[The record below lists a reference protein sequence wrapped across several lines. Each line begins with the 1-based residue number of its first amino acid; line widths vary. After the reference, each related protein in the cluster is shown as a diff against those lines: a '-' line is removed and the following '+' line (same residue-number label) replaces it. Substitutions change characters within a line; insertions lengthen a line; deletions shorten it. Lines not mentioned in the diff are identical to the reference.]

1 MGNKSIQKFFA
12 DQNSV
17 IDLSSLG
24 NAKGAKVSLSG
35 PDMNITTPRGSV
47 IIVNGALYSSIKGNN
62 LAVKFKDKTIT
73 GAKILGSVDLKDIQL
88 ERIDSSLVDSA
99 QVEKKGNGKRRNKKE
114 EEELK
119 KQLDDAENAKKEA
132 DKAKEEAEKAKEAAE
147 KALNEAFEVQ
157 NSSKQIEEMLQNFL
171 ADNVAKDNLA
181 QQSDAS
187 QQNTQAKATQAS
199 KQNDAEKVLPQPINK
214 NTSTGKSNSSKNE
227 ENKLDAESVKEPLK
241 VTLALAAESNSGSK
255 DDSITNFTKPQF
267 VGSTAPNATVII
279 KINGIAVGQAVADS
293 LGNFTF
299 TAPETLTDGTYN
311 LEAEAKTADGSG
323 SAKLVITIDSVT
335 DKPTFEL
342 SPESS
347 VSGHK
352 GLTPTLTPSI
362 VGTAEEN
369 AKVDIYVDNKLVA
382 SVDVDKDGNWSY
394 EFKDNE
400 LSEGEN
406 SIKVVA
412 VDKAGN
418 KNETTDSIITDTIAP
433 EKPTIELDD
442 SSDSGI
448 KNDNITNSTLPT
460 FIGVA
465 EPGSTV
471 SIYLGLKHLGEVI
484 VAKDGTW
491 SYTLTTPLKDG
502 EYNITATATDI
513 AGHTSA
519 TANLPFTIDTRISYF
534 SAEIET
540 TNDSGIVGDNVTNNT
555 RPTFTGKTEP
565 NAIISVINSET
576 GEEVIFKANDKGE
589 WTFNFTSDSVEGINN
604 LTFTVEDVA
613 GNKKDFSFSY
623 VIDTIA
629 PVPPTV
635 SLEDYVVLPNG
646 IILSGNDLPALVGT
660 AEPKSTILLMR
671 DGKLYDSIEVDSN
684 GTWNYQ
690 FSNKFLQGAYDI
702 EIISQDAAGNK
713 SSTVKYSFT
722 IQTEVVPPKA
732 ELDASD
738 DSGAKGDWITN
749 KHNAL
754 TLLGTADRFAT
765 VNILIDGKTIGVT
778 TADADGNWNFDISRN
793 LSDNV
798 YKITVESIDPL
809 GRTSSVDYQLT
820 IDSFT
825 PIPTVMLH
833 DSADSGVKGDM
844 ITKINTPLFTG
855 MAEANAK
862 VSIYVD
868 GVLSGEA
875 IAGDDGVWNF
885 QFTTALSDGSHD
897 VTVKVEDIAGNTA
910 SSSAYN
916 FQIVTQTQKPTIEL
930 VNDTG
935 VDNTDHIIN
944 EKNPALTGTAAPY
957 STVKLYIDGALIA
970 EVRTNKDG
978 RWEYTLK
985 ADQGLV
991 DGDHRITASVEDIA
1005 GNIAHSDPFL
1015 ISVDTAIS
1023 IPIVSLSPDSDSGI
1037 SDDNLTNIVKPT
1049 LHLKDIDPDIISVQV
1064 WDAMS
1069 DTQIGVATQQPDGSW
1084 AYTFTSDLTEGLH
1097 QVYVK
1102 VEDIAG
1108 NKANSAIFDFT
1119 IDTTVSTPVISLLSK
1134 DDTGVTGDN
1143 LTNINK
1149 PGFAISGVD
1158 ADAHRVVVQVMHNG
1172 VSEEIELSHL
1182 NGSWLFIPGNTW
1194 ADGSYTLTVKVED
1207 KAGNTNYS
1215 APLTVVIDTQ
1225 IAIDGV
1231 ELVNDSG
1238 VKGDN
1243 MTNDDR
1249 PHFRVT
1255 VPTDVNEVRLSIDGG
1270 NSWVQ
1275 ATPGVAG
1282 SWEYIWPT
1290 DLADGQYTLTVE
1302 ATDKAGNTVTKT
1314 IDFAVDTTL
1323 SVPVIVLD
1331 SADDTGIQGDNM
1343 TNSTQPTFAL
1353 QHIDDDAVRVT
1364 VSVEHGGVTT
1374 TFDATKGTGGWTFTP
1389 PTSWA
1394 DGDYTLSVS
1403 VEDKAGNTSHSAS
1416 LTVTVDTQIAI
1427 NNIELVNDSGI
1438 PDDNLTNNVRPHF
1451 QVTVPTDV
1459 NVVRLSIDGGKT
1471 WFNATQ
1477 SATPGVWDYIWPDDV
1492 ADGGYTLTVEA
1503 TDEAGN
1509 KATQTLDFT
1518 IDTTLSVPT
1527 LSLDSADDSGIAGDN
1542 ITNVKTPGFTL
1553 NNIDT
1558 DVSRVIV
1565 EVMHN
1570 GIKQEVPLVQT
1581 GGQWRFAPTSD
1592 WADGDYILT
1601 VKVEDRAGNVKQSAP
1616 LTVTVDTHIAIDRIE
1631 LVNDSGIPGDN
1642 LTNEARPHFQV
1653 TVPADVNGVR
1663 LSIDGGKTWFD
1674 ATQSATSGVWDY
1686 TWLTNV
1692 ANGPH
1697 TLMVEASDKAGNKT
1711 TQKLDFTIDTIL
1723 SEPTITLDSAD
1734 DSAAGDNITNV
1745 KMPGFTLGNIDADV
1759 TKVVVT
1765 VAHDGKNQ
1773 QIELIK
1779 NGGVWRFTPG
1789 AAWTDGDYT
1798 LTVKVEDKAGNTN
1811 YSAPLT
1817 VTIDT
1822 QTSIDRIELLNDT
1835 GIVGDNLT
1843 NEARPQFHITVPTDV
1858 NSVQLSLDGGINWVN
1873 ATLTSDGV
1881 WEYIWPTD
1889 LVENTYTLT
1898 VKATDVAGN
1907 TATETLNFIID
1918 TTLSTP
1924 TITLD
1929 SADDSGTAN
1938 DNKTNVKTPGFIIG
1952 GIDSDVT
1959 QVVVQ
1964 VMRDG
1969 HSEEV
1974 ELTQTNGQWRF
1985 VPGSAWTD
1993 GDYTLTVTV
2002 KDEAGNIRHSAPL
2015 TVTIDTQITIDH
2027 IELVNDS
2034 GIPDDNLTNN
2044 VRPHFQ
2050 VTVPTDVNVVRLSI
2064 DGGKTWFN
2072 ATQSATPG
2080 VWDYTWLADVGEGK
2094 HTLTV
2099 EATDKAGNK
2108 TTQQLDF
2115 IIDTL
2120 LSEPTI
2126 VLDNTDDSGTKGD
2139 HLTNV
2144 NKPTFLLGNIDA
2156 DARYVTVEVQHGG
2169 TKEVL
2174 TATKDATGNWSVT
2187 PTGTWADGDYTLT
2200 VRVEDEAGNEKH
2212 SASLT
2217 VTVDTQIT
2225 IDVIELVNDNGIPGD
2240 NMTNDAHP
2248 QFRVTV
2254 PGDVNEVSLSIDGG
2268 VTWVKATQ
2276 SATPGVWNYTWPG
2289 TVPDG
2294 DYTLN
2299 VKATDNAG
2307 NTVTET
2313 LHFTIDTTLSTPVIV
2328 LDSADDS
2335 GVHGDNMTNH
2345 TQPTFALQHIDDDA
2359 VRVTVSVEHGGVTTT
2374 FDATKDAGGWT
2385 FTPTGAWADG
2395 DYTLSVSVEDKA
2407 GNTSHSASLT
2417 VTVDTQIA
2425 INNIELVNDSG
2436 IPDDNLTNNV
2446 RPHFQVTVPTDVNVV
2461 RLSID
2466 GGKTWFNATQ
2476 SATPGVWDYIWPDD
2490 VADGGYTLTV
2500 EATDEAGN
2508 KATQTLDFTIDTTL
2522 SVPTL
2527 SLDSADD
2534 SGIAGDNIT
2543 NVKTPGFTLN
2553 NIDTDVSRVIV
2564 EVMHNGIKQE
2574 VPLVQT
2580 GGQWRFAPTSDW
2592 ADGDYILTVKVED
2605 RAGNVKQ
2612 SAPLTVTVDTHIAID
2627 RIELVND
2634 SGIPGDNL
2642 TNEARPHFQVTV
2654 PADVN
2659 GVRLSIDGGKTWF
2672 DATQSATS
2680 GVWDYTW
2687 LTNVANGPHTL
2698 MVEAS
2703 DKAGNKTTQKL
2714 DFTIDTILSEP
2725 TITLDSADDSAAGD
2739 NITNVKMPGFTLG
2752 NIDADVTKV
2761 VVTVAHD
2768 GKNQQIELIKNGGV
2782 WRFTPGAAWTDG
2794 DYTLT
2799 VKVED
2804 KAGNTNYSAPLT
2816 VTIDTQ
2822 TSIDRIELLNDTG
2835 IVGDNLT
2842 NEARPQFHI
2851 TVPTDVN
2858 SVQLSLDGG
2867 INWVNATL
2875 TSDGVWEYI
2884 WPTDLVENTYTLT
2897 VKATDVAGNTAT
2909 ETLNFIIDTT
2919 LSTPTITLDSADDSG
2934 TANDNKTNVKTPGF
2948 IIGGIDSD
2956 VTQVVVQ
2963 VMRDGHS
2970 EEVELT
2976 QTNGQWR
2983 FVPGSAWTDGDY
2995 TLTVTV
3001 KDEAGNIRHSAPLT
3015 VTIDTQITID
3025 HIELVNDSGIPDDN
3039 LTNNVRPHFQ
3049 VTVPTDV
3056 NVVRL
3061 SIDGGKTWFNATQ
3074 SATPG
3079 VWDYTWLADV
3089 GEGKHTLTVEATDK
3103 AGNKTTQQLD
3113 FIIDTLLSEPT
3124 IVLDNTDDSGTKG
3137 DNLTNVNKP
3146 TFLLGNIDADARYV
3160 TVEVQ
3165 HGGTKEVLTATKG
3178 ATGIWS
3184 VTPTGTWADG
3194 DYTLTVRVEDDAG
3207 NVKYSAPLTVT
3218 VDTQITIDVI
3228 ELVNDNGIP
3237 GDNLTNDVRPHFR
3250 VTVPGD
3256 VNEVRLSIDGG
3267 NTWVRATQGTAG
3279 IWDYTWPKD
3288 VTDGLHTL
3296 TVEATDKAG
3305 NKTTQTLDF
3314 TIDTRLS
3321 TPTIAMDSRDDTG
3334 AIGDHITSVKRPGF
3348 TIGNIDADAHS
3359 VILRI
3364 TQGGN
3369 SQEVTLTQVGGQW
3382 RFTPDADWADGSYT
3396 LTVEVTDN
3404 AGNVRQ
3410 STPLVVTVDT
3420 QTSITDITLVN
3431 DHGVPDDNLTN
3442 STRPQFEITVPAD
3455 VNSVQLSI
3463 DGGANWVSATQ
3474 GIEGVWGYTWP
3485 TDMGDGK
3492 HTLTVMVTDRAGNTA
3507 TQTLEFFIDT
3517 RLSTPTIA
3525 LDSTDDTGTPGDDMT
3540 NRTRPT
3546 FILQNIDSDVINVTV
3561 SVTHN
3566 GTTTSFTATQG
3577 AGGWSFTPPAPWGDG
3592 DYTLTVTVED
3602 RAGNTRP
3609 STPLTVTVDTQI
3621 AIDRIELVNDSGVP
3635 GDNVTKHVRPQFQI
3649 SVPDDVEKVLL
3660 SIDGGTTWVTA
3671 IKSSTAG
3678 IWDYT
3683 WPTDMPEGQ
3692 HTLTV
3697 EVTDGAGNKM
3707 TETLNF
3713 TIDITLLTPTI
3724 ELAPDQDTG
3733 QNKNDNL
3740 TSVTQPVFVL
3750 GSIDKDVR
3758 HVELSIEHN
3767 GTFKTVVLTESADG
3781 WRYRPD
3787 SALADG
3793 SYTFTVTVTDVAG
3806 NQQTS
3811 APLKVTIDGTLT
3823 TPVIELAAGEDSGTV
3838 GDRLTNHDRPVFDIH
3853 QVDSDVTRVMVKV
3866 TYNGKTHEE
3875 AAVFTNGQWRF
3886 TPSASWA
3893 DGSYQLAVVVEDLA
3907 GNVKESAP
3915 FEVRIDTTTT
3925 INNIVLLNDTGV
3937 QNDQLTNVAKPSFR
3951 IDVPGDVVQVRVT
3964 LDGGANWN
3972 VIRKN
3977 ADGQWIFDS
3986 PNTLVDGTY
3995 TLRVEA
4001 TDEAG
4006 NIANK
4011 DLVFN
4016 IDTNIQVPT
4025 IALDAGQDTGA
4036 NTADNITNISRP
4048 TFTIGNVDPDVI
4060 KVVVTID
4067 GHDYNATKVG
4077 AGWQF
4082 TPGNAIPDGSYNIT
4096 VTVEDKA
4103 GNTATSKP
4111 LPVVIDTT
4119 AEIES
4124 VTLVTDSGD
4133 SDVDNITKVDKPQF
4147 SIVTADDITHVRVK
4161 IDNAANWIELTKGGD
4176 GRWIF
4181 NVGSALPD
4189 GQHTLLVDVTDIA
4202 GNVAQETL
4210 QFTID
4215 TTLREPT
4222 IVLDPT
4228 HDTGDDTNDNLTR
4241 INKPVFI
4248 IGNVDN
4254 DVSHIVVHIDGRDYT
4269 IENTGGNLTFTPDQ
4283 PLSDGQHTISVTV
4296 TDIAGNTKTSAELRI
4311 EIDTQVQIDS
4321 VTLTTDSG
4329 VNDHDNVTNATRPSF
4344 EIATPDDVTSV
4355 LVSFDGVNWTPISK
4369 NAAGQW
4375 EFTAG
4380 SALPDGHY
4388 TLHVQATDRAG
4399 NTANSTLGFT
4409 VDTQIDGLSVVM
4421 LDDAG
4426 KDSTDG
4432 ITNITSPRFEI
4443 SAREPLQSVTVIL
4456 NGKSSTLTQGAGNKW
4471 LFTPD
4476 TPLVD
4481 GTYKI
4486 EIVAED
4492 IAGNKISKEVSF
4504 TIDTIVS
4511 DPSIDLLD
4519 ADDTGE
4525 SAVDNITSV
4534 TTPRFVIGNV
4544 PADIDTVVIRINGVS
4559 YSVTANGNNLWEF
4572 QVPVALN
4579 DGVYEAVVVFRDIAG
4594 NTSETKLPF
4603 TIDTTTS
4610 VSVRMEPA
4618 SDTGNSNSDNLT
4630 NKQNPK
4636 FEGTAEPNAKLV
4648 ITIVD
4653 DKSGREVLKQ
4663 TITVGADGNWS
4674 VTPNILPD
4682 GMYTINVVATDVA
4695 GNTAQTQERFTID
4708 TVTID
4713 PTIRLSDPSIDDQHE
4728 ATSLRPEFKGFA
4740 EAFSTIMI
4748 QWDGKVVGSANANAN
4763 GEWSWTPPSVLAPGS
4778 YVVSIVAKDKAGN
4791 ESSQVDFPVV
4801 IPVIDVT
4808 PPTIKLSEESD
4819 SGALGD
4825 FTTNNKTPTLIGS
4838 TLPNTIVSIY
4848 VDGVKVGEATADTA
4862 GRYTFQLSEMKDGH
4876 YVVQVGIVNP
4886 RDNSELRST
4895 AVDVT
4900 IDTEVAELVWNI
4912 SGMHEGGYIN
4922 TVTPEIGGTSE
4933 PNSKITI
4940 FVNGVEKA
4948 IAYTTGA
4955 GHWGVVLPALGND
4968 GNYELTFKVEDV
4980 AGNIREFGP
4989 QNVILDTVISPL
5001 TVVLREADD
5010 SGKVGDWITNKS
5022 HVTIDGT
5029 AEAGSTLTIRNPQG
5043 VVIAT
5048 LVVGNDGRWSA
5059 ELDLREGSNAFV
5071 VVSEDKAGNSQ
5082 QKEILIEHDTQ
5093 IEISDISL
5101 SRDTNSGD
5109 KYDLITNNKSPVLV
5123 AMTDPGATVQVY
5135 INGVLQGTVE
5145 ASSSGN
5151 ISYTMPANSADG
5163 EYQVQFVATDTAGN
5177 RVESAITTVTIDS
5190 QIAVFDIDE
5199 DSLPALSNNRA
5210 LSVSGVGEAGSQVS
5224 IFVDGKL
5231 VNVVMVE
5238 ADGTWRAPILLQDD
5252 GTFNIHFSIT
5262 DVAGNTEV
5270 SKDYSV
5276 DVDSSTDFPTL
5287 NLEDASNSGS
5297 LDDLITNHNKPVLVG
5312 TAEAGA
5318 TIHIY
5323 VDEKIVANVLVL
5335 EDGTWSYQFDNAL
5348 KDGEYSIRVVAED
5361 PAGNTAESPRL
5372 LVTIDT
5378 STFIDNPAMVAGSD
5392 NGIFS
5397 NDSITSQ
5404 TRPTFSIFG
5413 EMNQS
5418 VQIFIDGVL
5427 VDTITVTDRNQ
5438 VYRPESP
5445 LGDGSHS
5452 IYYVI
5457 TDKAGNTATSK
5468 TLNFTI
5474 DTFNT
5479 TPVAIDS
5486 IGGQTLAEMTGSDG
5500 KIYITDTT
5508 RNLLFSGSA
5517 EPNSK
5522 IEIIING
5529 LNVGEVWVNEKGHWQ
5544 MPVNPLYFTEGQLDI
5559 TVKSTDRAGN
5569 VNQEKYSIWVDTH
5582 IKVFTSEL
5590 DDNKSSSKTEWWSNS
5605 DLITMRGTGEIGATV
5620 SLIVA
5625 GVTLA
5630 TAVVAATGRWELST
5644 DKLPEGTYDISL
5656 VIEDSA
5662 GNRWEDVREIFIDR
5676 TPPNAPVVTYSDIVN
5691 DLIIMQGT
5699 AEAKSQ
5705 LIITDSEGNTYTLT
5719 VPDNGKWSMAI
5730 PYPSEG
5736 KFTITSVDAIGN
5748 RSDDVP
5754 LDIMKEV
5761 PVISLSPDSDSG
5773 TVGDNITRD
5782 KQPTFII
5789 GNLES
5794 DVVVVQV
5801 DINGT
5806 VYNAEKNADGVW
5818 FFTPGTPLADGSYTI
5833 SVIASDAA
5841 GNQKNSLP
5849 ITVTIDSTLTVPEI
5863 ALAAGEDN
5871 GASDSDNVTNHTQ
5884 PKFTLQHID
5893 ADVTGVTVNVT
5904 HNGVTDIYQATQ
5916 GADGWTFT
5924 PPAAWNDGNYTLS
5937 VTVVDR
5943 AGNSQQSASLA
5954 VTVDSTVTVT
5964 ADSQH
5969 DDASDDATATAVT
5982 PPESETVNAESAT
5995 HLRTEPSAAEESV
6008 VKVTAYSITLLNAD
6022 SGDEIDRSISQ
6033 TPSFEISVP
6042 ENIVNVS
6049 IMFEGEEFTLPIT
6062 NQKAIFEVP
6071 LSLEDGEYTM
6081 DVKFIDK
6088 DNDFL
6093 IKEKTFSVD
6102 HSSADIV
6109 NAMNVRGKTEDD
6121 INDSPSTSSVGH
6133 NNNGAID
6140 VFAVNEVTLPV
6151 DNQEEHA

>member
-448 KNDNITNSTLPT
+448 KNDSITNSTLPT

-540 TNDSGIVGDNVTNNT
+540 TDDSGIVGDNVTNNT

-635 SLEDYVVLPNG
+635 SLEDFVVLPNG

-1064 WDAMS
+1064 WDAAS

-1108 NKANSAIFDFT
+1108 NKANSAVFDFT

-1182 NGSWLFIPGNTW
+1182 NGSWLFTPGNTW

-1207 KAGNTNYS
+1207 KAGNTSYS

-1323 SVPVIVLD
+1323 SVPVIVLN
-1331 SADDTGIQGDNM
+1331 SADDTGVQGDNM
-1343 TNSTQPTFAL
+1343 TNRTQPTFAL

-1438 PDDNLTNNVRPHF
+1438 PNDNLTNNVRPHF

-1477 SATPGVWDYIWPDDV
+1477 SATTGVWDYIWPDDV

-1697 TLMVEASDKAGNKT
+1697 TLMVEATDKAGNKT

-2126 VLDNTDDSGTKGD
+2126 VLDSTDDSGTKGD
-2139 HLTNV
+2139 NLTNV

-2313 LHFTIDTTLSTPVIV
+2313 LHFTIDTTLSVPVIV
-2328 LDSADDS
+2328 LNSADDT
-2335 GVHGDNMTNH
+2335 GVQGDNMTNS

-2374 FDATKDAGGWT
+2374 FDATKGTGGWS

-2436 IPDDNLTNNV
+2436 IPN
-2446 RPHFQVTVPTDVNVV
+2446 
-2461 RLSID
+2461 
-2466 GGKTWFNATQ
+2466 
-2476 SATPGVWDYIWPDD
+2476 
-2490 VADGGYTLTV
+2490 
-2500 EATDEAGN
+2500 
-2508 KATQTLDFTIDTTL
+2508 
-2522 SVPTL
+2522 
-2527 SLDSADD
+2527 
-2534 SGIAGDNIT
+2534 
-2543 NVKTPGFTLN
+2543 
-2553 NIDTDVSRVIV
+2553 
-2564 EVMHNGIKQE
+2564 
-2574 VPLVQT
+2574 
-2580 GGQWRFAPTSDW
+2580 
-2592 ADGDYILTVKVED
+2592 
-2605 RAGNVKQ
+2605 
-2612 SAPLTVTVDTHIAID
+2612 
-2627 RIELVND
+2627 
-2634 SGIPGDNL
+2634 
-2642 TNEARPHFQVTV
+2642 
-2654 PADVN
+2654 
-2659 GVRLSIDGGKTWF
+2659 
-2672 DATQSATS
+2672 
-2680 GVWDYTW
+2680 
-2687 LTNVANGPHTL
+2687 
-2698 MVEAS
+2698 
-2703 DKAGNKTTQKL
+2703 
-2714 DFTIDTILSEP
+2714 
-2725 TITLDSADDSAAGD
+2725 
-2739 NITNVKMPGFTLG
+2739 
-2752 NIDADVTKV
+2752 
-2761 VVTVAHD
+2761 
-2768 GKNQQIELIKNGGV
+2768 
-2782 WRFTPGAAWTDG
+2782 
-2794 DYTLT
+2794 
-2799 VKVED
+2799 
-2804 KAGNTNYSAPLT
+2804 
-2816 VTIDTQ
+2816 
-2822 TSIDRIELLNDTG
+2822 
-2835 IVGDNLT
+2835 
-2842 NEARPQFHI
+2842 
-2851 TVPTDVN
+2851 
-2858 SVQLSLDGG
+2858 
-2867 INWVNATL
+2867 
-2875 TSDGVWEYI
+2875 
-2884 WPTDLVENTYTLT
+2884 
-2897 VKATDVAGNTAT
+2897 
-2909 ETLNFIIDTT
+2909 
-2919 LSTPTITLDSADDSG
+2919 
-2934 TANDNKTNVKTPGF
+2934 
-2948 IIGGIDSD
+2948 
-2956 VTQVVVQ
+2956 
-2963 VMRDGHS
+2963 
-2970 EEVELT
+2970 
-2976 QTNGQWR
+2976 
-2983 FVPGSAWTDGDY
+2983 
-2995 TLTVTV
+2995 
-3001 KDEAGNIRHSAPLT
+3001 
-3015 VTIDTQITID
+3015 
-3025 HIELVNDSGIPDDN
+3025 DN

-3103 AGNKTTQQLD
+3103 AGNQTTQKLD
-3113 FIIDTLLSEPT
+3113 FIIDTMLSEPT
-3124 IVLDNTDDSGTKG
+3124 IVLDSTDDSGTKG
-3137 DNLTNVNKP
+3137 DNLTNANKP
-3146 TFLLGNIDADARYV
+3146 TFILGNIDADARYV

-3165 HGGTKEVLTATKG
+3165 YGGTKEVLTATKG

-3321 TPTIAMDSRDDTG
+3321 TPTITMDSRDDTG

-3348 TIGNIDADAHS
+3348 TIGNIDSDAQS

-3410 STPLVVTVDT
+3410 STPLIVTVDT

-3463 DGGANWVSATQ
+3463 DGGANWVSAAQ

-3621 AIDRIELVNDSGVP
+3621 AIDHIELVNDSGVP

-3713 TIDITLLTPTI
+3713 TIDITLMTPTI

-4534 TTPRFVIGNV
+4534 TKPRFVIGNV

-4559 YSVTANGNNLWEF
+4559 YPVTANGNNLWEF

-4825 FTTNNKTPTLIGS
+4825 FTTNNKTPTLVGN
-4838 TLPNTIVSIY
+4838 TLPNAIVSIY

-4968 GNYELTFKVEDV
+4968 GNYVLTFKVEDV

-5029 AEAGSTLTIRNPQG
+5029 AEAGSTLTIRSPQG

-5082 QKEILIEHDTQ
+5082 QKDILIEHDTQ

-5404 TRPTFSIFG
+5404 TRPTFSISG

-5582 IKVFTSEL
+5582 IQVFTSEL
-5590 DDNKSSSKTEWWSNS
+5590 DDNKSSSKTDWWSNS
-5605 DLITMRGTGEIGATV
+5605 STITMRGMGEIGATV

-5630 TAVVAATGRWELST
+5630 TAVVAANGQWELST
-5644 DKLPEGTYDISL
+5644 DQLPEGKYDITLS
-5656 VIEDSA
+5656 IEDNA
-5662 GNRWEDVREIFIDR
+5662 GNRKEEVHEIFIDR

-5705 LIITDSEGNTYTLT
+5705 LIITDSNGNTYTLT

-5748 RSDDVP
+5748 RSDDVS

-5871 GASDSDNVTNHTQ
+5871 GVSDSDNVTNHTQ

-5904 HNGVTDIYQATQ
+5904 HNGVTDTYQATQ

-5924 PPAAWNDGNYTLS
+5924 PPAAWNDGTYTLS

-5995 HLRTEPSAAEESV
+5995 HLRTVPSAAEESV
-6008 VKVTAYSITLLNAD
+6008 VKETAYSITLLNAD

-6088 DNDFL
+6088 DDDFL

-6109 NAMNVRGKTEDD
+6109 NAMNARGKTEDD

>member
-119 KQLDDAENAKKEA
+119 KQLDEAENAKKEA

-157 NSSKQIEEMLQNFL
+157 NSSKQMEEMLQEFL

-448 KNDNITNSTLPT
+448 KNDSITNSTLPT

-540 TNDSGIVGDNVTNNT
+540 TDDSGIVGDNVTNNT

-589 WTFNFTSDSVEGINN
+589 WTFNFTSDSVEGVNN

-623 VIDTIA
+623 VIDTVA

-635 SLEDYVVLPNG
+635 SLEDFVVLPNG

-1037 SDDNLTNIVKPT
+1037 ADDNLTNIVKPT

-1108 NKANSAIFDFT
+1108 NKANSAVFDFT

-1182 NGSWLFIPGNTW
+1182 NGSWLFTPGNTW

-1374 TFDATKGTGGWTFTP
+1374 TFDATKGTGGWSFTP
-1389 PTSWA
+1389 TGAWA

-1438 PDDNLTNNVRPHF
+1438 PNDNLTNNVRPHF

-1477 SATPGVWDYIWPDDV
+1477 SATPGAWDYIWPDDV

-1503 TDEAGN
+1503 TDKAGN
-1509 KATQTLDFT
+1509 KTTQELDFT

-1558 DVSRVIV
+1558 DVSRVTV

-1674 ATQSATSGVWDY
+1674 ATQSATPGVWDY

-1711 TQKLDFTIDTIL
+1711 TQKLDFIIDTML

-2015 TVTIDTQITIDH
+2015 TVTIDTQIAIDH

-2034 GIPDDNLTNN
+2034 GIPDDNLTN
-2044 VRPHFQ
+2044 
-2050 VTVPTDVNVVRLSI
+2050 
-2064 DGGKTWFN
+2064 
-2072 ATQSATPG
+2072 
-2080 VWDYTWLADVGEGK
+2080 
-2094 HTLTV
+2094 
-2099 EATDKAGNK
+2099 EA
-2108 TTQQLDF
+2108 
-2115 IIDTL
+2115 
-2120 LSEPTI
+2120 
-2126 VLDNTDDSGTKGD
+2126 
-2139 HLTNV
+2139 
-2144 NKPTFLLGNIDA
+2144 
-2156 DARYVTVEVQHGG
+2156 
-2169 TKEVL
+2169 
-2174 TATKDATGNWSVT
+2174 
-2187 PTGTWADGDYTLT
+2187 
-2200 VRVEDEAGNEKH
+2200 
-2212 SASLT
+2212 
-2217 VTVDTQIT
+2217 
-2225 IDVIELVNDNGIPGD
+2225 
-2240 NMTNDAHP
+2240 
-2248 QFRVTV
+2248 
-2254 PGDVNEVSLSIDGG
+2254 
-2268 VTWVKATQ
+2268 
-2276 SATPGVWNYTWPG
+2276 
-2289 TVPDG
+2289 
-2294 DYTLN
+2294 
-2299 VKATDNAG
+2299 
-2307 NTVTET
+2307 
-2313 LHFTIDTTLSTPVIV
+2313 
-2328 LDSADDS
+2328 
-2335 GVHGDNMTNH
+2335 
-2345 TQPTFALQHIDDDA
+2345 
-2359 VRVTVSVEHGGVTTT
+2359 
-2374 FDATKDAGGWT
+2374 
-2385 FTPTGAWADG
+2385 
-2395 DYTLSVSVEDKA
+2395 
-2407 GNTSHSASLT
+2407 
-2417 VTVDTQIA
+2417 
-2425 INNIELVNDSG
+2425 
-2436 IPDDNLTNNV
+2436 
-2446 RPHFQVTVPTDVNVV
+2446 
-2461 RLSID
+2461 
-2466 GGKTWFNATQ
+2466 
-2476 SATPGVWDYIWPDD
+2476 
-2490 VADGGYTLTV
+2490 
-2500 EATDEAGN
+2500 
-2508 KATQTLDFTIDTTL
+2508 
-2522 SVPTL
+2522 
-2527 SLDSADD
+2527 
-2534 SGIAGDNIT
+2534 
-2543 NVKTPGFTLN
+2543 
-2553 NIDTDVSRVIV
+2553 
-2564 EVMHNGIKQE
+2564 
-2574 VPLVQT
+2574 
-2580 GGQWRFAPTSDW
+2580 
-2592 ADGDYILTVKVED
+2592 
-2605 RAGNVKQ
+2605 
-2612 SAPLTVTVDTHIAID
+2612 
-2627 RIELVND
+2627 
-2634 SGIPGDNL
+2634 
-2642 TNEARPHFQVTV
+2642 
-2654 PADVN
+2654 
-2659 GVRLSIDGGKTWF
+2659 
-2672 DATQSATS
+2672 
-2680 GVWDYTW
+2680 
-2687 LTNVANGPHTL
+2687 
-2698 MVEAS
+2698 
-2703 DKAGNKTTQKL
+2703 
-2714 DFTIDTILSEP
+2714 
-2725 TITLDSADDSAAGD
+2725 
-2739 NITNVKMPGFTLG
+2739 
-2752 NIDADVTKV
+2752 
-2761 VVTVAHD
+2761 
-2768 GKNQQIELIKNGGV
+2768 
-2782 WRFTPGAAWTDG
+2782 
-2794 DYTLT
+2794 
-2799 VKVED
+2799 
-2804 KAGNTNYSAPLT
+2804 
-2816 VTIDTQ
+2816 
-2822 TSIDRIELLNDTG
+2822 
-2835 IVGDNLT
+2835 
-2842 NEARPQFHI
+2842 
-2851 TVPTDVN
+2851 
-2858 SVQLSLDGG
+2858 
-2867 INWVNATL
+2867 
-2875 TSDGVWEYI
+2875 
-2884 WPTDLVENTYTLT
+2884 
-2897 VKATDVAGNTAT
+2897 
-2909 ETLNFIIDTT
+2909 
-2919 LSTPTITLDSADDSG
+2919 
-2934 TANDNKTNVKTPGF
+2934 
-2948 IIGGIDSD
+2948 
-2956 VTQVVVQ
+2956 
-2963 VMRDGHS
+2963 
-2970 EEVELT
+2970 
-2976 QTNGQWR
+2976 
-2983 FVPGSAWTDGDY
+2983 
-2995 TLTVTV
+2995 
-3001 KDEAGNIRHSAPLT
+3001 
-3015 VTIDTQITID
+3015 
-3025 HIELVNDSGIPDDN
+3025 
-3039 LTNNVRPHFQ
+3039 RPHFQ

-3165 HGGTKEVLTATKG
+3165 HGGTKEVLTATKDATGNWSVTPTGTWADGDYTLTVRVEDEAGNEKHSASLTVTVDTQITIDAIELVNDNGIPGDNMTNDAHPQFRVTVPGDVNEVSLSIDGGVTWVKATQSATPGVWNYTWPGTVPDGDYTLNVKATDNAGNTVTETLHFTIDTTLSTPVIVLDSADDTGIQGDNMTNRTQPTFNLQHIDDDAVRVTVSVEHGGVTTTFDATKGVGGWTFTPPTSWGAGDYTLSVSVEDKAGNTSHSASLTVTVDTQIAINNIELVNDSGIPDDNLTNNVRPQFQVKVPTDVNEVRLSIDGGKTWFNATQSATPGVWDYTWLADVGEGKHTLTVEATDKAGNQTTQKLDFIIDTLLSEPTIVLDSTDDSGTKGDNLTNANKPTFLLGNIDADARYVTVEVQHGSTKEVLTATKG

-3194 DYTLTVRVEDDAG
+3194 DYTLTVRVEDEAG

-3218 VDTQITIDVI
+3218 VDTQITIDAI

-3321 TPTIAMDSRDDTG
+3321 TPTITMDSRDDTG

-3348 TIGNIDADAHS
+3348 TIGNIDSDAQS

-3410 STPLVVTVDT
+3410 STPLIVTVDT

-3463 DGGANWVSATQ
+3463 DGGANWVSAAQ

-3492 HTLTVMVTDRAGNTA
+3492 HILTVMVTDRAGNTA

-3621 AIDRIELVNDSGVP
+3621 AIDHIELVNDSGVP

-3692 HTLTV
+3692 HTLIV

-3707 TETLNF
+3707 TGTLDF

-3740 TSVTQPVFVL
+3740 TSVTQPIFVL

-3838 GDRLTNHDRPVFDIH
+3838 GDRLTNHDRPVFDIR

-3951 IDVPGDVVQVRVT
+3951 IDVPGDVIQVRVT

-4001 TDEAG
+4001 TDQAG

-4189 GQHTLLVDVTDIA
+4189 GKHTLLVDVTDIA

-4296 TDIAGNTKTSAELRI
+4296 TDIAGNTKTSAELQI

-4534 TTPRFVIGNV
+4534 TKPRFVIGNV
-4544 PADIDTVVIRINGVS
+4544 PADIDTV
-4559 YSVTANGNNLWEF
+4559 
-4572 QVPVALN
+4572 
-4579 DGVYEAVVVFRDIAG
+4579 
-4594 NTSETKLPF
+4594 
-4603 TIDTTTS
+4603 
-4610 VSVRMEPA
+4610 
-4618 SDTGNSNSDNLT
+4618 
-4630 NKQNPK
+4630 
-4636 FEGTAEPNAKLV
+4636 
-4648 ITIVD
+4648 
-4653 DKSGREVLKQ
+4653 
-4663 TITVGADGNWS
+4663 
-4674 VTPNILPD
+4674 
-4682 GMYTINVVATDVA
+4682 
-4695 GNTAQTQERFTID
+4695 
-4708 TVTID
+4708 
-4713 PTIRLSDPSIDDQHE
+4713 
-4728 ATSLRPEFKGFA
+4728 
-4740 EAFSTIMI
+4740 
-4748 QWDGKVVGSANANAN
+4748 
-4763 GEWSWTPPSVLAPGS
+4763 
-4778 YVVSIVAKDKAGN
+4778 
-4791 ESSQVDFPVV
+4791 
-4801 IPVIDVT
+4801 
-4808 PPTIKLSEESD
+4808 
-4819 SGALGD
+4819 
-4825 FTTNNKTPTLIGS
+4825 
-4838 TLPNTIVSIY
+4838 
-4848 VDGVKVGEATADTA
+4848 
-4862 GRYTFQLSEMKDGH
+4862 
-4876 YVVQVGIVNP
+4876 
-4886 RDNSELRST
+4886 
-4895 AVDVT
+4895 
-4900 IDTEVAELVWNI
+4900 
-4912 SGMHEGGYIN
+4912 
-4922 TVTPEIGGTSE
+4922 
-4933 PNSKITI
+4933 
-4940 FVNGVEKA
+4940 
-4948 IAYTTGA
+4948 
-4955 GHWGVVLPALGND
+4955 
-4968 GNYELTFKVEDV
+4968 
-4980 AGNIREFGP
+4980 
-4989 QNVILDTVISPL
+4989 
-5001 TVVLREADD
+5001 
-5010 SGKVGDWITNKS
+5010 
-5022 HVTIDGT
+5022 
-5029 AEAGSTLTIRNPQG
+5029 
-5043 VVIAT
+5043 
-5048 LVVGNDGRWSA
+5048 
-5059 ELDLREGSNAFV
+5059 
-5071 VVSEDKAGNSQ
+5071 
-5082 QKEILIEHDTQ
+5082 
-5093 IEISDISL
+5093 
-5101 SRDTNSGD
+5101 
-5109 KYDLITNNKSPVLV
+5109 
-5123 AMTDPGATVQVY
+5123 
-5135 INGVLQGTVE
+5135 
-5145 ASSSGN
+5145 
-5151 ISYTMPANSADG
+5151 
-5163 EYQVQFVATDTAGN
+5163 
-5177 RVESAITTVTIDS
+5177 
-5190 QIAVFDIDE
+5190 
-5199 DSLPALSNNRA
+5199 
-5210 LSVSGVGEAGSQVS
+5210 
-5224 IFVDGKL
+5224 
-5231 VNVVMVE
+5231 
-5238 ADGTWRAPILLQDD
+5238 
-5252 GTFNIHFSIT
+5252 
-5262 DVAGNTEV
+5262 
-5270 SKDYSV
+5270 
-5276 DVDSSTDFPTL
+5276 
-5287 NLEDASNSGS
+5287 
-5297 LDDLITNHNKPVLVG
+5297 
-5312 TAEAGA
+5312 
-5318 TIHIY
+5318 
-5323 VDEKIVANVLVL
+5323 
-5335 EDGTWSYQFDNAL
+5335 
-5348 KDGEYSIRVVAED
+5348 
-5361 PAGNTAESPRL
+5361 
-5372 LVTIDT
+5372 
-5378 STFIDNPAMVAGSD
+5378 
-5392 NGIFS
+5392 
-5397 NDSITSQ
+5397 
-5404 TRPTFSIFG
+5404 
-5413 EMNQS
+5413 
-5418 VQIFIDGVL
+5418 
-5427 VDTITVTDRNQ
+5427 
-5438 VYRPESP
+5438 
-5445 LGDGSHS
+5445 
-5452 IYYVI
+5452 
-5457 TDKAGNTATSK
+5457 
-5468 TLNFTI
+5468 
-5474 DTFNT
+5474 
-5479 TPVAIDS
+5479 
-5486 IGGQTLAEMTGSDG
+5486 
-5500 KIYITDTT
+5500 
-5508 RNLLFSGSA
+5508 
-5517 EPNSK
+5517 
-5522 IEIIING
+5522 
-5529 LNVGEVWVNEKGHWQ
+5529 
-5544 MPVNPLYFTEGQLDI
+5544 
-5559 TVKSTDRAGN
+5559 
-5569 VNQEKYSIWVDTH
+5569 
-5582 IKVFTSEL
+5582 
-5590 DDNKSSSKTEWWSNS
+5590 
-5605 DLITMRGTGEIGATV
+5605 
-5620 SLIVA
+5620 
-5625 GVTLA
+5625 
-5630 TAVVAATGRWELST
+5630 
-5644 DKLPEGTYDISL
+5644 
-5656 VIEDSA
+5656 
-5662 GNRWEDVREIFIDR
+5662 
-5676 TPPNAPVVTYSDIVN
+5676 
-5691 DLIIMQGT
+5691 
-5699 AEAKSQ
+5699 
-5705 LIITDSEGNTYTLT
+5705 
-5719 VPDNGKWSMAI
+5719 
-5730 PYPSEG
+5730 
-5736 KFTITSVDAIGN
+5736 
-5748 RSDDVP
+5748 
-5754 LDIMKEV
+5754 
-5761 PVISLSPDSDSG
+5761 
-5773 TVGDNITRD
+5773 
-5782 KQPTFII
+5782 
-5789 GNLES
+5789 
-5794 DVVVVQV
+5794 
-5801 DINGT
+5801 
-5806 VYNAEKNADGVW
+5806 
-5818 FFTPGTPLADGSYTI
+5818 
-5833 SVIASDAA
+5833 
-5841 GNQKNSLP
+5841 
-5849 ITVTIDSTLTVPEI
+5849 
-5863 ALAAGEDN
+5863 
-5871 GASDSDNVTNHTQ
+5871 
-5884 PKFTLQHID
+5884 
-5893 ADVTGVTVNVT
+5893 
-5904 HNGVTDIYQATQ
+5904 
-5916 GADGWTFT
+5916 
-5924 PPAAWNDGNYTLS
+5924 
-5937 VTVVDR
+5937 
-5943 AGNSQQSASLA
+5943 
-5954 VTVDSTVTVT
+5954 
-5964 ADSQH
+5964 
-5969 DDASDDATATAVT
+5969 
-5982 PPESETVNAESAT
+5982 
-5995 HLRTEPSAAEESV
+5995 
-6008 VKVTAYSITLLNAD
+6008 
-6022 SGDEIDRSISQ
+6022 
-6033 TPSFEISVP
+6033 
-6042 ENIVNVS
+6042 
-6049 IMFEGEEFTLPIT
+6049 
-6062 NQKAIFEVP
+6062 
-6071 LSLEDGEYTM
+6071 
-6081 DVKFIDK
+6081 
-6088 DNDFL
+6088 
-6093 IKEKTFSVD
+6093 
-6102 HSSADIV
+6102 
-6109 NAMNVRGKTEDD
+6109 
-6121 INDSPSTSSVGH
+6121 
-6133 NNNGAID
+6133 
-6140 VFAVNEVTLPV
+6140 
-6151 DNQEEHA
+6151 

>member
-820 IDSFT
+820 IDSFM

-2126 VLDNTDDSGTKGD
+2126 VLDSTDDSGTKGD

-2425 INNIELVNDSG
+2425 INN
-2436 IPDDNLTNNV
+2436 
-2446 RPHFQVTVPTDVNVV
+2446 
-2461 RLSID
+2461 
-2466 GGKTWFNATQ
+2466 
-2476 SATPGVWDYIWPDD
+2476 
-2490 VADGGYTLTV
+2490 
-2500 EATDEAGN
+2500 
-2508 KATQTLDFTIDTTL
+2508 
-2522 SVPTL
+2522 
-2527 SLDSADD
+2527 
-2534 SGIAGDNIT
+2534 
-2543 NVKTPGFTLN
+2543 
-2553 NIDTDVSRVIV
+2553 
-2564 EVMHNGIKQE
+2564 
-2574 VPLVQT
+2574 
-2580 GGQWRFAPTSDW
+2580 
-2592 ADGDYILTVKVED
+2592 
-2605 RAGNVKQ
+2605 
-2612 SAPLTVTVDTHIAID
+2612 
-2627 RIELVND
+2627 
-2634 SGIPGDNL
+2634 
-2642 TNEARPHFQVTV
+2642 
-2654 PADVN
+2654 
-2659 GVRLSIDGGKTWF
+2659 
-2672 DATQSATS
+2672 
-2680 GVWDYTW
+2680 
-2687 LTNVANGPHTL
+2687 
-2698 MVEAS
+2698 
-2703 DKAGNKTTQKL
+2703 
-2714 DFTIDTILSEP
+2714 
-2725 TITLDSADDSAAGD
+2725 
-2739 NITNVKMPGFTLG
+2739 
-2752 NIDADVTKV
+2752 
-2761 VVTVAHD
+2761 
-2768 GKNQQIELIKNGGV
+2768 
-2782 WRFTPGAAWTDG
+2782 
-2794 DYTLT
+2794 
-2799 VKVED
+2799 
-2804 KAGNTNYSAPLT
+2804 
-2816 VTIDTQ
+2816 
-2822 TSIDRIELLNDTG
+2822 
-2835 IVGDNLT
+2835 
-2842 NEARPQFHI
+2842 
-2851 TVPTDVN
+2851 
-2858 SVQLSLDGG
+2858 
-2867 INWVNATL
+2867 
-2875 TSDGVWEYI
+2875 
-2884 WPTDLVENTYTLT
+2884 
-2897 VKATDVAGNTAT
+2897 
-2909 ETLNFIIDTT
+2909 
-2919 LSTPTITLDSADDSG
+2919 
-2934 TANDNKTNVKTPGF
+2934 
-2948 IIGGIDSD
+2948 
-2956 VTQVVVQ
+2956 
-2963 VMRDGHS
+2963 
-2970 EEVELT
+2970 
-2976 QTNGQWR
+2976 
-2983 FVPGSAWTDGDY
+2983 
-2995 TLTVTV
+2995 
-3001 KDEAGNIRHSAPLT
+3001 
-3015 VTIDTQITID
+3015 
-3025 HIELVNDSGIPDDN
+3025 IELVNDSGIPDDN

-4559 YSVTANGNNLWEF
+4559 YPVTANGNNLWEF

>member
-35 PDMNITTPRGSV
+35 PDMNITTPHGSV

-448 KNDNITNSTLPT
+448 KNDSITNSTLPT

-589 WTFNFTSDSVEGINN
+589 WTFKFTSDSVEGINN

-623 VIDTIA
+623 VIDTVA

-635 SLEDYVVLPNG
+635 SLEDFVVLPNG

-1037 SDDNLTNIVKPT
+1037 ADDNLTNIVKPT

-1064 WDAMS
+1064 WDAVS

-1108 NKANSAIFDFT
+1108 NKAHSAVFDFT

-1374 TFDATKGTGGWTFTP
+1374 TFDATKGTGGWSFTP
-1389 PTSWA
+1389 TGAWA

-1438 PDDNLTNNVRPHF
+1438 PNDNLTNNVRPHF

-1477 SATPGVWDYIWPDDV
+1477 SATPGAWDYIWPDDV

-1503 TDEAGN
+1503 TDKAGN
-1509 KATQTLDFT
+1509 KTTQELDFT

-1631 LVNDSGIPGDN
+1631 LVNDSGIPDDN

-2015 TVTIDTQITIDH
+2015 TVTIDTQIAIDH

-2034 GIPDDNLTNN
+2034 GIPDDNLTNEA
-2044 VRPHFQ
+2044 RPHFQ
-2050 VTVPTDVNVVRLSI
+2050 VMVPTDVNVVRLSI

-2099 EATDKAGNK
+2099 EVTDKAGNK

-2115 IIDTL
+2115 IIDTM

-2139 HLTNV
+2139 NLTNV

-2225 IDVIELVNDNGIPGD
+2225 IDAIELVNDNGIPGD

-2328 LDSADDS
+2328 LDSADDT
-2335 GVHGDNMTNH
+2335 GIQGDNMTNR
-2345 TQPTFALQHIDDDA
+2345 TQPTFNLQHIDDDA

-2374 FDATKDAGGWT
+2374 FDATKGVGGWT
-2385 FTPTGAWADG
+2385 FTPPTSWGAG

-2446 RPHFQVTVPTDVNVV
+2446 RPHFQVKVPTDVN
-2461 RLSID
+2461 
-2466 GGKTWFNATQ
+2466 
-2476 SATPGVWDYIWPDD
+2476 
-2490 VADGGYTLTV
+2490 
-2500 EATDEAGN
+2500 E
-2508 KATQTLDFTIDTTL
+2508 
-2522 SVPTL
+2522 
-2527 SLDSADD
+2527 
-2534 SGIAGDNIT
+2534 
-2543 NVKTPGFTLN
+2543 
-2553 NIDTDVSRVIV
+2553 
-2564 EVMHNGIKQE
+2564 
-2574 VPLVQT
+2574 
-2580 GGQWRFAPTSDW
+2580 
-2592 ADGDYILTVKVED
+2592 
-2605 RAGNVKQ
+2605 
-2612 SAPLTVTVDTHIAID
+2612 
-2627 RIELVND
+2627 
-2634 SGIPGDNL
+2634 
-2642 TNEARPHFQVTV
+2642 
-2654 PADVN
+2654 
-2659 GVRLSIDGGKTWF
+2659 
-2672 DATQSATS
+2672 
-2680 GVWDYTW
+2680 
-2687 LTNVANGPHTL
+2687 
-2698 MVEAS
+2698 
-2703 DKAGNKTTQKL
+2703 
-2714 DFTIDTILSEP
+2714 
-2725 TITLDSADDSAAGD
+2725 
-2739 NITNVKMPGFTLG
+2739 
-2752 NIDADVTKV
+2752 
-2761 VVTVAHD
+2761 
-2768 GKNQQIELIKNGGV
+2768 
-2782 WRFTPGAAWTDG
+2782 
-2794 DYTLT
+2794 
-2799 VKVED
+2799 
-2804 KAGNTNYSAPLT
+2804 
-2816 VTIDTQ
+2816 
-2822 TSIDRIELLNDTG
+2822 
-2835 IVGDNLT
+2835 
-2842 NEARPQFHI
+2842 
-2851 TVPTDVN
+2851 
-2858 SVQLSLDGG
+2858 
-2867 INWVNATL
+2867 
-2875 TSDGVWEYI
+2875 
-2884 WPTDLVENTYTLT
+2884 
-2897 VKATDVAGNTAT
+2897 
-2909 ETLNFIIDTT
+2909 
-2919 LSTPTITLDSADDSG
+2919 
-2934 TANDNKTNVKTPGF
+2934 
-2948 IIGGIDSD
+2948 
-2956 VTQVVVQ
+2956 
-2963 VMRDGHS
+2963 
-2970 EEVELT
+2970 
-2976 QTNGQWR
+2976 
-2983 FVPGSAWTDGDY
+2983 
-2995 TLTVTV
+2995 
-3001 KDEAGNIRHSAPLT
+3001 
-3015 VTIDTQITID
+3015 
-3025 HIELVNDSGIPDDN
+3025 
-3039 LTNNVRPHFQ
+3039 
-3049 VTVPTDV
+3049 
-3056 NVVRL
+3056 VRL

-3103 AGNKTTQQLD
+3103 AGNQTTQKLD

-3124 IVLDNTDDSGTKG
+3124 IVLDSTDDSGTKG
-3137 DNLTNVNKP
+3137 DNLTNANKP
-3146 TFLLGNIDADARYV
+3146 TFILGNIDADARYV

-3296 TVEATDKAG
+3296 TVEVTDKAG

-3410 STPLVVTVDT
+3410 STPLIVTVDT

-3463 DGGANWVSATQ
+3463 DGGANWVSAAQ

-3621 AIDRIELVNDSGVP
+3621 AIDHIELVNDSGVP
-3635 GDNVTKHVRPQFQI
+3635 GDNITKHVRPQFQI

-3692 HTLTV
+3692 HTLIV

-3707 TETLNF
+3707 TGTLDF

-3838 GDRLTNHDRPVFDIH
+3838 GDRLTNHDRPVFDIR

-4296 TDIAGNTKTSAELRI
+4296 TDIAGNTKTSAELQI

-4534 TTPRFVIGNV
+4534 TKPRFVIGNV

-4559 YSVTANGNNLWEF
+4559 YPVTANGNNLWEF

-5082 QKEILIEHDTQ
+5082 QKDILIEHDTQ

-5297 LDDLITNHNKPVLVG
+5297 LDDLITSHNKPVLVG

-5378 STFIDNPAMVAGSD
+5378 STFIDNPVMMAGSD

-5404 TRPTFSIFG
+5404 TRPAFSIYG

-5474 DTFNT
+5474 DTLNT

-5529 LNVGEVWVNEKGHWQ
+5529 LNVGEVWVNDKGHWQ

-5582 IKVFTSEL
+5582 IQVFTSEL
-5590 DDNKSSSKTEWWSNS
+5590 DDNKSSSKTDWWSNS
-5605 DLITMRGTGEIGATV
+5605 STITMRGMGEIGATV

-5630 TAVVAATGRWELST
+5630 TAVVAANGQWELST
-5644 DKLPEGTYDISL
+5644 DQLPEGKYDITLS
-5656 VIEDSA
+5656 IEDNA
-5662 GNRWEDVREIFIDR
+5662 GNRKEEVHEIFIDR

-5705 LIITDSEGNTYTLT
+5705 LIITDSNGNTYTLT

-5924 PPAAWNDGNYTLS
+5924 PPAAWNDGTYTLS

-5964 ADSQH
+5964 ADSQRN
-5969 DDASDDATATAVT
+5969 DASDDATATAVT

-5995 HLRTEPSAAEESV
+5995 HLRTVPSVAEESV
-6008 VKVTAYSITLLNAD
+6008 VKETAYSITLLNAD

-6049 IMFEGEEFTLPIT
+6049 VMFEGEEFTLPIT

-6088 DNDFL
+6088 DDDFL

-6109 NAMNVRGKTEDD
+6109 NAMNARGKTEDD

>member
-448 KNDNITNSTLPT
+448 KNDSITNSTLPT

-540 TNDSGIVGDNVTNNT
+540 TDDSGIVGDNVTNNT

-635 SLEDYVVLPNG
+635 SLEDFVVLPNG

-1064 WDAMS
+1064 WDAAS

-1108 NKANSAIFDFT
+1108 NKANSAVFDFT

-1182 NGSWLFIPGNTW
+1182 NGSWLFTPGNTW

-1207 KAGNTNYS
+1207 KAGNTSYS

-1323 SVPVIVLD
+1323 SVPVIVLN
-1331 SADDTGIQGDNM
+1331 SADDTGVQGDNM
-1343 TNSTQPTFAL
+1343 TNRTQPTFAL

-1477 SATPGVWDYIWPDDV
+1477 SATPGVWDY
-1492 ADGGYTLTVEA
+1492 
-1503 TDEAGN
+1503 
-1509 KATQTLDFT
+1509 
-1518 IDTTLSVPT
+1518 
-1527 LSLDSADDSGIAGDN
+1527 
-1542 ITNVKTPGFTL
+1542 
-1553 NNIDT
+1553 
-1558 DVSRVIV
+1558 
-1565 EVMHN
+1565 
-1570 GIKQEVPLVQT
+1570 
-1581 GGQWRFAPTSD
+1581 
-1592 WADGDYILT
+1592 
-1601 VKVEDRAGNVKQSAP
+1601 
-1616 LTVTVDTHIAIDRIE
+1616 
-1631 LVNDSGIPGDN
+1631 
-1642 LTNEARPHFQV
+1642 
-1653 TVPADVNGVR
+1653 
-1663 LSIDGGKTWFD
+1663 
-1674 ATQSATSGVWDY
+1674 
-1686 TWLTNV
+1686 
-1692 ANGPH
+1692 
-1697 TLMVEASDKAGNKT
+1697 
-1711 TQKLDFTIDTIL
+1711 
-1723 SEPTITLDSAD
+1723 
-1734 DSAAGDNITNV
+1734 
-1745 KMPGFTLGNIDADV
+1745 
-1759 TKVVVT
+1759 
-1765 VAHDGKNQ
+1765 
-1773 QIELIK
+1773 
-1779 NGGVWRFTPG
+1779 
-1789 AAWTDGDYT
+1789 
-1798 LTVKVEDKAGNTN
+1798 
-1811 YSAPLT
+1811 
-1817 VTIDT
+1817 
-1822 QTSIDRIELLNDT
+1822 
-1835 GIVGDNLT
+1835 
-1843 NEARPQFHITVPTDV
+1843 
-1858 NSVQLSLDGGINWVN
+1858 
-1873 ATLTSDGV
+1873 
-1881 WEYIWPTD
+1881 
-1889 LVENTYTLT
+1889 
-1898 VKATDVAGN
+1898 
-1907 TATETLNFIID
+1907 
-1918 TTLSTP
+1918 
-1924 TITLD
+1924 
-1929 SADDSGTAN
+1929 
-1938 DNKTNVKTPGFIIG
+1938 
-1952 GIDSDVT
+1952 
-1959 QVVVQ
+1959 
-1964 VMRDG
+1964 
-1969 HSEEV
+1969 
-1974 ELTQTNGQWRF
+1974 
-1985 VPGSAWTD
+1985 
-1993 GDYTLTVTV
+1993 
-2002 KDEAGNIRHSAPL
+2002 
-2015 TVTIDTQITIDH
+2015 
-2027 IELVNDS
+2027 
-2034 GIPDDNLTNN
+2034 
-2044 VRPHFQ
+2044 
-2050 VTVPTDVNVVRLSI
+2050 
-2064 DGGKTWFN
+2064 
-2072 ATQSATPG
+2072 
-2080 VWDYTWLADVGEGK
+2080 TWLADVGEGK

-2099 EATDKAGNK
+2099 EATDKAGN
-2108 TTQQLDF
+2108 Q
-2115 IIDTL
+2115 
-2120 LSEPTI
+2120 
-2126 VLDNTDDSGTKGD
+2126 
-2139 HLTNV
+2139 
-2144 NKPTFLLGNIDA
+2144 
-2156 DARYVTVEVQHGG
+2156 
-2169 TKEVL
+2169 
-2174 TATKDATGNWSVT
+2174 
-2187 PTGTWADGDYTLT
+2187 
-2200 VRVEDEAGNEKH
+2200 
-2212 SASLT
+2212 
-2217 VTVDTQIT
+2217 
-2225 IDVIELVNDNGIPGD
+2225 
-2240 NMTNDAHP
+2240 
-2248 QFRVTV
+2248 
-2254 PGDVNEVSLSIDGG
+2254 
-2268 VTWVKATQ
+2268 
-2276 SATPGVWNYTWPG
+2276 
-2289 TVPDG
+2289 
-2294 DYTLN
+2294 
-2299 VKATDNAG
+2299 
-2307 NTVTET
+2307 
-2313 LHFTIDTTLSTPVIV
+2313 
-2328 LDSADDS
+2328 
-2335 GVHGDNMTNH
+2335 
-2345 TQPTFALQHIDDDA
+2345 
-2359 VRVTVSVEHGGVTTT
+2359 
-2374 FDATKDAGGWT
+2374 
-2385 FTPTGAWADG
+2385 
-2395 DYTLSVSVEDKA
+2395 
-2407 GNTSHSASLT
+2407 
-2417 VTVDTQIA
+2417 
-2425 INNIELVNDSG
+2425 
-2436 IPDDNLTNNV
+2436 
-2446 RPHFQVTVPTDVNVV
+2446 
-2461 RLSID
+2461 
-2466 GGKTWFNATQ
+2466 
-2476 SATPGVWDYIWPDD
+2476 
-2490 VADGGYTLTV
+2490 
-2500 EATDEAGN
+2500 
-2508 KATQTLDFTIDTTL
+2508 
-2522 SVPTL
+2522 
-2527 SLDSADD
+2527 
-2534 SGIAGDNIT
+2534 
-2543 NVKTPGFTLN
+2543 
-2553 NIDTDVSRVIV
+2553 
-2564 EVMHNGIKQE
+2564 
-2574 VPLVQT
+2574 
-2580 GGQWRFAPTSDW
+2580 
-2592 ADGDYILTVKVED
+2592 
-2605 RAGNVKQ
+2605 
-2612 SAPLTVTVDTHIAID
+2612 
-2627 RIELVND
+2627 
-2634 SGIPGDNL
+2634 
-2642 TNEARPHFQVTV
+2642 
-2654 PADVN
+2654 
-2659 GVRLSIDGGKTWF
+2659 
-2672 DATQSATS
+2672 
-2680 GVWDYTW
+2680 
-2687 LTNVANGPHTL
+2687 
-2698 MVEAS
+2698 
-2703 DKAGNKTTQKL
+2703 
-2714 DFTIDTILSEP
+2714 
-2725 TITLDSADDSAAGD
+2725 
-2739 NITNVKMPGFTLG
+2739 
-2752 NIDADVTKV
+2752 
-2761 VVTVAHD
+2761 
-2768 GKNQQIELIKNGGV
+2768 
-2782 WRFTPGAAWTDG
+2782 
-2794 DYTLT
+2794 
-2799 VKVED
+2799 
-2804 KAGNTNYSAPLT
+2804 
-2816 VTIDTQ
+2816 
-2822 TSIDRIELLNDTG
+2822 
-2835 IVGDNLT
+2835 
-2842 NEARPQFHI
+2842 
-2851 TVPTDVN
+2851 
-2858 SVQLSLDGG
+2858 
-2867 INWVNATL
+2867 
-2875 TSDGVWEYI
+2875 
-2884 WPTDLVENTYTLT
+2884 
-2897 VKATDVAGNTAT
+2897 
-2909 ETLNFIIDTT
+2909 
-2919 LSTPTITLDSADDSG
+2919 
-2934 TANDNKTNVKTPGF
+2934 
-2948 IIGGIDSD
+2948 
-2956 VTQVVVQ
+2956 
-2963 VMRDGHS
+2963 
-2970 EEVELT
+2970 
-2976 QTNGQWR
+2976 
-2983 FVPGSAWTDGDY
+2983 
-2995 TLTVTV
+2995 
-3001 KDEAGNIRHSAPLT
+3001 
-3015 VTIDTQITID
+3015 
-3025 HIELVNDSGIPDDN
+3025 
-3039 LTNNVRPHFQ
+3039 
-3049 VTVPTDV
+3049 
-3056 NVVRL
+3056 
-3061 SIDGGKTWFNATQ
+3061 
-3074 SATPG
+3074 
-3079 VWDYTWLADV
+3079 
-3089 GEGKHTLTVEATDK
+3089 
-3103 AGNKTTQQLD
+3103 TTQQLD

-3160 TVEVQ
+3160 MVEVQ

-3279 IWDYTWPKD
+3279 TWDYTWPKD

-3396 LTVEVTDN
+3396 LTVEVQDN

-3621 AIDRIELVNDSGVP
+3621 AIDHIELVNDSGVP

-3713 TIDITLLTPTI
+3713 TIDITLMTPTI

-3838 GDRLTNHDRPVFDIH
+3838 GDRLTNHDRPVFDIR

-4296 TDIAGNTKTSAELRI
+4296 TDIAGNTKTSAELKI

-4534 TTPRFVIGNV
+4534 TKPRFVIGNV

-4559 YSVTANGNNLWEF
+4559 YPVTANGNNLWEF

-4825 FTTNNKTPTLIGS
+4825 FTTNNKTPTLVGN
-4838 TLPNTIVSIY
+4838 TLPNAIVSIY

-4968 GNYELTFKVEDV
+4968 GNYVLTFKVEDV

-5029 AEAGSTLTIRNPQG
+5029 AEAGSTLTIRSPQG

-5082 QKEILIEHDTQ
+5082 QKDILIEHDTQ

-5404 TRPTFSIFG
+5404 TRPTFSISG

-5582 IKVFTSEL
+5582 IQVFTSEL
-5590 DDNKSSSKTEWWSNS
+5590 DDNKSSSKTDWWSNS
-5605 DLITMRGTGEIGATV
+5605 STITMRGMGEIGATV

-5630 TAVVAATGRWELST
+5630 TAVVAANGQWELST
-5644 DKLPEGTYDISL
+5644 DQLPEGKYDITLS
-5656 VIEDSA
+5656 IEDNA
-5662 GNRWEDVREIFIDR
+5662 GNRKEEVHEIFIDR

-5705 LIITDSEGNTYTLT
+5705 LIITDSNGNTYTLT

-5748 RSDDVP
+5748 RSDDVS

-5871 GASDSDNVTNHTQ
+5871 GVSDSDNVTNHTQ

-5904 HNGVTDIYQATQ
+5904 HNGVTDTYQATQ

-5924 PPAAWNDGNYTLS
+5924 PPAAWNDGTYTLS

-5995 HLRTEPSAAEESV
+5995 HLRTVPSAAEESV
-6008 VKVTAYSITLLNAD
+6008 VKETAYSITLLNAD

-6109 NAMNVRGKTEDD
+6109 NAMNARGKTEDD

>member
-114 EEELK
+114 EEELE

-2126 VLDNTDDSGTKGD
+2126 VLDSTDDSGTKGD

-2425 INNIELVNDSG
+2425 INN
-2436 IPDDNLTNNV
+2436 
-2446 RPHFQVTVPTDVNVV
+2446 
-2461 RLSID
+2461 
-2466 GGKTWFNATQ
+2466 
-2476 SATPGVWDYIWPDD
+2476 
-2490 VADGGYTLTV
+2490 
-2500 EATDEAGN
+2500 
-2508 KATQTLDFTIDTTL
+2508 
-2522 SVPTL
+2522 
-2527 SLDSADD
+2527 
-2534 SGIAGDNIT
+2534 
-2543 NVKTPGFTLN
+2543 
-2553 NIDTDVSRVIV
+2553 
-2564 EVMHNGIKQE
+2564 
-2574 VPLVQT
+2574 
-2580 GGQWRFAPTSDW
+2580 
-2592 ADGDYILTVKVED
+2592 
-2605 RAGNVKQ
+2605 
-2612 SAPLTVTVDTHIAID
+2612 
-2627 RIELVND
+2627 
-2634 SGIPGDNL
+2634 
-2642 TNEARPHFQVTV
+2642 
-2654 PADVN
+2654 
-2659 GVRLSIDGGKTWF
+2659 
-2672 DATQSATS
+2672 
-2680 GVWDYTW
+2680 
-2687 LTNVANGPHTL
+2687 
-2698 MVEAS
+2698 
-2703 DKAGNKTTQKL
+2703 
-2714 DFTIDTILSEP
+2714 
-2725 TITLDSADDSAAGD
+2725 
-2739 NITNVKMPGFTLG
+2739 
-2752 NIDADVTKV
+2752 
-2761 VVTVAHD
+2761 
-2768 GKNQQIELIKNGGV
+2768 
-2782 WRFTPGAAWTDG
+2782 
-2794 DYTLT
+2794 
-2799 VKVED
+2799 
-2804 KAGNTNYSAPLT
+2804 
-2816 VTIDTQ
+2816 
-2822 TSIDRIELLNDTG
+2822 
-2835 IVGDNLT
+2835 
-2842 NEARPQFHI
+2842 
-2851 TVPTDVN
+2851 
-2858 SVQLSLDGG
+2858 
-2867 INWVNATL
+2867 
-2875 TSDGVWEYI
+2875 
-2884 WPTDLVENTYTLT
+2884 
-2897 VKATDVAGNTAT
+2897 
-2909 ETLNFIIDTT
+2909 
-2919 LSTPTITLDSADDSG
+2919 
-2934 TANDNKTNVKTPGF
+2934 
-2948 IIGGIDSD
+2948 
-2956 VTQVVVQ
+2956 
-2963 VMRDGHS
+2963 
-2970 EEVELT
+2970 
-2976 QTNGQWR
+2976 
-2983 FVPGSAWTDGDY
+2983 
-2995 TLTVTV
+2995 
-3001 KDEAGNIRHSAPLT
+3001 
-3015 VTIDTQITID
+3015 
-3025 HIELVNDSGIPDDN
+3025 IELVNDSGIPDDN

-4269 IENTGGNLTFTPDQ
+4269 IENSGGNLTFTPDQ

-4559 YSVTANGNNLWEF
+4559 YPVTANGNNLWEF

>member
-157 NSSKQIEEMLQNFL
+157 NSSKQMEEMLQEFL

-394 EFKDNE
+394 EFRDNE

-418 KNETTDSIITDTIAP
+418 KNETTDSIITDTIPP

-442 SSDSGI
+442 NSDSGI

-540 TNDSGIVGDNVTNNT
+540 TDDSGIVGDNVTNNT

-629 PVPPTV
+629 PLPPTV

-722 IQTEVVPPKA
+722 IQTEVVSPKA

-825 PIPTVMLH
+825 PNPTVMLH

-957 STVKLYIDGALIA
+957 STVKLYVDGALIA

-1037 SDDNLTNIVKPT
+1037 ADDNLTNIVKPT

-1108 NKANSAIFDFT
+1108 NKANSAVFDFT

-1182 NGSWLFIPGNTW
+1182 NGSWLFTPGNTW

-1207 KAGNTNYS
+1207 KAGNTSYS

-1323 SVPVIVLD
+1323 SVPVIVLN
-1331 SADDTGIQGDNM
+1331 SADDTGVQGDNM
-1343 TNSTQPTFAL
+1343 TNRTQPTFAL

-1389 PTSWA
+1389 TASWT

-1438 PDDNLTNNVRPHF
+1438 PNDNLTNNVRPHF

-1471 WFNATQ
+1471 WVTAAQ
-1477 SATPGVWDYIWPDDV
+1477 KAAGVWEYIWPDDV
-1492 ADGGYTLTVEA
+1492 TDGSHTLTVEA

-1542 ITNVKTPGFTL
+1542 ITSVKTPGFTL

-1631 LVNDSGIPGDN
+1631 LVNDSGIPDDN

-1697 TLMVEASDKAGNKT
+1697 TLMVEATDKAGNKT
-1711 TQKLDFTIDTIL
+1711 TQKLDFIIDTLL

-2015 TVTIDTQITIDH
+2015 TVTIDTQIAIDH

-2034 GIPDDNLTNN
+2034 GIPNDNLTNN

-2108 TTQQLDF
+2108 TTQKLDF

-2126 VLDNTDDSGTKGD
+2126 VLDSTDDSGTKGD
-2139 HLTNV
+2139 NLTNV

-2200 VRVEDEAGNEKH
+2200 VRVEDDAGNVKY

-2225 IDVIELVNDNGIPGD
+2225 IDVIELVNDSGTRGD
-2240 NMTNDAHP
+2240 NLTNDANPH
-2248 QFRVTV
+2248 FRITV

-2276 SATPGVWNYTWPG
+2276 SVTPGVWNYTWPG

-2335 GVHGDNMTNH
+2335 GVHGDNMTNR
-2345 TQPTFALQHIDDDA
+2345 TQPTFALQQIDDDA

-2374 FDATKDAGGWT
+2374 FDATKGTGGWT

-2476 SATPGVWDYIWPDD
+2476 SATPGVWDY
-2490 VADGGYTLTV
+2490 
-2500 EATDEAGN
+2500 
-2508 KATQTLDFTIDTTL
+2508 
-2522 SVPTL
+2522 
-2527 SLDSADD
+2527 
-2534 SGIAGDNIT
+2534 
-2543 NVKTPGFTLN
+2543 
-2553 NIDTDVSRVIV
+2553 
-2564 EVMHNGIKQE
+2564 
-2574 VPLVQT
+2574 
-2580 GGQWRFAPTSDW
+2580 
-2592 ADGDYILTVKVED
+2592 
-2605 RAGNVKQ
+2605 
-2612 SAPLTVTVDTHIAID
+2612 
-2627 RIELVND
+2627 
-2634 SGIPGDNL
+2634 
-2642 TNEARPHFQVTV
+2642 
-2654 PADVN
+2654 
-2659 GVRLSIDGGKTWF
+2659 
-2672 DATQSATS
+2672 
-2680 GVWDYTW
+2680 
-2687 LTNVANGPHTL
+2687 
-2698 MVEAS
+2698 
-2703 DKAGNKTTQKL
+2703 
-2714 DFTIDTILSEP
+2714 
-2725 TITLDSADDSAAGD
+2725 
-2739 NITNVKMPGFTLG
+2739 
-2752 NIDADVTKV
+2752 
-2761 VVTVAHD
+2761 
-2768 GKNQQIELIKNGGV
+2768 
-2782 WRFTPGAAWTDG
+2782 
-2794 DYTLT
+2794 
-2799 VKVED
+2799 
-2804 KAGNTNYSAPLT
+2804 
-2816 VTIDTQ
+2816 
-2822 TSIDRIELLNDTG
+2822 
-2835 IVGDNLT
+2835 
-2842 NEARPQFHI
+2842 
-2851 TVPTDVN
+2851 
-2858 SVQLSLDGG
+2858 
-2867 INWVNATL
+2867 
-2875 TSDGVWEYI
+2875 
-2884 WPTDLVENTYTLT
+2884 
-2897 VKATDVAGNTAT
+2897 
-2909 ETLNFIIDTT
+2909 
-2919 LSTPTITLDSADDSG
+2919 
-2934 TANDNKTNVKTPGF
+2934 
-2948 IIGGIDSD
+2948 
-2956 VTQVVVQ
+2956 
-2963 VMRDGHS
+2963 
-2970 EEVELT
+2970 
-2976 QTNGQWR
+2976 
-2983 FVPGSAWTDGDY
+2983 
-2995 TLTVTV
+2995 
-3001 KDEAGNIRHSAPLT
+3001 
-3015 VTIDTQITID
+3015 
-3025 HIELVNDSGIPDDN
+3025 
-3039 LTNNVRPHFQ
+3039 
-3049 VTVPTDV
+3049 
-3056 NVVRL
+3056 
-3061 SIDGGKTWFNATQ
+3061 
-3074 SATPG
+3074 
-3079 VWDYTWLADV
+3079 TWLADV

-3103 AGNKTTQQLD
+3103 AGNQTTQQLD

-3146 TFLLGNIDADARYV
+3146 TFLLGNIDVDARYV
-3160 TVEVQ
+3160 TVEVL

-3396 LTVEVTDN
+3396 LTVEVQDN

-3410 STPLVVTVDT
+3410 STPLIVTVDT

-3463 DGGANWVSATQ
+3463 DGGANWVSAAQ

-3492 HTLTVMVTDRAGNTA
+3492 HILTVMVTDRAGNTA

-4067 GHDYNATKVG
+4067 GHDYNAIKVG

-4296 TDIAGNTKTSAELRI
+4296 TDIAGNTKTSAELQI

-4375 EFTAG
+4375 QFTAG

-4504 TIDTIVS
+4504 TIDTVVS
-4511 DPSIDLLD
+4511 DPRIDLLD

-4525 SAVDNITSV
+4525 SAVDNITSI
-4534 TTPRFVIGNV
+4534 TKPRFVIGNV

-4559 YSVTANGNNLWEF
+4559 YPVTANGNNLWEF

-4618 SDTGNSNSDNLT
+4618 SDTGSSNSDNLT

-4653 DKSGREVLKQ
+4653 DKSGREVLKH

-4713 PTIRLSDPSIDDQHE
+4713 PTIRLSDPSIDDQYE
-4728 ATSLRPEFKGFA
+4728 ATSLRPEFKGLA

-4825 FTTNNKTPTLIGS
+4825 FTTNNKTPTLVGN
-4838 TLPNTIVSIY
+4838 TLPNAIVSIY

-4948 IAYTTGA
+4948 IAYTTGT

-5082 QKEILIEHDTQ
+5082 QKDILIEHDTQ

-5252 GTFNIHFSIT
+5252 GKFNIHFSIT

-5297 LDDLITNHNKPVLVG
+5297 LDDLITSHNKPVLVG

-5378 STFIDNPAMVAGSD
+5378 STFIDNPVMMAGSD

-5404 TRPTFSIFG
+5404 TRPAFSIFG

-5529 LNVGEVWVNEKGHWQ
+5529 LNVGEVWVNDKGHWQ

-5582 IKVFTSEL
+5582 IQVFTSEL
-5590 DDNKSSSKTEWWSNS
+5590 DDNKSSSKTDWWSNS
-5605 DLITMRGTGEIGATV
+5605 STITMRGMGEIGATV

-5630 TAVVAATGRWELST
+5630 TAVVAANGQWELST
-5644 DKLPEGTYDISL
+5644 DQLPEGKYDITLS
-5656 VIEDSA
+5656 IEDNA
-5662 GNRWEDVREIFIDR
+5662 GNRKEEVHEIFIDR

-5705 LIITDSEGNTYTLT
+5705 LIITDSNGNTYTLT

-5748 RSDDVP
+5748 RSDDVS
-5754 LDIMKEV
+5754 LDIMKET

-5773 TVGDNITRD
+5773 TAGDNITRD
-5782 KQPTFII
+5782 NQPTFII

-5871 GASDSDNVTNHTQ
+5871 GASDSDNVTNHNHTQ

-5904 HNGVTDIYQATQ
+5904 HNGVTDTYQATQ

-5924 PPAAWNDGNYTLS
+5924 PPAAWNDGTYTLS

-5943 AGNSQQSASLA
+5943 AGNSLQSASLE

-5969 DDASDDATATAVT
+5969 DDASDDATPTAVT

-5995 HLRTEPSAAEESV
+5995 HLRTVASAAEESV
-6008 VKVTAYSITLLNAD
+6008 VKETAYSITLLNAD

-6049 IMFEGEEFTLPIT
+6049 VMFEGEEFTLPIT

-6088 DNDFL
+6088 DDDFL

-6109 NAMNVRGKTEDD
+6109 NAMNARGKTEDD

>member
-119 KQLDDAENAKKEA
+119 KQLDEAENAKKEA

-157 NSSKQIEEMLQNFL
+157 NSSKQMEEMLQEFL

-448 KNDNITNSTLPT
+448 KNDSITNSTLPT

-540 TNDSGIVGDNVTNNT
+540 TDDSGIVGDNVTNNT

-589 WTFNFTSDSVEGINN
+589 WTFNFTSDSVEGVNN

-623 VIDTIA
+623 VIDTVA

-635 SLEDYVVLPNG
+635 SLEDFVVLPNG

-1037 SDDNLTNIVKPT
+1037 ADDNLTNIVKPT

-1108 NKANSAIFDFT
+1108 NKANSAVFDFT

-1182 NGSWLFIPGNTW
+1182 NGSWLFTPGNTW

-1374 TFDATKGTGGWTFTP
+1374 TFDATKGTGGWSFTP
-1389 PTSWA
+1389 TGAWA

-1438 PDDNLTNNVRPHF
+1438 PNDNLTNNVRPHF

-1477 SATPGVWDYIWPDDV
+1477 SATPGAWDYIWPDDV

-1503 TDEAGN
+1503 TDKAGN
-1509 KATQTLDFT
+1509 KTTQELDFT

-1558 DVSRVIV
+1558 DVSRVTV

-1674 ATQSATSGVWDY
+1674 ATQSATPGVWDY

-1711 TQKLDFTIDTIL
+1711 TQKLDFIIDTML

-2015 TVTIDTQITIDH
+2015 TVTIDTQIAIDH

-2034 GIPDDNLTNN
+2034 GIPDDNLTN
-2044 VRPHFQ
+2044 
-2050 VTVPTDVNVVRLSI
+2050 
-2064 DGGKTWFN
+2064 
-2072 ATQSATPG
+2072 
-2080 VWDYTWLADVGEGK
+2080 
-2094 HTLTV
+2094 
-2099 EATDKAGNK
+2099 EA
-2108 TTQQLDF
+2108 
-2115 IIDTL
+2115 
-2120 LSEPTI
+2120 
-2126 VLDNTDDSGTKGD
+2126 
-2139 HLTNV
+2139 
-2144 NKPTFLLGNIDA
+2144 
-2156 DARYVTVEVQHGG
+2156 
-2169 TKEVL
+2169 
-2174 TATKDATGNWSVT
+2174 
-2187 PTGTWADGDYTLT
+2187 
-2200 VRVEDEAGNEKH
+2200 
-2212 SASLT
+2212 
-2217 VTVDTQIT
+2217 
-2225 IDVIELVNDNGIPGD
+2225 
-2240 NMTNDAHP
+2240 
-2248 QFRVTV
+2248 
-2254 PGDVNEVSLSIDGG
+2254 
-2268 VTWVKATQ
+2268 
-2276 SATPGVWNYTWPG
+2276 
-2289 TVPDG
+2289 
-2294 DYTLN
+2294 
-2299 VKATDNAG
+2299 
-2307 NTVTET
+2307 
-2313 LHFTIDTTLSTPVIV
+2313 
-2328 LDSADDS
+2328 
-2335 GVHGDNMTNH
+2335 
-2345 TQPTFALQHIDDDA
+2345 
-2359 VRVTVSVEHGGVTTT
+2359 
-2374 FDATKDAGGWT
+2374 
-2385 FTPTGAWADG
+2385 
-2395 DYTLSVSVEDKA
+2395 
-2407 GNTSHSASLT
+2407 
-2417 VTVDTQIA
+2417 
-2425 INNIELVNDSG
+2425 
-2436 IPDDNLTNNV
+2436 
-2446 RPHFQVTVPTDVNVV
+2446 
-2461 RLSID
+2461 
-2466 GGKTWFNATQ
+2466 
-2476 SATPGVWDYIWPDD
+2476 
-2490 VADGGYTLTV
+2490 
-2500 EATDEAGN
+2500 
-2508 KATQTLDFTIDTTL
+2508 
-2522 SVPTL
+2522 
-2527 SLDSADD
+2527 
-2534 SGIAGDNIT
+2534 
-2543 NVKTPGFTLN
+2543 
-2553 NIDTDVSRVIV
+2553 
-2564 EVMHNGIKQE
+2564 
-2574 VPLVQT
+2574 
-2580 GGQWRFAPTSDW
+2580 
-2592 ADGDYILTVKVED
+2592 
-2605 RAGNVKQ
+2605 
-2612 SAPLTVTVDTHIAID
+2612 
-2627 RIELVND
+2627 
-2634 SGIPGDNL
+2634 
-2642 TNEARPHFQVTV
+2642 
-2654 PADVN
+2654 
-2659 GVRLSIDGGKTWF
+2659 
-2672 DATQSATS
+2672 
-2680 GVWDYTW
+2680 
-2687 LTNVANGPHTL
+2687 
-2698 MVEAS
+2698 
-2703 DKAGNKTTQKL
+2703 
-2714 DFTIDTILSEP
+2714 
-2725 TITLDSADDSAAGD
+2725 
-2739 NITNVKMPGFTLG
+2739 
-2752 NIDADVTKV
+2752 
-2761 VVTVAHD
+2761 
-2768 GKNQQIELIKNGGV
+2768 
-2782 WRFTPGAAWTDG
+2782 
-2794 DYTLT
+2794 
-2799 VKVED
+2799 
-2804 KAGNTNYSAPLT
+2804 
-2816 VTIDTQ
+2816 
-2822 TSIDRIELLNDTG
+2822 
-2835 IVGDNLT
+2835 
-2842 NEARPQFHI
+2842 
-2851 TVPTDVN
+2851 
-2858 SVQLSLDGG
+2858 
-2867 INWVNATL
+2867 
-2875 TSDGVWEYI
+2875 
-2884 WPTDLVENTYTLT
+2884 
-2897 VKATDVAGNTAT
+2897 
-2909 ETLNFIIDTT
+2909 
-2919 LSTPTITLDSADDSG
+2919 
-2934 TANDNKTNVKTPGF
+2934 
-2948 IIGGIDSD
+2948 
-2956 VTQVVVQ
+2956 
-2963 VMRDGHS
+2963 
-2970 EEVELT
+2970 
-2976 QTNGQWR
+2976 
-2983 FVPGSAWTDGDY
+2983 
-2995 TLTVTV
+2995 
-3001 KDEAGNIRHSAPLT
+3001 
-3015 VTIDTQITID
+3015 
-3025 HIELVNDSGIPDDN
+3025 
-3039 LTNNVRPHFQ
+3039 RPHFQ

-3165 HGGTKEVLTATKG
+3165 HGGTKEVLTATKDATGNWSVTPTGTWADGDYTLTVRVEDEAGNEKHSASLTVTVDTQITIDAIELVNDNGIPGDNMTNDAHPQFRVTVPGDVNEVSLSIDGGVTWVKATQSATPGVWNYTWPGTVPDGDYTLNVKATDNAGNTVTETLHFTIDTTLSTPVIVLDSADDTGIQGDNMTNRTQPTFNLQHIDDDAVRVTVSVEHGGVTTTFDATKGVGGWTFTPPTSWGAGDYTLSVSVEDKAGNTSHSASLTVTVDTQIAINNIELVNDSGIPDDNLTNNVRPQFQVKVPTDVNEVRLSIDGGKTWFNATQSATPGVWDYTWLADVGEGKHTLTVEATDKAGNQTTQKLDFIIDTLLSEPTIVLDSTDDSGTKGDNLTNANKPTFLLGNIDADARYVTVEVQHGSTKEVLTATKG

-3194 DYTLTVRVEDDAG
+3194 DYTLTVRVEDEAG

-3218 VDTQITIDVI
+3218 VDTQITIDAI

-3321 TPTIAMDSRDDTG
+3321 TPTITMDSRDDTG

-3348 TIGNIDADAHS
+3348 TIGNIDSDAQS

-3410 STPLVVTVDT
+3410 STPLIVTVDT

-3463 DGGANWVSATQ
+3463 DGGANWVSAAQ

-3492 HTLTVMVTDRAGNTA
+3492 HILTVMVTDRAGNTA

-3621 AIDRIELVNDSGVP
+3621 AIDHIELVNDSGVP

-3692 HTLTV
+3692 HTLIV

-3707 TETLNF
+3707 TGTLDF

-3740 TSVTQPVFVL
+3740 TSVTQPIFVL

-3838 GDRLTNHDRPVFDIH
+3838 GDRLTNHDRPVFDIR

-3951 IDVPGDVVQVRVT
+3951 IDVPGDVIQVRVT

-4001 TDEAG
+4001 TDQAG

-4189 GQHTLLVDVTDIA
+4189 GKHTLLVDVTDIA

-4296 TDIAGNTKTSAELRI
+4296 TDIAGNTKTSAELQI
-4311 EIDTQVQIDS
+4311 EIDTQIQIDS

-4534 TTPRFVIGNV
+4534 TKPRFVIGNV

-4559 YSVTANGNNLWEF
+4559 YPVTANGNNLWEF

-4618 SDTGNSNSDNLT
+4618 SDTGSSNSDNLT

-4653 DKSGREVLKQ
+4653 DKSGREVLKH

-4713 PTIRLSDPSIDDQHE
+4713 PTIRLSDPSIDDQYE
-4728 ATSLRPEFKGFA
+4728 ATSLRPEFKGLA

-4825 FTTNNKTPTLIGS
+4825 FTTNNKTPTLVGN
-4838 TLPNTIVSIY
+4838 TLPNAIVSIY

-4968 GNYELTFKVEDV
+4968 GNYVLTFKVEDV

-5082 QKEILIEHDTQ
+5082 QKDILIEHDTQ

-5297 LDDLITNHNKPVLVG
+5297 LDDLITSHNKPVLVG

-5378 STFIDNPAMVAGSD
+5378 STFIDNPVMMAGSD

-5404 TRPTFSIFG
+5404 TRPAFSIYG

-5529 LNVGEVWVNEKGHWQ
+5529 LNVGEVWVNDKGHWQ

-5582 IKVFTSEL
+5582 IQVFTSEL
-5590 DDNKSSSKTEWWSNS
+5590 DDNKSSSKTDWWSNS
-5605 DLITMRGTGEIGATV
+5605 STITMRGMGEIGATV

-5630 TAVVAATGRWELST
+5630 TAVVAANGQWELST
-5644 DKLPEGTYDISL
+5644 DQLPEGKYDITLS
-5656 VIEDSA
+5656 IEDNA
-5662 GNRWEDVREIFIDR
+5662 GNRKEEVHEIFIDR

-5705 LIITDSEGNTYTLT
+5705 LIITDSNGNTYTLT

-5754 LDIMKEV
+5754 LDIMKET

-5782 KQPTFII
+5782 NQPTFII

-5863 ALAAGEDN
+5863 ALAAGEGN
-5871 GASDSDNVTNHTQ
+5871 GASDSDNVTNHNHTQ

-5924 PPAAWNDGNYTLS
+5924 PPAAWNDGTYTLS

-5943 AGNSQQSASLA
+5943 AGNSLQSASLE

-5995 HLRTEPSAAEESV
+5995 HLRTVPSAAEESV
-6008 VKVTAYSITLLNAD
+6008 VKETAYSITLLNAD

-6049 IMFEGEEFTLPIT
+6049 VMFEGEEFTLPIT

-6088 DNDFL
+6088 DDDFL

-6109 NAMNVRGKTEDD
+6109 NAMNARGKTEDD

>member
-2126 VLDNTDDSGTKGD
+2126 VLDSTDDSGTKGD

-2425 INNIELVNDSG
+2425 INN
-2436 IPDDNLTNNV
+2436 
-2446 RPHFQVTVPTDVNVV
+2446 
-2461 RLSID
+2461 
-2466 GGKTWFNATQ
+2466 
-2476 SATPGVWDYIWPDD
+2476 
-2490 VADGGYTLTV
+2490 
-2500 EATDEAGN
+2500 
-2508 KATQTLDFTIDTTL
+2508 
-2522 SVPTL
+2522 
-2527 SLDSADD
+2527 
-2534 SGIAGDNIT
+2534 
-2543 NVKTPGFTLN
+2543 
-2553 NIDTDVSRVIV
+2553 
-2564 EVMHNGIKQE
+2564 
-2574 VPLVQT
+2574 
-2580 GGQWRFAPTSDW
+2580 
-2592 ADGDYILTVKVED
+2592 
-2605 RAGNVKQ
+2605 
-2612 SAPLTVTVDTHIAID
+2612 
-2627 RIELVND
+2627 
-2634 SGIPGDNL
+2634 
-2642 TNEARPHFQVTV
+2642 
-2654 PADVN
+2654 
-2659 GVRLSIDGGKTWF
+2659 
-2672 DATQSATS
+2672 
-2680 GVWDYTW
+2680 
-2687 LTNVANGPHTL
+2687 
-2698 MVEAS
+2698 
-2703 DKAGNKTTQKL
+2703 
-2714 DFTIDTILSEP
+2714 
-2725 TITLDSADDSAAGD
+2725 
-2739 NITNVKMPGFTLG
+2739 
-2752 NIDADVTKV
+2752 
-2761 VVTVAHD
+2761 
-2768 GKNQQIELIKNGGV
+2768 
-2782 WRFTPGAAWTDG
+2782 
-2794 DYTLT
+2794 
-2799 VKVED
+2799 
-2804 KAGNTNYSAPLT
+2804 
-2816 VTIDTQ
+2816 
-2822 TSIDRIELLNDTG
+2822 
-2835 IVGDNLT
+2835 
-2842 NEARPQFHI
+2842 
-2851 TVPTDVN
+2851 
-2858 SVQLSLDGG
+2858 
-2867 INWVNATL
+2867 
-2875 TSDGVWEYI
+2875 
-2884 WPTDLVENTYTLT
+2884 
-2897 VKATDVAGNTAT
+2897 
-2909 ETLNFIIDTT
+2909 
-2919 LSTPTITLDSADDSG
+2919 
-2934 TANDNKTNVKTPGF
+2934 
-2948 IIGGIDSD
+2948 
-2956 VTQVVVQ
+2956 
-2963 VMRDGHS
+2963 
-2970 EEVELT
+2970 
-2976 QTNGQWR
+2976 
-2983 FVPGSAWTDGDY
+2983 
-2995 TLTVTV
+2995 
-3001 KDEAGNIRHSAPLT
+3001 
-3015 VTIDTQITID
+3015 
-3025 HIELVNDSGIPDDN
+3025 IELVNDSGIPDDN

-4388 TLHVQATDRAG
+4388 TL
-4399 NTANSTLGFT
+4399 
-4409 VDTQIDGLSVVM
+4409 
-4421 LDDAG
+4421 
-4426 KDSTDG
+4426 
-4432 ITNITSPRFEI
+4432 
-4443 SAREPLQSVTVIL
+4443 
-4456 NGKSSTLTQGAGNKW
+4456 
-4471 LFTPD
+4471 
-4476 TPLVD
+4476 
-4481 GTYKI
+4481 
-4486 EIVAED
+4486 
-4492 IAGNKISKEVSF
+4492 
-4504 TIDTIVS
+4504 
-4511 DPSIDLLD
+4511 
-4519 ADDTGE
+4519 
-4525 SAVDNITSV
+4525 
-4534 TTPRFVIGNV
+4534 
-4544 PADIDTVVIRINGVS
+4544 
-4559 YSVTANGNNLWEF
+4559 
-4572 QVPVALN
+4572 
-4579 DGVYEAVVVFRDIAG
+4579 
-4594 NTSETKLPF
+4594 
-4603 TIDTTTS
+4603 
-4610 VSVRMEPA
+4610 
-4618 SDTGNSNSDNLT
+4618 
-4630 NKQNPK
+4630 
-4636 FEGTAEPNAKLV
+4636 
-4648 ITIVD
+4648 
-4653 DKSGREVLKQ
+4653 
-4663 TITVGADGNWS
+4663 
-4674 VTPNILPD
+4674 
-4682 GMYTINVVATDVA
+4682 
-4695 GNTAQTQERFTID
+4695 
-4708 TVTID
+4708 
-4713 PTIRLSDPSIDDQHE
+4713 
-4728 ATSLRPEFKGFA
+4728 
-4740 EAFSTIMI
+4740 
-4748 QWDGKVVGSANANAN
+4748 
-4763 GEWSWTPPSVLAPGS
+4763 
-4778 YVVSIVAKDKAGN
+4778 
-4791 ESSQVDFPVV
+4791 
-4801 IPVIDVT
+4801 
-4808 PPTIKLSEESD
+4808 
-4819 SGALGD
+4819 
-4825 FTTNNKTPTLIGS
+4825 
-4838 TLPNTIVSIY
+4838 
-4848 VDGVKVGEATADTA
+4848 
-4862 GRYTFQLSEMKDGH
+4862 
-4876 YVVQVGIVNP
+4876 
-4886 RDNSELRST
+4886 
-4895 AVDVT
+4895 
-4900 IDTEVAELVWNI
+4900 
-4912 SGMHEGGYIN
+4912 
-4922 TVTPEIGGTSE
+4922 
-4933 PNSKITI
+4933 
-4940 FVNGVEKA
+4940 
-4948 IAYTTGA
+4948 
-4955 GHWGVVLPALGND
+4955 
-4968 GNYELTFKVEDV
+4968 
-4980 AGNIREFGP
+4980 
-4989 QNVILDTVISPL
+4989 
-5001 TVVLREADD
+5001 
-5010 SGKVGDWITNKS
+5010 
-5022 HVTIDGT
+5022 
-5029 AEAGSTLTIRNPQG
+5029 
-5043 VVIAT
+5043 
-5048 LVVGNDGRWSA
+5048 
-5059 ELDLREGSNAFV
+5059 
-5071 VVSEDKAGNSQ
+5071 
-5082 QKEILIEHDTQ
+5082 
-5093 IEISDISL
+5093 
-5101 SRDTNSGD
+5101 
-5109 KYDLITNNKSPVLV
+5109 
-5123 AMTDPGATVQVY
+5123 
-5135 INGVLQGTVE
+5135 
-5145 ASSSGN
+5145 
-5151 ISYTMPANSADG
+5151 
-5163 EYQVQFVATDTAGN
+5163 
-5177 RVESAITTVTIDS
+5177 
-5190 QIAVFDIDE
+5190 
-5199 DSLPALSNNRA
+5199 
-5210 LSVSGVGEAGSQVS
+5210 
-5224 IFVDGKL
+5224 
-5231 VNVVMVE
+5231 
-5238 ADGTWRAPILLQDD
+5238 
-5252 GTFNIHFSIT
+5252 
-5262 DVAGNTEV
+5262 
-5270 SKDYSV
+5270 
-5276 DVDSSTDFPTL
+5276 
-5287 NLEDASNSGS
+5287 
-5297 LDDLITNHNKPVLVG
+5297 
-5312 TAEAGA
+5312 
-5318 TIHIY
+5318 
-5323 VDEKIVANVLVL
+5323 
-5335 EDGTWSYQFDNAL
+5335 
-5348 KDGEYSIRVVAED
+5348 
-5361 PAGNTAESPRL
+5361 
-5372 LVTIDT
+5372 
-5378 STFIDNPAMVAGSD
+5378 
-5392 NGIFS
+5392 
-5397 NDSITSQ
+5397 
-5404 TRPTFSIFG
+5404 
-5413 EMNQS
+5413 
-5418 VQIFIDGVL
+5418 
-5427 VDTITVTDRNQ
+5427 
-5438 VYRPESP
+5438 
-5445 LGDGSHS
+5445 
-5452 IYYVI
+5452 
-5457 TDKAGNTATSK
+5457 
-5468 TLNFTI
+5468 
-5474 DTFNT
+5474 
-5479 TPVAIDS
+5479 
-5486 IGGQTLAEMTGSDG
+5486 
-5500 KIYITDTT
+5500 
-5508 RNLLFSGSA
+5508 
-5517 EPNSK
+5517 
-5522 IEIIING
+5522 
-5529 LNVGEVWVNEKGHWQ
+5529 
-5544 MPVNPLYFTEGQLDI
+5544 
-5559 TVKSTDRAGN
+5559 
-5569 VNQEKYSIWVDTH
+5569 
-5582 IKVFTSEL
+5582 
-5590 DDNKSSSKTEWWSNS
+5590 
-5605 DLITMRGTGEIGATV
+5605 
-5620 SLIVA
+5620 
-5625 GVTLA
+5625 
-5630 TAVVAATGRWELST
+5630 
-5644 DKLPEGTYDISL
+5644 
-5656 VIEDSA
+5656 
-5662 GNRWEDVREIFIDR
+5662 
-5676 TPPNAPVVTYSDIVN
+5676 
-5691 DLIIMQGT
+5691 
-5699 AEAKSQ
+5699 
-5705 LIITDSEGNTYTLT
+5705 
-5719 VPDNGKWSMAI
+5719 
-5730 PYPSEG
+5730 
-5736 KFTITSVDAIGN
+5736 
-5748 RSDDVP
+5748 
-5754 LDIMKEV
+5754 
-5761 PVISLSPDSDSG
+5761 
-5773 TVGDNITRD
+5773 
-5782 KQPTFII
+5782 
-5789 GNLES
+5789 
-5794 DVVVVQV
+5794 
-5801 DINGT
+5801 
-5806 VYNAEKNADGVW
+5806 
-5818 FFTPGTPLADGSYTI
+5818 
-5833 SVIASDAA
+5833 
-5841 GNQKNSLP
+5841 
-5849 ITVTIDSTLTVPEI
+5849 
-5863 ALAAGEDN
+5863 
-5871 GASDSDNVTNHTQ
+5871 
-5884 PKFTLQHID
+5884 
-5893 ADVTGVTVNVT
+5893 
-5904 HNGVTDIYQATQ
+5904 
-5916 GADGWTFT
+5916 
-5924 PPAAWNDGNYTLS
+5924 
-5937 VTVVDR
+5937 
-5943 AGNSQQSASLA
+5943 
-5954 VTVDSTVTVT
+5954 
-5964 ADSQH
+5964 
-5969 DDASDDATATAVT
+5969 
-5982 PPESETVNAESAT
+5982 
-5995 HLRTEPSAAEESV
+5995 
-6008 VKVTAYSITLLNAD
+6008 
-6022 SGDEIDRSISQ
+6022 
-6033 TPSFEISVP
+6033 
-6042 ENIVNVS
+6042 
-6049 IMFEGEEFTLPIT
+6049 
-6062 NQKAIFEVP
+6062 
-6071 LSLEDGEYTM
+6071 
-6081 DVKFIDK
+6081 
-6088 DNDFL
+6088 
-6093 IKEKTFSVD
+6093 
-6102 HSSADIV
+6102 
-6109 NAMNVRGKTEDD
+6109 
-6121 INDSPSTSSVGH
+6121 
-6133 NNNGAID
+6133 
-6140 VFAVNEVTLPV
+6140 
-6151 DNQEEHA
+6151 

>member
-2126 VLDNTDDSGTKGD
+2126 VLDSTDDSGTKGD

-2476 SATPGVWDYIWPDD
+2476 SATPGVWDY
-2490 VADGGYTLTV
+2490 
-2500 EATDEAGN
+2500 
-2508 KATQTLDFTIDTTL
+2508 
-2522 SVPTL
+2522 
-2527 SLDSADD
+2527 
-2534 SGIAGDNIT
+2534 
-2543 NVKTPGFTLN
+2543 
-2553 NIDTDVSRVIV
+2553 
-2564 EVMHNGIKQE
+2564 
-2574 VPLVQT
+2574 
-2580 GGQWRFAPTSDW
+2580 
-2592 ADGDYILTVKVED
+2592 
-2605 RAGNVKQ
+2605 
-2612 SAPLTVTVDTHIAID
+2612 
-2627 RIELVND
+2627 
-2634 SGIPGDNL
+2634 
-2642 TNEARPHFQVTV
+2642 
-2654 PADVN
+2654 
-2659 GVRLSIDGGKTWF
+2659 
-2672 DATQSATS
+2672 
-2680 GVWDYTW
+2680 
-2687 LTNVANGPHTL
+2687 
-2698 MVEAS
+2698 
-2703 DKAGNKTTQKL
+2703 
-2714 DFTIDTILSEP
+2714 
-2725 TITLDSADDSAAGD
+2725 
-2739 NITNVKMPGFTLG
+2739 
-2752 NIDADVTKV
+2752 
-2761 VVTVAHD
+2761 
-2768 GKNQQIELIKNGGV
+2768 
-2782 WRFTPGAAWTDG
+2782 
-2794 DYTLT
+2794 
-2799 VKVED
+2799 
-2804 KAGNTNYSAPLT
+2804 
-2816 VTIDTQ
+2816 
-2822 TSIDRIELLNDTG
+2822 
-2835 IVGDNLT
+2835 
-2842 NEARPQFHI
+2842 
-2851 TVPTDVN
+2851 
-2858 SVQLSLDGG
+2858 
-2867 INWVNATL
+2867 
-2875 TSDGVWEYI
+2875 
-2884 WPTDLVENTYTLT
+2884 
-2897 VKATDVAGNTAT
+2897 
-2909 ETLNFIIDTT
+2909 
-2919 LSTPTITLDSADDSG
+2919 
-2934 TANDNKTNVKTPGF
+2934 
-2948 IIGGIDSD
+2948 
-2956 VTQVVVQ
+2956 
-2963 VMRDGHS
+2963 
-2970 EEVELT
+2970 
-2976 QTNGQWR
+2976 
-2983 FVPGSAWTDGDY
+2983 
-2995 TLTVTV
+2995 
-3001 KDEAGNIRHSAPLT
+3001 
-3015 VTIDTQITID
+3015 
-3025 HIELVNDSGIPDDN
+3025 
-3039 LTNNVRPHFQ
+3039 
-3049 VTVPTDV
+3049 
-3056 NVVRL
+3056 
-3061 SIDGGKTWFNATQ
+3061 
-3074 SATPG
+3074 
-3079 VWDYTWLADV
+3079 TWLADV

-3334 AIGDHITSVKRPGF
+3334 AIGAHITSVKRPGF

-4559 YSVTANGNNLWEF
+4559 YPVTANGNNLWEF

-5101 SRDTNSGD
+5101 SRNTNSGD

>member
-418 KNETTDSIITDTIAP
+418 KNETTDSIITDTIPP

-589 WTFNFTSDSVEGINN
+589 WTFNFTSDSVEGVNN

-623 VIDTIA
+623 VIDTVA

-635 SLEDYVVLPNG
+635 SLEDFVVLPNG

-660 AEPKSTILLMR
+660 AEPKSIILLMR

-1023 IPIVSLSPDSDSGI
+1023 IPIVSLSPDSDSGV

-1064 WDAMS
+1064 WDAAS

-1108 NKANSAIFDFT
+1108 NKANSAVFDFT

-1270 NSWVQ
+1270 NSWGQ

-1374 TFDATKGTGGWTFTP
+1374 TFDATKGTGGWSFTP
-1389 PTSWA
+1389 TGAWA

-1438 PDDNLTNNVRPHF
+1438 PNDNLTNNVRPHF

-1477 SATPGVWDYIWPDDV
+1477 SATPGAWDYIWPDDV

-1503 TDEAGN
+1503 TDKAGN
-1509 KATQTLDFT
+1509 KTTQELDFT

-1697 TLMVEASDKAGNKT
+1697 TLMVEATDKAGNKT

-2015 TVTIDTQITIDH
+2015 TVTIDTQI
-2027 IELVNDS
+2027 
-2034 GIPDDNLTNN
+2034 
-2044 VRPHFQ
+2044 
-2050 VTVPTDVNVVRLSI
+2050 
-2064 DGGKTWFN
+2064 
-2072 ATQSATPG
+2072 A
-2080 VWDYTWLADVGEGK
+2080 
-2094 HTLTV
+2094 
-2099 EATDKAGNK
+2099 
-2108 TTQQLDF
+2108 
-2115 IIDTL
+2115 
-2120 LSEPTI
+2120 
-2126 VLDNTDDSGTKGD
+2126 
-2139 HLTNV
+2139 
-2144 NKPTFLLGNIDA
+2144 
-2156 DARYVTVEVQHGG
+2156 
-2169 TKEVL
+2169 
-2174 TATKDATGNWSVT
+2174 
-2187 PTGTWADGDYTLT
+2187 
-2200 VRVEDEAGNEKH
+2200 
-2212 SASLT
+2212 
-2217 VTVDTQIT
+2217 
-2225 IDVIELVNDNGIPGD
+2225 
-2240 NMTNDAHP
+2240 
-2248 QFRVTV
+2248 
-2254 PGDVNEVSLSIDGG
+2254 
-2268 VTWVKATQ
+2268 
-2276 SATPGVWNYTWPG
+2276 
-2289 TVPDG
+2289 
-2294 DYTLN
+2294 
-2299 VKATDNAG
+2299 
-2307 NTVTET
+2307 
-2313 LHFTIDTTLSTPVIV
+2313 
-2328 LDSADDS
+2328 
-2335 GVHGDNMTNH
+2335 
-2345 TQPTFALQHIDDDA
+2345 
-2359 VRVTVSVEHGGVTTT
+2359 
-2374 FDATKDAGGWT
+2374 
-2385 FTPTGAWADG
+2385 
-2395 DYTLSVSVEDKA
+2395 
-2407 GNTSHSASLT
+2407 
-2417 VTVDTQIA
+2417 
-2425 INNIELVNDSG
+2425 
-2436 IPDDNLTNNV
+2436 
-2446 RPHFQVTVPTDVNVV
+2446 
-2461 RLSID
+2461 
-2466 GGKTWFNATQ
+2466 
-2476 SATPGVWDYIWPDD
+2476 
-2490 VADGGYTLTV
+2490 
-2500 EATDEAGN
+2500 
-2508 KATQTLDFTIDTTL
+2508 
-2522 SVPTL
+2522 
-2527 SLDSADD
+2527 
-2534 SGIAGDNIT
+2534 
-2543 NVKTPGFTLN
+2543 
-2553 NIDTDVSRVIV
+2553 
-2564 EVMHNGIKQE
+2564 
-2574 VPLVQT
+2574 
-2580 GGQWRFAPTSDW
+2580 
-2592 ADGDYILTVKVED
+2592 
-2605 RAGNVKQ
+2605 
-2612 SAPLTVTVDTHIAID
+2612 
-2627 RIELVND
+2627 
-2634 SGIPGDNL
+2634 
-2642 TNEARPHFQVTV
+2642 
-2654 PADVN
+2654 
-2659 GVRLSIDGGKTWF
+2659 
-2672 DATQSATS
+2672 
-2680 GVWDYTW
+2680 
-2687 LTNVANGPHTL
+2687 
-2698 MVEAS
+2698 
-2703 DKAGNKTTQKL
+2703 
-2714 DFTIDTILSEP
+2714 
-2725 TITLDSADDSAAGD
+2725 
-2739 NITNVKMPGFTLG
+2739 
-2752 NIDADVTKV
+2752 
-2761 VVTVAHD
+2761 
-2768 GKNQQIELIKNGGV
+2768 
-2782 WRFTPGAAWTDG
+2782 
-2794 DYTLT
+2794 
-2799 VKVED
+2799 
-2804 KAGNTNYSAPLT
+2804 
-2816 VTIDTQ
+2816 
-2822 TSIDRIELLNDTG
+2822 
-2835 IVGDNLT
+2835 
-2842 NEARPQFHI
+2842 
-2851 TVPTDVN
+2851 
-2858 SVQLSLDGG
+2858 
-2867 INWVNATL
+2867 
-2875 TSDGVWEYI
+2875 
-2884 WPTDLVENTYTLT
+2884 
-2897 VKATDVAGNTAT
+2897 
-2909 ETLNFIIDTT
+2909 
-2919 LSTPTITLDSADDSG
+2919 
-2934 TANDNKTNVKTPGF
+2934 
-2948 IIGGIDSD
+2948 
-2956 VTQVVVQ
+2956 
-2963 VMRDGHS
+2963 
-2970 EEVELT
+2970 
-2976 QTNGQWR
+2976 
-2983 FVPGSAWTDGDY
+2983 
-2995 TLTVTV
+2995 
-3001 KDEAGNIRHSAPLT
+3001 
-3015 VTIDTQITID
+3015 ID

-3165 HGGTKEVLTATKG
+3165 HGGTKEVLTATKDATGNWSVTPTGTWADGDYTLTVRVEDEAGNEKHSASLTVTVDTQITIDAIELVNDNGIPGDNMTNDAHPQFRVTVPGDVNEVSLSIDGGVTWVKATQSATPGVWNYTWPGTVPDGDYTLNVKATDNAGNTVTETLHFTIDTTLSVPVIVLNSADDTGVQGDNMTNRTQPTFALQHIDDDAVRVTVSVEHGGVTTTFDATKGTGGWSFTPTGAWADGDYTLSVSVEDKAGNTSHSASLTVTVDTQIAINNIELVNDSGIPDDNLTNNVRPHFQVTVPTDVNVVRLSIDGGKTWFNATQSATPGVWDYTWLADVGEGKHTLTVEATDKAGNQTTQKLDFIIDTMLSEPTIVLDSTDDSGTKGDNLTNANKPTFILGNIDADARYVTVEVQYGGTKEVLTATKG

-3194 DYTLTVRVEDDAG
+3194 DYMLTVRVEDDAG

-3321 TPTIAMDSRDDTG
+3321 TPTITMDSRDDTG

-3348 TIGNIDADAHS
+3348 TIGNIDSDAQS

-3410 STPLVVTVDT
+3410 STPLIVTVDT

-3463 DGGANWVSATQ
+3463 DGGANWVSAAQ

-3621 AIDRIELVNDSGVP
+3621 AIDHIELVNDSGVP

-3713 TIDITLLTPTI
+3713 TIDITLMTPTI

-3838 GDRLTNHDRPVFDIH
+3838 GDRLTNHDRPVFDIR

-4296 TDIAGNTKTSAELRI
+4296 TDIAGNTKTSAELKI

-4534 TTPRFVIGNV
+4534 TKPRFVIGNV

-4559 YSVTANGNNLWEF
+4559 YPVTANGNNLWEF

-4618 SDTGNSNSDNLT
+4618 SDTGSSNSDNLT

-4713 PTIRLSDPSIDDQHE
+4713 PTIRLSDPSIDDQYE
-4728 ATSLRPEFKGFA
+4728 ATSLRPEFKGLA

-4825 FTTNNKTPTLIGS
+4825 FTTNNKTPTLIGN
-4838 TLPNTIVSIY
+4838 TLPNAIVSIY

-5043 VVIAT
+5043 GVIAT

-5252 GTFNIHFSIT
+5252 GKFNIHFSIT

-5297 LDDLITNHNKPVLVG
+5297 LDDLITSHNKPVLVG

-5378 STFIDNPAMVAGSD
+5378 STFIDNPVMIAGSD

-5404 TRPTFSIFG
+5404 TRPAFSIFG

-5474 DTFNT
+5474 DTLNT

-5529 LNVGEVWVNEKGHWQ
+5529 LNVGEVWVNDKGHWQ

-5582 IKVFTSEL
+5582 IQVFTSEL
-5590 DDNKSSSKTEWWSNS
+5590 DDNKSSSKTDWWSNS
-5605 DLITMRGTGEIGATV
+5605 STITMRGMGEIGATV

-5630 TAVVAATGRWELST
+5630 TAVVAANGQWELST
-5644 DKLPEGTYDISL
+5644 DQLPEGKYDITLS
-5656 VIEDSA
+5656 IEDNA
-5662 GNRWEDVREIFIDR
+5662 GNRKEEVHEIFIDR

-5705 LIITDSEGNTYTLT
+5705 LIITDSNGNTYTLT

-5754 LDIMKEV
+5754 LDIMKET

-5773 TVGDNITRD
+5773 TAGDNITRD
-5782 KQPTFII
+5782 NQPTFII

-5871 GASDSDNVTNHTQ
+5871 GASDSDNVTNHNHTQ

-5904 HNGVTDIYQATQ
+5904 HNGVTDTYQATQ

-5969 DDASDDATATAVT
+5969 NDASDDATAIAVT

-5995 HLRTEPSAAEESV
+5995 HLRTVPSVAEESV
-6008 VKVTAYSITLLNAD
+6008 VKETAYSITLLNAD

-6049 IMFEGEEFTLPIT
+6049 VMFEGEEFTLPII

-6081 DVKFIDK
+6081 DVKYLDK
-6088 DNDFL
+6088 DDDFL

-6109 NAMNVRGKTEDD
+6109 NAMNARGKTEDD

>member
-2126 VLDNTDDSGTKGD
+2126 VLDSTDDSGTKGD

-2425 INNIELVNDSG
+2425 INN
-2436 IPDDNLTNNV
+2436 
-2446 RPHFQVTVPTDVNVV
+2446 
-2461 RLSID
+2461 
-2466 GGKTWFNATQ
+2466 
-2476 SATPGVWDYIWPDD
+2476 
-2490 VADGGYTLTV
+2490 
-2500 EATDEAGN
+2500 
-2508 KATQTLDFTIDTTL
+2508 
-2522 SVPTL
+2522 
-2527 SLDSADD
+2527 
-2534 SGIAGDNIT
+2534 
-2543 NVKTPGFTLN
+2543 
-2553 NIDTDVSRVIV
+2553 
-2564 EVMHNGIKQE
+2564 
-2574 VPLVQT
+2574 
-2580 GGQWRFAPTSDW
+2580 
-2592 ADGDYILTVKVED
+2592 
-2605 RAGNVKQ
+2605 
-2612 SAPLTVTVDTHIAID
+2612 
-2627 RIELVND
+2627 
-2634 SGIPGDNL
+2634 
-2642 TNEARPHFQVTV
+2642 
-2654 PADVN
+2654 
-2659 GVRLSIDGGKTWF
+2659 
-2672 DATQSATS
+2672 
-2680 GVWDYTW
+2680 
-2687 LTNVANGPHTL
+2687 
-2698 MVEAS
+2698 
-2703 DKAGNKTTQKL
+2703 
-2714 DFTIDTILSEP
+2714 
-2725 TITLDSADDSAAGD
+2725 
-2739 NITNVKMPGFTLG
+2739 
-2752 NIDADVTKV
+2752 
-2761 VVTVAHD
+2761 
-2768 GKNQQIELIKNGGV
+2768 
-2782 WRFTPGAAWTDG
+2782 
-2794 DYTLT
+2794 
-2799 VKVED
+2799 
-2804 KAGNTNYSAPLT
+2804 
-2816 VTIDTQ
+2816 
-2822 TSIDRIELLNDTG
+2822 
-2835 IVGDNLT
+2835 
-2842 NEARPQFHI
+2842 
-2851 TVPTDVN
+2851 
-2858 SVQLSLDGG
+2858 
-2867 INWVNATL
+2867 
-2875 TSDGVWEYI
+2875 
-2884 WPTDLVENTYTLT
+2884 
-2897 VKATDVAGNTAT
+2897 
-2909 ETLNFIIDTT
+2909 
-2919 LSTPTITLDSADDSG
+2919 
-2934 TANDNKTNVKTPGF
+2934 
-2948 IIGGIDSD
+2948 
-2956 VTQVVVQ
+2956 
-2963 VMRDGHS
+2963 
-2970 EEVELT
+2970 
-2976 QTNGQWR
+2976 
-2983 FVPGSAWTDGDY
+2983 
-2995 TLTVTV
+2995 
-3001 KDEAGNIRHSAPLT
+3001 
-3015 VTIDTQITID
+3015 
-3025 HIELVNDSGIPDDN
+3025 IELVNDSGIPDDN

-4559 YSVTANGNNLWEF
+4559 YPVTANGNNLWEF

-4808 PPTIKLSEESD
+4808 PPTIKLGEESD

>member
-2126 VLDNTDDSGTKGD
+2126 VLDSTDDSGTKGD

-2476 SATPGVWDYIWPDD
+2476 SATPGVWDY
-2490 VADGGYTLTV
+2490 
-2500 EATDEAGN
+2500 
-2508 KATQTLDFTIDTTL
+2508 
-2522 SVPTL
+2522 
-2527 SLDSADD
+2527 
-2534 SGIAGDNIT
+2534 
-2543 NVKTPGFTLN
+2543 
-2553 NIDTDVSRVIV
+2553 
-2564 EVMHNGIKQE
+2564 
-2574 VPLVQT
+2574 
-2580 GGQWRFAPTSDW
+2580 
-2592 ADGDYILTVKVED
+2592 
-2605 RAGNVKQ
+2605 
-2612 SAPLTVTVDTHIAID
+2612 
-2627 RIELVND
+2627 
-2634 SGIPGDNL
+2634 
-2642 TNEARPHFQVTV
+2642 
-2654 PADVN
+2654 
-2659 GVRLSIDGGKTWF
+2659 
-2672 DATQSATS
+2672 
-2680 GVWDYTW
+2680 
-2687 LTNVANGPHTL
+2687 
-2698 MVEAS
+2698 
-2703 DKAGNKTTQKL
+2703 
-2714 DFTIDTILSEP
+2714 
-2725 TITLDSADDSAAGD
+2725 
-2739 NITNVKMPGFTLG
+2739 
-2752 NIDADVTKV
+2752 
-2761 VVTVAHD
+2761 
-2768 GKNQQIELIKNGGV
+2768 
-2782 WRFTPGAAWTDG
+2782 
-2794 DYTLT
+2794 
-2799 VKVED
+2799 
-2804 KAGNTNYSAPLT
+2804 
-2816 VTIDTQ
+2816 
-2822 TSIDRIELLNDTG
+2822 
-2835 IVGDNLT
+2835 
-2842 NEARPQFHI
+2842 
-2851 TVPTDVN
+2851 
-2858 SVQLSLDGG
+2858 
-2867 INWVNATL
+2867 
-2875 TSDGVWEYI
+2875 
-2884 WPTDLVENTYTLT
+2884 
-2897 VKATDVAGNTAT
+2897 
-2909 ETLNFIIDTT
+2909 
-2919 LSTPTITLDSADDSG
+2919 
-2934 TANDNKTNVKTPGF
+2934 
-2948 IIGGIDSD
+2948 
-2956 VTQVVVQ
+2956 
-2963 VMRDGHS
+2963 
-2970 EEVELT
+2970 
-2976 QTNGQWR
+2976 
-2983 FVPGSAWTDGDY
+2983 
-2995 TLTVTV
+2995 
-3001 KDEAGNIRHSAPLT
+3001 
-3015 VTIDTQITID
+3015 
-3025 HIELVNDSGIPDDN
+3025 
-3039 LTNNVRPHFQ
+3039 
-3049 VTVPTDV
+3049 
-3056 NVVRL
+3056 
-3061 SIDGGKTWFNATQ
+3061 
-3074 SATPG
+3074 
-3079 VWDYTWLADV
+3079 TWLADV

-3124 IVLDNTDDSGTKG
+3124 IVLDSTDDSGTKG
-3137 DNLTNVNKP
+3137 DHLTNVNKP

-3178 ATGIWS
+3178 ATGNWS

-4559 YSVTANGNNLWEF
+4559 YPVTANGNNLWEF

>member
-35 PDMNITTPRGSV
+35 PDMNITTPHGSV

-119 KQLDDAENAKKEA
+119 KQLDEAENAKKEA

-448 KNDNITNSTLPT
+448 KNDSITNSTLPT

-540 TNDSGIVGDNVTNNT
+540 TDDSGIVGDNVTNNT

-589 WTFNFTSDSVEGINN
+589 WTFNFTSDSVEGVNN

-623 VIDTIA
+623 VIDTVA

-635 SLEDYVVLPNG
+635 SLEDFVVLPNG

-1049 LHLKDIDPDIISVQV
+1049 LHLKEIDPDIISVQV
-1064 WDAMS
+1064 WDAAS

-1108 NKANSAIFDFT
+1108 NKANSAVFDFT

-1182 NGSWLFIPGNTW
+1182 NGSWLFTPGNTW

-1323 SVPVIVLD
+1323 SVPVIVLN
-1331 SADDTGIQGDNM
+1331 SADDTGVQGDNM

-1374 TFDATKGTGGWTFTP
+1374 TFDATKGTGGWSFTP
-1389 PTSWA
+1389 TGAWA

-1438 PDDNLTNNVRPHF
+1438 PDDNLTNNVRPQF
-1451 QVTVPTDV
+1451 QVKVPTDV
-1459 NVVRLSIDGGKT
+1459 N
-1471 WFNATQ
+1471 
-1477 SATPGVWDYIWPDDV
+1477 
-1492 ADGGYTLTVEA
+1492 E
-1503 TDEAGN
+1503 
-1509 KATQTLDFT
+1509 
-1518 IDTTLSVPT
+1518 
-1527 LSLDSADDSGIAGDN
+1527 
-1542 ITNVKTPGFTL
+1542 
-1553 NNIDT
+1553 
-1558 DVSRVIV
+1558 
-1565 EVMHN
+1565 
-1570 GIKQEVPLVQT
+1570 
-1581 GGQWRFAPTSD
+1581 
-1592 WADGDYILT
+1592 
-1601 VKVEDRAGNVKQSAP
+1601 
-1616 LTVTVDTHIAIDRIE
+1616 
-1631 LVNDSGIPGDN
+1631 
-1642 LTNEARPHFQV
+1642 
-1653 TVPADVNGVR
+1653 
-1663 LSIDGGKTWFD
+1663 
-1674 ATQSATSGVWDY
+1674 
-1686 TWLTNV
+1686 
-1692 ANGPH
+1692 
-1697 TLMVEASDKAGNKT
+1697 
-1711 TQKLDFTIDTIL
+1711 
-1723 SEPTITLDSAD
+1723 
-1734 DSAAGDNITNV
+1734 
-1745 KMPGFTLGNIDADV
+1745 
-1759 TKVVVT
+1759 
-1765 VAHDGKNQ
+1765 
-1773 QIELIK
+1773 
-1779 NGGVWRFTPG
+1779 
-1789 AAWTDGDYT
+1789 
-1798 LTVKVEDKAGNTN
+1798 
-1811 YSAPLT
+1811 
-1817 VTIDT
+1817 
-1822 QTSIDRIELLNDT
+1822 
-1835 GIVGDNLT
+1835 
-1843 NEARPQFHITVPTDV
+1843 
-1858 NSVQLSLDGGINWVN
+1858 
-1873 ATLTSDGV
+1873 
-1881 WEYIWPTD
+1881 
-1889 LVENTYTLT
+1889 
-1898 VKATDVAGN
+1898 
-1907 TATETLNFIID
+1907 
-1918 TTLSTP
+1918 
-1924 TITLD
+1924 
-1929 SADDSGTAN
+1929 
-1938 DNKTNVKTPGFIIG
+1938 
-1952 GIDSDVT
+1952 
-1959 QVVVQ
+1959 
-1964 VMRDG
+1964 
-1969 HSEEV
+1969 
-1974 ELTQTNGQWRF
+1974 
-1985 VPGSAWTD
+1985 
-1993 GDYTLTVTV
+1993 
-2002 KDEAGNIRHSAPL
+2002 
-2015 TVTIDTQITIDH
+2015 
-2027 IELVNDS
+2027 
-2034 GIPDDNLTNN
+2034 
-2044 VRPHFQ
+2044 
-2050 VTVPTDVNVVRLSI
+2050 VRLSI

-2099 EATDKAGNK
+2099 EATDKAGNQ

-2139 HLTNV
+2139 NLTNV

-2225 IDVIELVNDNGIPGD
+2225 ID
-2240 NMTNDAHP
+2240 A
-2248 QFRVTV
+2248 
-2254 PGDVNEVSLSIDGG
+2254 
-2268 VTWVKATQ
+2268 
-2276 SATPGVWNYTWPG
+2276 
-2289 TVPDG
+2289 
-2294 DYTLN
+2294 
-2299 VKATDNAG
+2299 
-2307 NTVTET
+2307 
-2313 LHFTIDTTLSTPVIV
+2313 
-2328 LDSADDS
+2328 
-2335 GVHGDNMTNH
+2335 
-2345 TQPTFALQHIDDDA
+2345 
-2359 VRVTVSVEHGGVTTT
+2359 
-2374 FDATKDAGGWT
+2374 
-2385 FTPTGAWADG
+2385 
-2395 DYTLSVSVEDKA
+2395 
-2407 GNTSHSASLT
+2407 
-2417 VTVDTQIA
+2417 
-2425 INNIELVNDSG
+2425 
-2436 IPDDNLTNNV
+2436 
-2446 RPHFQVTVPTDVNVV
+2446 
-2461 RLSID
+2461 
-2466 GGKTWFNATQ
+2466 
-2476 SATPGVWDYIWPDD
+2476 
-2490 VADGGYTLTV
+2490 
-2500 EATDEAGN
+2500 
-2508 KATQTLDFTIDTTL
+2508 
-2522 SVPTL
+2522 
-2527 SLDSADD
+2527 
-2534 SGIAGDNIT
+2534 
-2543 NVKTPGFTLN
+2543 
-2553 NIDTDVSRVIV
+2553 
-2564 EVMHNGIKQE
+2564 
-2574 VPLVQT
+2574 
-2580 GGQWRFAPTSDW
+2580 
-2592 ADGDYILTVKVED
+2592 
-2605 RAGNVKQ
+2605 
-2612 SAPLTVTVDTHIAID
+2612 
-2627 RIELVND
+2627 
-2634 SGIPGDNL
+2634 
-2642 TNEARPHFQVTV
+2642 
-2654 PADVN
+2654 
-2659 GVRLSIDGGKTWF
+2659 
-2672 DATQSATS
+2672 
-2680 GVWDYTW
+2680 
-2687 LTNVANGPHTL
+2687 
-2698 MVEAS
+2698 
-2703 DKAGNKTTQKL
+2703 
-2714 DFTIDTILSEP
+2714 
-2725 TITLDSADDSAAGD
+2725 
-2739 NITNVKMPGFTLG
+2739 
-2752 NIDADVTKV
+2752 
-2761 VVTVAHD
+2761 
-2768 GKNQQIELIKNGGV
+2768 
-2782 WRFTPGAAWTDG
+2782 
-2794 DYTLT
+2794 
-2799 VKVED
+2799 
-2804 KAGNTNYSAPLT
+2804 
-2816 VTIDTQ
+2816 
-2822 TSIDRIELLNDTG
+2822 
-2835 IVGDNLT
+2835 
-2842 NEARPQFHI
+2842 
-2851 TVPTDVN
+2851 
-2858 SVQLSLDGG
+2858 
-2867 INWVNATL
+2867 
-2875 TSDGVWEYI
+2875 
-2884 WPTDLVENTYTLT
+2884 
-2897 VKATDVAGNTAT
+2897 
-2909 ETLNFIIDTT
+2909 
-2919 LSTPTITLDSADDSG
+2919 
-2934 TANDNKTNVKTPGF
+2934 
-2948 IIGGIDSD
+2948 
-2956 VTQVVVQ
+2956 
-2963 VMRDGHS
+2963 
-2970 EEVELT
+2970 
-2976 QTNGQWR
+2976 
-2983 FVPGSAWTDGDY
+2983 
-2995 TLTVTV
+2995 
-3001 KDEAGNIRHSAPLT
+3001 
-3015 VTIDTQITID
+3015 
-3025 HIELVNDSGIPDDN
+3025 
-3039 LTNNVRPHFQ
+3039 
-3049 VTVPTDV
+3049 
-3056 NVVRL
+3056 
-3061 SIDGGKTWFNATQ
+3061 
-3074 SATPG
+3074 
-3079 VWDYTWLADV
+3079 
-3089 GEGKHTLTVEATDK
+3089 
-3103 AGNKTTQQLD
+3103 
-3113 FIIDTLLSEPT
+3113 
-3124 IVLDNTDDSGTKG
+3124 
-3137 DNLTNVNKP
+3137 
-3146 TFLLGNIDADARYV
+3146 
-3160 TVEVQ
+3160 
-3165 HGGTKEVLTATKG
+3165 
-3178 ATGIWS
+3178 
-3184 VTPTGTWADG
+3184 
-3194 DYTLTVRVEDDAG
+3194 
-3207 NVKYSAPLTVT
+3207 
-3218 VDTQITIDVI
+3218 I

-3321 TPTIAMDSRDDTG
+3321 TPTITMDSRDDTG

-3348 TIGNIDADAHS
+3348 TIGNIDSDAQS

-3396 LTVEVTDN
+3396 LTVEVQDN

-3410 STPLVVTVDT
+3410 STPLIVTVDT

-3463 DGGANWVSATQ
+3463 DGGANWVSAAQ

-3621 AIDRIELVNDSGVP
+3621 AIDHIELVNDSGVP
-3635 GDNVTKHVRPQFQI
+3635 GDNITKHVRPQFQI

-3692 HTLTV
+3692 HTLIV

-3707 TETLNF
+3707 TGTLDF

-3740 TSVTQPVFVL
+3740 TSVTQPIFVL

-3838 GDRLTNHDRPVFDIH
+3838 GDRLTNHDRPVFDIR

-3915 FEVRIDTTTT
+3915 LEVRIDTTTT

-3951 IDVPGDVVQVRVT
+3951 IDVPGDVIQVRVT

-4189 GQHTLLVDVTDIA
+4189 GKHTLLVDVTDIA

-4296 TDIAGNTKTSAELRI
+4296 TDIAGNTKTSAELQI

-4534 TTPRFVIGNV
+4534 TKPRFVIGNV

-4559 YSVTANGNNLWEF
+4559 YPVTANGNNLWEF

-4618 SDTGNSNSDNLT
+4618 SDTGSSNSDNLT

-4653 DKSGREVLKQ
+4653 DKSGREVLKH

-4713 PTIRLSDPSIDDQHE
+4713 PTIRLSDPSIDDQYE
-4728 ATSLRPEFKGFA
+4728 ATSLRPEFKGLA

-4825 FTTNNKTPTLIGS
+4825 FTTNNKTPTLVGN
-4838 TLPNTIVSIY
+4838 TLPNAIVSIY

-5082 QKEILIEHDTQ
+5082 QKDILIEHDTQ

-5297 LDDLITNHNKPVLVG
+5297 LDDLITSHNKPVLVG

-5404 TRPTFSIFG
+5404 TRPTFSISG

-5529 LNVGEVWVNEKGHWQ
+5529 LNVGEVWVNDKGHWQ

-5582 IKVFTSEL
+5582 IQVFTSEL
-5590 DDNKSSSKTEWWSNS
+5590 DDNKSSSKTDWWSNS
-5605 DLITMRGTGEIGATV
+5605 STITMRGMGEIGATV

-5630 TAVVAATGRWELST
+5630 TAVVAANGQWELST
-5644 DKLPEGTYDISL
+5644 DQLPEGKYDITLS
-5656 VIEDSA
+5656 IEDNA
-5662 GNRWEDVREIFIDR
+5662 GNRKEEVHEIFIDR

-5705 LIITDSEGNTYTLT
+5705 LIITDSNGNTYTLT

-5754 LDIMKEV
+5754 LDIMKET

-5782 KQPTFII
+5782 NQPTFII

-5871 GASDSDNVTNHTQ
+5871 GASDSDNVTNHNHTQ

-5916 GADGWTFT
+5916 DADGWTFT
-5924 PPAAWNDGNYTLS
+5924 PPAAWNDGTYTLS

-5943 AGNSQQSASLA
+5943 AGNSLQSASLE

-5969 DDASDDATATAVT
+5969 DDAIDDATATAVT

-5995 HLRTEPSAAEESV
+5995 HLRTVPSAAEESV
-6008 VKVTAYSITLLNAD
+6008 VKETAYSITLLNAD

-6049 IMFEGEEFTLPIT
+6049 VMFEGEEFTLPIT

-6088 DNDFL
+6088 DDDFL

-6109 NAMNVRGKTEDD
+6109 NAMNARGKTEDD

>member
-1 MGNKSIQKFFA
+1 M
-12 DQNSV
+12 
-17 IDLSSLG
+17 
-24 NAKGAKVSLSG
+24 
-35 PDMNITTPRGSV
+35 
-47 IIVNGALYSSIKGNN
+47 
-62 LAVKFKDKTIT
+62 
-73 GAKILGSVDLKDIQL
+73 
-88 ERIDSSLVDSA
+88 
-99 QVEKKGNGKRRNKKE
+99 
-114 EEELK
+114 
-119 KQLDDAENAKKEA
+119 
-132 DKAKEEAEKAKEAAE
+132 
-147 KALNEAFEVQ
+147 
-157 NSSKQIEEMLQNFL
+157 
-171 ADNVAKDNLA
+171 
-181 QQSDAS
+181 
-187 QQNTQAKATQAS
+187 
-199 KQNDAEKVLPQPINK
+199 NK

-540 TNDSGIVGDNVTNNT
+540 TDDSGIVGDNVTNNT

-589 WTFNFTSDSVEGINN
+589 WTFNFTSDSVEGVNN

-623 VIDTIA
+623 VIDTVA

-635 SLEDYVVLPNG
+635 SLEDFVVLPNG

-1037 SDDNLTNIVKPT
+1037 ADDNLTNIVKPT

-1108 NKANSAIFDFT
+1108 NKANSAVFDFT

-1182 NGSWLFIPGNTW
+1182 NGSWLFTPGNTW

-1207 KAGNTNYS
+1207 KAGNTSYS

-1374 TFDATKGTGGWTFTP
+1374 TFDATKGTGGWSFTP
-1389 PTSWA
+1389 TGAWA

-1438 PDDNLTNNVRPHF
+1438 PNDNLTNNVRPHF

-1477 SATPGVWDYIWPDDV
+1477 SATPGAWDYIWPDDV

-1503 TDEAGN
+1503 TDKAGN
-1509 KATQTLDFT
+1509 KTTQELDFT

-2015 TVTIDTQITIDH
+2015 TVTIDTQI
-2027 IELVNDS
+2027 
-2034 GIPDDNLTNN
+2034 
-2044 VRPHFQ
+2044 
-2050 VTVPTDVNVVRLSI
+2050 
-2064 DGGKTWFN
+2064 
-2072 ATQSATPG
+2072 A
-2080 VWDYTWLADVGEGK
+2080 
-2094 HTLTV
+2094 
-2099 EATDKAGNK
+2099 
-2108 TTQQLDF
+2108 
-2115 IIDTL
+2115 
-2120 LSEPTI
+2120 
-2126 VLDNTDDSGTKGD
+2126 
-2139 HLTNV
+2139 
-2144 NKPTFLLGNIDA
+2144 
-2156 DARYVTVEVQHGG
+2156 
-2169 TKEVL
+2169 
-2174 TATKDATGNWSVT
+2174 
-2187 PTGTWADGDYTLT
+2187 
-2200 VRVEDEAGNEKH
+2200 
-2212 SASLT
+2212 
-2217 VTVDTQIT
+2217 
-2225 IDVIELVNDNGIPGD
+2225 
-2240 NMTNDAHP
+2240 
-2248 QFRVTV
+2248 
-2254 PGDVNEVSLSIDGG
+2254 
-2268 VTWVKATQ
+2268 
-2276 SATPGVWNYTWPG
+2276 
-2289 TVPDG
+2289 
-2294 DYTLN
+2294 
-2299 VKATDNAG
+2299 
-2307 NTVTET
+2307 
-2313 LHFTIDTTLSTPVIV
+2313 
-2328 LDSADDS
+2328 
-2335 GVHGDNMTNH
+2335 
-2345 TQPTFALQHIDDDA
+2345 
-2359 VRVTVSVEHGGVTTT
+2359 
-2374 FDATKDAGGWT
+2374 
-2385 FTPTGAWADG
+2385 
-2395 DYTLSVSVEDKA
+2395 
-2407 GNTSHSASLT
+2407 
-2417 VTVDTQIA
+2417 
-2425 INNIELVNDSG
+2425 
-2436 IPDDNLTNNV
+2436 
-2446 RPHFQVTVPTDVNVV
+2446 
-2461 RLSID
+2461 
-2466 GGKTWFNATQ
+2466 
-2476 SATPGVWDYIWPDD
+2476 
-2490 VADGGYTLTV
+2490 
-2500 EATDEAGN
+2500 
-2508 KATQTLDFTIDTTL
+2508 
-2522 SVPTL
+2522 
-2527 SLDSADD
+2527 
-2534 SGIAGDNIT
+2534 
-2543 NVKTPGFTLN
+2543 
-2553 NIDTDVSRVIV
+2553 
-2564 EVMHNGIKQE
+2564 
-2574 VPLVQT
+2574 
-2580 GGQWRFAPTSDW
+2580 
-2592 ADGDYILTVKVED
+2592 
-2605 RAGNVKQ
+2605 
-2612 SAPLTVTVDTHIAID
+2612 
-2627 RIELVND
+2627 
-2634 SGIPGDNL
+2634 
-2642 TNEARPHFQVTV
+2642 
-2654 PADVN
+2654 
-2659 GVRLSIDGGKTWF
+2659 
-2672 DATQSATS
+2672 
-2680 GVWDYTW
+2680 
-2687 LTNVANGPHTL
+2687 
-2698 MVEAS
+2698 
-2703 DKAGNKTTQKL
+2703 
-2714 DFTIDTILSEP
+2714 
-2725 TITLDSADDSAAGD
+2725 
-2739 NITNVKMPGFTLG
+2739 
-2752 NIDADVTKV
+2752 
-2761 VVTVAHD
+2761 
-2768 GKNQQIELIKNGGV
+2768 
-2782 WRFTPGAAWTDG
+2782 
-2794 DYTLT
+2794 
-2799 VKVED
+2799 
-2804 KAGNTNYSAPLT
+2804 
-2816 VTIDTQ
+2816 
-2822 TSIDRIELLNDTG
+2822 
-2835 IVGDNLT
+2835 
-2842 NEARPQFHI
+2842 
-2851 TVPTDVN
+2851 
-2858 SVQLSLDGG
+2858 
-2867 INWVNATL
+2867 
-2875 TSDGVWEYI
+2875 
-2884 WPTDLVENTYTLT
+2884 
-2897 VKATDVAGNTAT
+2897 
-2909 ETLNFIIDTT
+2909 
-2919 LSTPTITLDSADDSG
+2919 
-2934 TANDNKTNVKTPGF
+2934 
-2948 IIGGIDSD
+2948 
-2956 VTQVVVQ
+2956 
-2963 VMRDGHS
+2963 
-2970 EEVELT
+2970 
-2976 QTNGQWR
+2976 
-2983 FVPGSAWTDGDY
+2983 
-2995 TLTVTV
+2995 
-3001 KDEAGNIRHSAPLT
+3001 
-3015 VTIDTQITID
+3015 ID

-3165 HGGTKEVLTATKG
+3165 HGGTKEVLTATKDATGNWSVTPTGTWADGDYTLTVRVEDEAGNEKHSASLTVTVDTQITIDAIELVNDNGIPGDNMTNDAHPQFRVTVPGDVNEVSLSIDGGVTWVKATQSATPGVWNYTWPGTVPDGDYTLNVKATDNAGNTVTETLHFTIDTTLSVPVIVLNSADDTGVQGDNMTNSTQPTFALQHIDDDAVRVTVSVEHGGVTTTFDATKGTGGWSFTPTGAWADGDYTLSVSVEDKAGNTSHSASLTVTVDTQIAINNIELVNDSGIPDDNLTNNVRPHFQVKVPTDVNEVRLSIDGGKTWFNATQSATPGVWDYTWLADVGEGKHTLTVEATDKAGNQTTQKLDFIIDTMLSEPTIVLDSTDDSGTKGDNLTNANKPTFILGNIDADARYVTVEVQYGGTKEVLTATKG

-3279 IWDYTWPKD
+3279 TWDYTWPKD

-3396 LTVEVTDN
+3396 LTVEVQDN

-3410 STPLVVTVDT
+3410 STPLIVTVDT

-3463 DGGANWVSATQ
+3463 DGGANWVSAAQ

-3713 TIDITLLTPTI
+3713 TIDITLMTPTI

-3838 GDRLTNHDRPVFDIH
+3838 GDRLTNHDRPVFDIR

-4016 IDTNIQVPT
+4016 IDTNIQAPT

-4296 TDIAGNTKTSAELRI
+4296 TDIAGNTKTSAELKI

-4534 TTPRFVIGNV
+4534 TKPRFVIGNV

-4559 YSVTANGNNLWEF
+4559 YPVTANGNNLWEF

-4825 FTTNNKTPTLIGS
+4825 FTTNNKTPTLVGN
-4838 TLPNTIVSIY
+4838 TLPNAIVSIY

-4968 GNYELTFKVEDV
+4968 GNYVLTFKVEDV

-5029 AEAGSTLTIRNPQG
+5029 AEAGSTLTIRSPQG

-5082 QKEILIEHDTQ
+5082 QKDILIEHDTQ

-5404 TRPTFSIFG
+5404 TRPTFSISG

-5582 IKVFTSEL
+5582 IQVFTSEL
-5590 DDNKSSSKTEWWSNS
+5590 DDNKSSSKTDWWSNS
-5605 DLITMRGTGEIGATV
+5605 STITMRGMGEIGATV

-5630 TAVVAATGRWELST
+5630 TAVVAANGQWELST
-5644 DKLPEGTYDISL
+5644 DQLPEGKYDITLS
-5656 VIEDSA
+5656 IEDNA
-5662 GNRWEDVREIFIDR
+5662 GNRKEEVHEIFIDR

-5705 LIITDSEGNTYTLT
+5705 LIITDSNGNTYTLT

-5748 RSDDVP
+5748 RSDDVS

-5871 GASDSDNVTNHTQ
+5871 GVSDSDNVTNHTQ

-5904 HNGVTDIYQATQ
+5904 HNGVTDTYQATQ

-5924 PPAAWNDGNYTLS
+5924 PPAAWNDGTYTLS

-5982 PPESETVNAESAT
+5982 PPESETVNAESDT
-5995 HLRTEPSAAEESV
+5995 HLRTVPSAAEESV
-6008 VKVTAYSITLLNAD
+6008 VKETAYSITLLNAD

-6049 IMFEGEEFTLPIT
+6049 VMFEGEEFTLPIT

-6088 DNDFL
+6088 DDDFL

-6109 NAMNVRGKTEDD
+6109 NAMNARGKTEDD

>member
-35 PDMNITTPRGSV
+35 PDMNITTPHGSV

-540 TNDSGIVGDNVTNNT
+540 TDDSGIVGDNVTNNT

-589 WTFNFTSDSVEGINN
+589 WTFNFTSDSVEGVNN

-623 VIDTIA
+623 VIDTVA

-635 SLEDYVVLPNG
+635 SLEDFVVLPNG

-1037 SDDNLTNIVKPT
+1037 ADDNLTNIVKPT

-1108 NKANSAIFDFT
+1108 NKANSAVFDFT

-1374 TFDATKGTGGWTFTP
+1374 TFDATKGTGGWSFTP
-1389 PTSWA
+1389 TGAWA

-1438 PDDNLTNNVRPHF
+1438 PNDNLTNNVRPHF

-1477 SATPGVWDYIWPDDV
+1477 SATPGAWDYIWPDDV

-1503 TDEAGN
+1503 TDKAGN
-1509 KATQTLDFT
+1509 KTTQELDFT

-2126 VLDNTDDSGTKGD
+2126 VLDSTDDSGTKGD
-2139 HLTNV
+2139 NLTNV

-2313 LHFTIDTTLSTPVIV
+2313 LHFTIDTTLSVPVIV
-2328 LDSADDS
+2328 LNSADDT
-2335 GVHGDNMTNH
+2335 GVQGDNMTNS

-2374 FDATKDAGGWT
+2374 FDATKGTGGWS

-2436 IPDDNLTNNV
+2436 IPNDNLTNNV
-2446 RPHFQVTVPTDVNVV
+2446 RPHFQVKVPTDVN
-2461 RLSID
+2461 
-2466 GGKTWFNATQ
+2466 
-2476 SATPGVWDYIWPDD
+2476 
-2490 VADGGYTLTV
+2490 
-2500 EATDEAGN
+2500 E
-2508 KATQTLDFTIDTTL
+2508 
-2522 SVPTL
+2522 
-2527 SLDSADD
+2527 
-2534 SGIAGDNIT
+2534 
-2543 NVKTPGFTLN
+2543 
-2553 NIDTDVSRVIV
+2553 
-2564 EVMHNGIKQE
+2564 
-2574 VPLVQT
+2574 
-2580 GGQWRFAPTSDW
+2580 
-2592 ADGDYILTVKVED
+2592 
-2605 RAGNVKQ
+2605 
-2612 SAPLTVTVDTHIAID
+2612 
-2627 RIELVND
+2627 
-2634 SGIPGDNL
+2634 
-2642 TNEARPHFQVTV
+2642 
-2654 PADVN
+2654 
-2659 GVRLSIDGGKTWF
+2659 
-2672 DATQSATS
+2672 
-2680 GVWDYTW
+2680 
-2687 LTNVANGPHTL
+2687 
-2698 MVEAS
+2698 
-2703 DKAGNKTTQKL
+2703 
-2714 DFTIDTILSEP
+2714 
-2725 TITLDSADDSAAGD
+2725 
-2739 NITNVKMPGFTLG
+2739 
-2752 NIDADVTKV
+2752 
-2761 VVTVAHD
+2761 
-2768 GKNQQIELIKNGGV
+2768 
-2782 WRFTPGAAWTDG
+2782 
-2794 DYTLT
+2794 
-2799 VKVED
+2799 
-2804 KAGNTNYSAPLT
+2804 
-2816 VTIDTQ
+2816 
-2822 TSIDRIELLNDTG
+2822 
-2835 IVGDNLT
+2835 
-2842 NEARPQFHI
+2842 
-2851 TVPTDVN
+2851 
-2858 SVQLSLDGG
+2858 
-2867 INWVNATL
+2867 
-2875 TSDGVWEYI
+2875 
-2884 WPTDLVENTYTLT
+2884 
-2897 VKATDVAGNTAT
+2897 
-2909 ETLNFIIDTT
+2909 
-2919 LSTPTITLDSADDSG
+2919 
-2934 TANDNKTNVKTPGF
+2934 
-2948 IIGGIDSD
+2948 
-2956 VTQVVVQ
+2956 
-2963 VMRDGHS
+2963 
-2970 EEVELT
+2970 
-2976 QTNGQWR
+2976 
-2983 FVPGSAWTDGDY
+2983 
-2995 TLTVTV
+2995 
-3001 KDEAGNIRHSAPLT
+3001 
-3015 VTIDTQITID
+3015 
-3025 HIELVNDSGIPDDN
+3025 
-3039 LTNNVRPHFQ
+3039 
-3049 VTVPTDV
+3049 
-3056 NVVRL
+3056 VRL

-3103 AGNKTTQQLD
+3103 AGNQTTQKLD
-3113 FIIDTLLSEPT
+3113 FIIDTMLSEPT
-3124 IVLDNTDDSGTKG
+3124 IVLDSTDDSGTKG
-3137 DNLTNVNKP
+3137 DNLTNANKP
-3146 TFLLGNIDADARYV
+3146 TFILGNIDADARYV

-3165 HGGTKEVLTATKG
+3165 YGGTKEVLTATKG

-3321 TPTIAMDSRDDTG
+3321 TPTITMDSRDDTG

-3348 TIGNIDADAHS
+3348 TIGNIDSDAQS

-3410 STPLVVTVDT
+3410 STPLIVTVDT

-3463 DGGANWVSATQ
+3463 DGGANWVSAAQ

-3621 AIDRIELVNDSGVP
+3621 AIDHIELVNDSGVP

-3713 TIDITLLTPTI
+3713 TIDITLMTPTI

-3838 GDRLTNHDRPVFDIH
+3838 GDRLTNHDRPVFDIR

-3995 TLRVEA
+3995 ALRVEA

-4269 IENTGGNLTFTPDQ
+4269 IENTWGNLTFTPDQ

-4296 TDIAGNTKTSAELRI
+4296 TDIAGNTKTSAELKI

-4534 TTPRFVIGNV
+4534 TKPRFVIGNV

-4559 YSVTANGNNLWEF
+4559 YPVTANGNNLWEF

-4895 AVDVT
+4895 AVDLT

-5059 ELDLREGSNAFV
+5059 KLDLREGSNAFV

-5297 LDDLITNHNKPVLVG
+5297 LDDLITSHNKPVLVG

-5378 STFIDNPAMVAGSD
+5378 STFIDNPVMMAGSD

-5404 TRPTFSIFG
+5404 TRPAFSIYG

-5474 DTFNT
+5474 DTLNT

-5529 LNVGEVWVNEKGHWQ
+5529 LNVGEVWVNDKGHWQ

-5582 IKVFTSEL
+5582 IQVFTSEL
-5590 DDNKSSSKTEWWSNS
+5590 DDNKSSSKTDWWSNS
-5605 DLITMRGTGEIGATV
+5605 STITMRGMGEIGATV

-5630 TAVVAATGRWELST
+5630 TAVVAANGQWELST
-5644 DKLPEGTYDISL
+5644 DQLPEGKYDITLS
-5656 VIEDSA
+5656 IEDNA
-5662 GNRWEDVREIFIDR
+5662 GNRKEEVHEIFIDR

-5705 LIITDSEGNTYTLT
+5705 LIITDSNGNTYTLT

-5924 PPAAWNDGNYTLS
+5924 PPAAWNDGTYTLS

-5969 DDASDDATATAVT
+5969 NDASDDATATAVT

-5995 HLRTEPSAAEESV
+5995 HLRTVPSVAEESV
-6008 VKVTAYSITLLNAD
+6008 VKETAYSITLLNAD

-6049 IMFEGEEFTLPIT
+6049 VMFEGEEFTLPIT

-6088 DNDFL
+6088 DDDFL

-6109 NAMNVRGKTEDD
+6109 NAMNARGKAEDD

>member
-418 KNETTDSIITDTIAP
+418 KNETTDSIITDTIPP

-1064 WDAMS
+1064 WDAAS

-1108 NKANSAIFDFT
+1108 NKANSAVFDFT

-1374 TFDATKGTGGWTFTP
+1374 TFDATKGTGGWSFTP
-1389 PTSWA
+1389 TGAWA

-1438 PDDNLTNNVRPHF
+1438 PNDNLTNNVRPHF

-1477 SATPGVWDYIWPDDV
+1477 SATPGAWDYIWPDDV

-1503 TDEAGN
+1503 TDKAGN
-1509 KATQTLDFT
+1509 KTTQELDFT

-2015 TVTIDTQITIDH
+2015 TVTIDTQIAIDH

-2034 GIPDDNLTNN
+2034 GIPDDNLTNEA
-2044 VRPHFQ
+2044 RPHFQ

-2115 IIDTL
+2115 IIDTM

-2139 HLTNV
+2139 NLTNV

-2225 IDVIELVNDNGIPGD
+2225 IDAIELVNDNGIPGD

-2313 LHFTIDTTLSTPVIV
+2313 LHFTIDTTLSVPVIV
-2328 LDSADDS
+2328 LNSADDT
-2335 GVHGDNMTNH
+2335 GVQGDNMTNSS
-2345 TQPTFALQHIDDDA
+2345 QPTFALQHIDDDA

-2374 FDATKDAGGWT
+2374 FDATKGVGGWS

-2446 RPHFQVTVPTDVNVV
+2446 RPHFQVKVPTDVN
-2461 RLSID
+2461 
-2466 GGKTWFNATQ
+2466 
-2476 SATPGVWDYIWPDD
+2476 
-2490 VADGGYTLTV
+2490 
-2500 EATDEAGN
+2500 E
-2508 KATQTLDFTIDTTL
+2508 
-2522 SVPTL
+2522 
-2527 SLDSADD
+2527 
-2534 SGIAGDNIT
+2534 
-2543 NVKTPGFTLN
+2543 
-2553 NIDTDVSRVIV
+2553 
-2564 EVMHNGIKQE
+2564 
-2574 VPLVQT
+2574 
-2580 GGQWRFAPTSDW
+2580 
-2592 ADGDYILTVKVED
+2592 
-2605 RAGNVKQ
+2605 
-2612 SAPLTVTVDTHIAID
+2612 
-2627 RIELVND
+2627 
-2634 SGIPGDNL
+2634 
-2642 TNEARPHFQVTV
+2642 
-2654 PADVN
+2654 
-2659 GVRLSIDGGKTWF
+2659 
-2672 DATQSATS
+2672 
-2680 GVWDYTW
+2680 
-2687 LTNVANGPHTL
+2687 
-2698 MVEAS
+2698 
-2703 DKAGNKTTQKL
+2703 
-2714 DFTIDTILSEP
+2714 
-2725 TITLDSADDSAAGD
+2725 
-2739 NITNVKMPGFTLG
+2739 
-2752 NIDADVTKV
+2752 
-2761 VVTVAHD
+2761 
-2768 GKNQQIELIKNGGV
+2768 
-2782 WRFTPGAAWTDG
+2782 
-2794 DYTLT
+2794 
-2799 VKVED
+2799 
-2804 KAGNTNYSAPLT
+2804 
-2816 VTIDTQ
+2816 
-2822 TSIDRIELLNDTG
+2822 
-2835 IVGDNLT
+2835 
-2842 NEARPQFHI
+2842 
-2851 TVPTDVN
+2851 
-2858 SVQLSLDGG
+2858 
-2867 INWVNATL
+2867 
-2875 TSDGVWEYI
+2875 
-2884 WPTDLVENTYTLT
+2884 
-2897 VKATDVAGNTAT
+2897 
-2909 ETLNFIIDTT
+2909 
-2919 LSTPTITLDSADDSG
+2919 
-2934 TANDNKTNVKTPGF
+2934 
-2948 IIGGIDSD
+2948 
-2956 VTQVVVQ
+2956 
-2963 VMRDGHS
+2963 
-2970 EEVELT
+2970 
-2976 QTNGQWR
+2976 
-2983 FVPGSAWTDGDY
+2983 
-2995 TLTVTV
+2995 
-3001 KDEAGNIRHSAPLT
+3001 
-3015 VTIDTQITID
+3015 
-3025 HIELVNDSGIPDDN
+3025 
-3039 LTNNVRPHFQ
+3039 
-3049 VTVPTDV
+3049 
-3056 NVVRL
+3056 VRL

-3103 AGNKTTQQLD
+3103 AGNQTTQKLD
-3113 FIIDTLLSEPT
+3113 FIIDTMLSEPT
-3124 IVLDNTDDSGTKG
+3124 IVLDSTDDSGTKG
-3137 DNLTNVNKP
+3137 DNLTNANKP
-3146 TFLLGNIDADARYV
+3146 TFILGNIDADARYV

-3165 HGGTKEVLTATKG
+3165 YGGTKEVLTATKG

-3194 DYTLTVRVEDDAG
+3194 DYMLTVRVEDDAG

-3321 TPTIAMDSRDDTG
+3321 TPTITMDSRDDTG

-3348 TIGNIDADAHS
+3348 TIGNIDSDAQS

-3410 STPLVVTVDT
+3410 STPLIVTVDT

-3463 DGGANWVSATQ
+3463 DGGANWVSAAQ

-3621 AIDRIELVNDSGVP
+3621 AIDHIELVNDSGVP

-3713 TIDITLLTPTI
+3713 TIDITLMTPTI

-4296 TDIAGNTKTSAELRI
+4296 TDIAGNTKTSAELKI

-4456 NGKSSTLTQGAGNKW
+4456 NGKSSTLTQGADNKW

-4534 TTPRFVIGNV
+4534 TKPRFVIGNV

-4559 YSVTANGNNLWEF
+4559 YPVTANGNNLWEF

-4895 AVDVT
+4895 AVDLT

-5297 LDDLITNHNKPVLVG
+5297 LDDLITSHNKPVLVG

-5378 STFIDNPAMVAGSD
+5378 STFIDNPVMMAGSD

-5404 TRPTFSIFG
+5404 TRPAFSIYG

-5474 DTFNT
+5474 DTLNT

-5582 IKVFTSEL
+5582 IQVFTSEL
-5590 DDNKSSSKTEWWSNS
+5590 DDNKSSSKTDWWSNS
-5605 DLITMRGTGEIGATV
+5605 STITMRGMGEIGATV

-5630 TAVVAATGRWELST
+5630 TAVVAANGQWELST
-5644 DKLPEGTYDISL
+5644 DQLPEGKYDITLS
-5656 VIEDSA
+5656 IEDNA
-5662 GNRWEDVREIFIDR
+5662 GNRKEEVHEIFIDR

-5705 LIITDSEGNTYTLT
+5705 LILTDSNGNTYTLT

-5748 RSDDVP
+5748 RSDDVS

-5871 GASDSDNVTNHTQ
+5871 GVSDSDNVTNHTQ

-5904 HNGVTDIYQATQ
+5904 HNGVTDTYQATQ

-5924 PPAAWNDGNYTLS
+5924 PPAAWNDGTYTLS

-5969 DDASDDATATAVT
+5969 DDASDDATPTAVT
-5982 PPESETVNAESAT
+5982 PLESETVNAESDT
-5995 HLRTEPSAAEESV
+5995 HLRTVPSAAEESV
-6008 VKVTAYSITLLNAD
+6008 VKETAYSITLLNAD

-6049 IMFEGEEFTLPIT
+6049 VMFEGEEFTLPIT

-6109 NAMNVRGKTEDD
+6109 NAMNARGKAEDD

>member
-448 KNDNITNSTLPT
+448 KNDSITNSTLPT

-540 TNDSGIVGDNVTNNT
+540 TDDSGIVGDNVTNNT

-635 SLEDYVVLPNG
+635 SLEDFVVLPNG

-1064 WDAMS
+1064 WDAAS

-1108 NKANSAIFDFT
+1108 NKANSAVFDFT

-1182 NGSWLFIPGNTW
+1182 NGSWLFTPGNTW

-1207 KAGNTNYS
+1207 KAGNTSYS

-1323 SVPVIVLD
+1323 SVPVIVLN
-1331 SADDTGIQGDNM
+1331 SADDTGVQGDNM
-1343 TNSTQPTFAL
+1343 TNRTQPTFAL

-1438 PDDNLTNNVRPHF
+1438 PNDNLTNNVRPHF

-1477 SATPGVWDYIWPDDV
+1477 SATTGVWDYIWPDDV

-1697 TLMVEASDKAGNKT
+1697 TLMVEATDKAGNKT
-1711 TQKLDFTIDTIL
+1711 TQKLDFIIDTLL

-2126 VLDNTDDSGTKGD
+2126 VLDSTDDSGTKGD
-2139 HLTNV
+2139 NLTNV

-2313 LHFTIDTTLSTPVIV
+2313 LHFTIDTTLSVPVIV
-2328 LDSADDS
+2328 LNSADDT
-2335 GVHGDNMTNH
+2335 GVQGDNMTNS

-2374 FDATKDAGGWT
+2374 FDATKGVGGWS

-2446 RPHFQVTVPTDVNVV
+2446 RPHFQVKVPTDVN
-2461 RLSID
+2461 
-2466 GGKTWFNATQ
+2466 
-2476 SATPGVWDYIWPDD
+2476 
-2490 VADGGYTLTV
+2490 
-2500 EATDEAGN
+2500 E
-2508 KATQTLDFTIDTTL
+2508 
-2522 SVPTL
+2522 
-2527 SLDSADD
+2527 
-2534 SGIAGDNIT
+2534 
-2543 NVKTPGFTLN
+2543 
-2553 NIDTDVSRVIV
+2553 
-2564 EVMHNGIKQE
+2564 
-2574 VPLVQT
+2574 
-2580 GGQWRFAPTSDW
+2580 
-2592 ADGDYILTVKVED
+2592 
-2605 RAGNVKQ
+2605 
-2612 SAPLTVTVDTHIAID
+2612 
-2627 RIELVND
+2627 
-2634 SGIPGDNL
+2634 
-2642 TNEARPHFQVTV
+2642 
-2654 PADVN
+2654 
-2659 GVRLSIDGGKTWF
+2659 
-2672 DATQSATS
+2672 
-2680 GVWDYTW
+2680 
-2687 LTNVANGPHTL
+2687 
-2698 MVEAS
+2698 
-2703 DKAGNKTTQKL
+2703 
-2714 DFTIDTILSEP
+2714 
-2725 TITLDSADDSAAGD
+2725 
-2739 NITNVKMPGFTLG
+2739 
-2752 NIDADVTKV
+2752 
-2761 VVTVAHD
+2761 
-2768 GKNQQIELIKNGGV
+2768 
-2782 WRFTPGAAWTDG
+2782 
-2794 DYTLT
+2794 
-2799 VKVED
+2799 
-2804 KAGNTNYSAPLT
+2804 
-2816 VTIDTQ
+2816 
-2822 TSIDRIELLNDTG
+2822 
-2835 IVGDNLT
+2835 
-2842 NEARPQFHI
+2842 
-2851 TVPTDVN
+2851 
-2858 SVQLSLDGG
+2858 
-2867 INWVNATL
+2867 
-2875 TSDGVWEYI
+2875 
-2884 WPTDLVENTYTLT
+2884 
-2897 VKATDVAGNTAT
+2897 
-2909 ETLNFIIDTT
+2909 
-2919 LSTPTITLDSADDSG
+2919 
-2934 TANDNKTNVKTPGF
+2934 
-2948 IIGGIDSD
+2948 
-2956 VTQVVVQ
+2956 
-2963 VMRDGHS
+2963 
-2970 EEVELT
+2970 
-2976 QTNGQWR
+2976 
-2983 FVPGSAWTDGDY
+2983 
-2995 TLTVTV
+2995 
-3001 KDEAGNIRHSAPLT
+3001 
-3015 VTIDTQITID
+3015 
-3025 HIELVNDSGIPDDN
+3025 
-3039 LTNNVRPHFQ
+3039 
-3049 VTVPTDV
+3049 
-3056 NVVRL
+3056 VRL

-3103 AGNKTTQQLD
+3103 AGNQTTQKLD
-3113 FIIDTLLSEPT
+3113 FIIDTMLSEPT
-3124 IVLDNTDDSGTKG
+3124 IVLDSTDDSGTKG
-3137 DNLTNVNKP
+3137 DNLTNANKP
-3146 TFLLGNIDADARYV
+3146 TFILGNIDADARYV

-3165 HGGTKEVLTATKG
+3165 YGGTKEVLTATKG

-3321 TPTIAMDSRDDTG
+3321 TPTITMDSRDDTG

-3348 TIGNIDADAHS
+3348 TIGNIDSDAQS

-3410 STPLVVTVDT
+3410 STPLIVTVDT

-3463 DGGANWVSATQ
+3463 DGGANWVSAAQ

-3621 AIDRIELVNDSGVP
+3621 AIDHIELVNDSGVP

-3713 TIDITLLTPTI
+3713 TIDITLMTPTI

-3838 GDRLTNHDRPVFDIH
+3838 GDRLTNHDRPVFDIR

-4296 TDIAGNTKTSAELRI
+4296 TDIAGNTKTSAELKI

-4534 TTPRFVIGNV
+4534 TKPRFVIGNV

-4559 YSVTANGNNLWEF
+4559 YPVTANGNNLWEF

-4825 FTTNNKTPTLIGS
+4825 FTTNNKTPTLVGN
-4838 TLPNTIVSIY
+4838 TLPNAIVSIY

-4968 GNYELTFKVEDV
+4968 GNYVLTFKVEDV

-5029 AEAGSTLTIRNPQG
+5029 AEAGSTLTIRSPQG

-5082 QKEILIEHDTQ
+5082 QKDILIEHDTQ

-5404 TRPTFSIFG
+5404 TRPTFSISG

-5474 DTFNT
+5474 DTLNT

-5582 IKVFTSEL
+5582 IQVFTSEL
-5590 DDNKSSSKTEWWSNS
+5590 DDNKSSSKTDWWSNS
-5605 DLITMRGTGEIGATV
+5605 STITMRGMGEIGATV

-5630 TAVVAATGRWELST
+5630 TAVVAANGQWELST
-5644 DKLPEGTYDISL
+5644 DQLPEGKYDITLS
-5656 VIEDSA
+5656 IEDNA
-5662 GNRWEDVREIFIDR
+5662 GNRKEEVHEIFIDR

-5705 LIITDSEGNTYTLT
+5705 LIITDSNGNTYTLT

-5748 RSDDVP
+5748 RSDDVS

-5871 GASDSDNVTNHTQ
+5871 GVSDSDNVTNHTQ

-5904 HNGVTDIYQATQ
+5904 HNGVTDTYQATQ

-5924 PPAAWNDGNYTLS
+5924 PPAAWNDGTYTLS

-5969 DDASDDATATAVT
+5969 DDASDDATPTAVT
-5982 PPESETVNAESAT
+5982 PLESETVNAESDT
-5995 HLRTEPSAAEESV
+5995 HLRTVPSAAEESV
-6008 VKVTAYSITLLNAD
+6008 VKETAYSITLLNAD

-6049 IMFEGEEFTLPIT
+6049 VMFEGEEFTLPIT

-6109 NAMNVRGKTEDD
+6109 NAMNARGKAEDD

>member
-35 PDMNITTPRGSV
+35 PDMNITTPHGSV

-119 KQLDDAENAKKEA
+119 KQLDEAENAKKEA

-540 TNDSGIVGDNVTNNT
+540 TDDSGIVGDNVTNNT

-589 WTFNFTSDSVEGINN
+589 WTFNFTSDSVEGVNN

-623 VIDTIA
+623 VIDTVA

-635 SLEDYVVLPNG
+635 SLEDFVVLPNG

-1064 WDAMS
+1064 WDAAS

-1108 NKANSAIFDFT
+1108 NKANSAVFDFT

-1143 LTNINK
+1143 
-1149 PGFAISGVD
+1149 
-1158 ADAHRVVVQVMHNG
+1158 
-1172 VSEEIELSHL
+1172 
-1182 NGSWLFIPGNTW
+1182 
-1194 ADGSYTLTVKVED
+1194 
-1207 KAGNTNYS
+1207 
-1215 APLTVVIDTQ
+1215 
-1225 IAIDGV
+1225 
-1231 ELVNDSG
+1231 
-1238 VKGDN
+1238 
-1243 MTNDDR
+1243 
-1249 PHFRVT
+1249 
-1255 VPTDVNEVRLSIDGG
+1255 
-1270 NSWVQ
+1270 
-1275 ATPGVAG
+1275 
-1282 SWEYIWPT
+1282 
-1290 DLADGQYTLTVE
+1290 
-1302 ATDKAGNTVTKT
+1302 
-1314 IDFAVDTTL
+1314 
-1323 SVPVIVLD
+1323 
-1331 SADDTGIQGDNM
+1331 
-1343 TNSTQPTFAL
+1343 
-1353 QHIDDDAVRVT
+1353 
-1364 VSVEHGGVTT
+1364 
-1374 TFDATKGTGGWTFTP
+1374 
-1389 PTSWA
+1389 
-1394 DGDYTLSVS
+1394 
-1403 VEDKAGNTSHSAS
+1403 
-1416 LTVTVDTQIAI
+1416 
-1427 NNIELVNDSGI
+1427 
-1438 PDDNLTNNVRPHF
+1438 
-1451 QVTVPTDV
+1451 
-1459 NVVRLSIDGGKT
+1459 
-1471 WFNATQ
+1471 
-1477 SATPGVWDYIWPDDV
+1477 
-1492 ADGGYTLTVEA
+1492 
-1503 TDEAGN
+1503 
-1509 KATQTLDFT
+1509 
-1518 IDTTLSVPT
+1518 
-1527 LSLDSADDSGIAGDN
+1527 
-1542 ITNVKTPGFTL
+1542 
-1553 NNIDT
+1553 
-1558 DVSRVIV
+1558 
-1565 EVMHN
+1565 
-1570 GIKQEVPLVQT
+1570 
-1581 GGQWRFAPTSD
+1581 
-1592 WADGDYILT
+1592 
-1601 VKVEDRAGNVKQSAP
+1601 
-1616 LTVTVDTHIAIDRIE
+1616 
-1631 LVNDSGIPGDN
+1631 
-1642 LTNEARPHFQV
+1642 
-1653 TVPADVNGVR
+1653 
-1663 LSIDGGKTWFD
+1663 
-1674 ATQSATSGVWDY
+1674 
-1686 TWLTNV
+1686 
-1692 ANGPH
+1692 
-1697 TLMVEASDKAGNKT
+1697 
-1711 TQKLDFTIDTIL
+1711 
-1723 SEPTITLDSAD
+1723 
-1734 DSAAGDNITNV
+1734 
-1745 KMPGFTLGNIDADV
+1745 
-1759 TKVVVT
+1759 
-1765 VAHDGKNQ
+1765 
-1773 QIELIK
+1773 
-1779 NGGVWRFTPG
+1779 
-1789 AAWTDGDYT
+1789 
-1798 LTVKVEDKAGNTN
+1798 
-1811 YSAPLT
+1811 
-1817 VTIDT
+1817 
-1822 QTSIDRIELLNDT
+1822 
-1835 GIVGDNLT
+1835 
-1843 NEARPQFHITVPTDV
+1843 
-1858 NSVQLSLDGGINWVN
+1858 
-1873 ATLTSDGV
+1873 
-1881 WEYIWPTD
+1881 
-1889 LVENTYTLT
+1889 
-1898 VKATDVAGN
+1898 
-1907 TATETLNFIID
+1907 
-1918 TTLSTP
+1918 
-1924 TITLD
+1924 
-1929 SADDSGTAN
+1929 
-1938 DNKTNVKTPGFIIG
+1938 
-1952 GIDSDVT
+1952 
-1959 QVVVQ
+1959 
-1964 VMRDG
+1964 
-1969 HSEEV
+1969 
-1974 ELTQTNGQWRF
+1974 
-1985 VPGSAWTD
+1985 
-1993 GDYTLTVTV
+1993 
-2002 KDEAGNIRHSAPL
+2002 
-2015 TVTIDTQITIDH
+2015 
-2027 IELVNDS
+2027 
-2034 GIPDDNLTNN
+2034 
-2044 VRPHFQ
+2044 
-2050 VTVPTDVNVVRLSI
+2050 
-2064 DGGKTWFN
+2064 
-2072 ATQSATPG
+2072 
-2080 VWDYTWLADVGEGK
+2080 
-2094 HTLTV
+2094 
-2099 EATDKAGNK
+2099 
-2108 TTQQLDF
+2108 
-2115 IIDTL
+2115 
-2120 LSEPTI
+2120 
-2126 VLDNTDDSGTKGD
+2126 
-2139 HLTNV
+2139 LTNV

-2225 IDVIELVNDNGIPGD
+2225 IDAIELVNDNGIPGD

-2328 LDSADDS
+2328 LDSADDT
-2335 GVHGDNMTNH
+2335 GIQGDNMTNR
-2345 TQPTFALQHIDDDA
+2345 TQPTFNLQHIDDDA

-2374 FDATKDAGGWT
+2374 FDATKGVGGWT
-2385 FTPTGAWADG
+2385 FTPPTSWGAG

-2446 RPHFQVTVPTDVNVV
+2446 RPQFQVKVPTDVN
-2461 RLSID
+2461 
-2466 GGKTWFNATQ
+2466 
-2476 SATPGVWDYIWPDD
+2476 
-2490 VADGGYTLTV
+2490 
-2500 EATDEAGN
+2500 E
-2508 KATQTLDFTIDTTL
+2508 
-2522 SVPTL
+2522 
-2527 SLDSADD
+2527 
-2534 SGIAGDNIT
+2534 
-2543 NVKTPGFTLN
+2543 
-2553 NIDTDVSRVIV
+2553 
-2564 EVMHNGIKQE
+2564 
-2574 VPLVQT
+2574 
-2580 GGQWRFAPTSDW
+2580 
-2592 ADGDYILTVKVED
+2592 
-2605 RAGNVKQ
+2605 
-2612 SAPLTVTVDTHIAID
+2612 
-2627 RIELVND
+2627 
-2634 SGIPGDNL
+2634 
-2642 TNEARPHFQVTV
+2642 
-2654 PADVN
+2654 
-2659 GVRLSIDGGKTWF
+2659 
-2672 DATQSATS
+2672 
-2680 GVWDYTW
+2680 
-2687 LTNVANGPHTL
+2687 
-2698 MVEAS
+2698 
-2703 DKAGNKTTQKL
+2703 
-2714 DFTIDTILSEP
+2714 
-2725 TITLDSADDSAAGD
+2725 
-2739 NITNVKMPGFTLG
+2739 
-2752 NIDADVTKV
+2752 
-2761 VVTVAHD
+2761 
-2768 GKNQQIELIKNGGV
+2768 
-2782 WRFTPGAAWTDG
+2782 
-2794 DYTLT
+2794 
-2799 VKVED
+2799 
-2804 KAGNTNYSAPLT
+2804 
-2816 VTIDTQ
+2816 
-2822 TSIDRIELLNDTG
+2822 
-2835 IVGDNLT
+2835 
-2842 NEARPQFHI
+2842 
-2851 TVPTDVN
+2851 
-2858 SVQLSLDGG
+2858 
-2867 INWVNATL
+2867 
-2875 TSDGVWEYI
+2875 
-2884 WPTDLVENTYTLT
+2884 
-2897 VKATDVAGNTAT
+2897 
-2909 ETLNFIIDTT
+2909 
-2919 LSTPTITLDSADDSG
+2919 
-2934 TANDNKTNVKTPGF
+2934 
-2948 IIGGIDSD
+2948 
-2956 VTQVVVQ
+2956 
-2963 VMRDGHS
+2963 
-2970 EEVELT
+2970 
-2976 QTNGQWR
+2976 
-2983 FVPGSAWTDGDY
+2983 
-2995 TLTVTV
+2995 
-3001 KDEAGNIRHSAPLT
+3001 
-3015 VTIDTQITID
+3015 
-3025 HIELVNDSGIPDDN
+3025 
-3039 LTNNVRPHFQ
+3039 
-3049 VTVPTDV
+3049 
-3056 NVVRL
+3056 VRL

-3103 AGNKTTQQLD
+3103 AGNQTTQKLD

-3124 IVLDNTDDSGTKG
+3124 IVLDNTDDSGIKG
-3137 DNLTNVNKP
+3137 DNLTNANKP

-3165 HGGTKEVLTATKG
+3165 HGSTKEVLTATKG

-3194 DYTLTVRVEDDAG
+3194 DYTLTVRVEDEAG

-3321 TPTIAMDSRDDTG
+3321 TPTITMDSRDDTG

-3348 TIGNIDADAHS
+3348 TIGNIDSDAQS

-3410 STPLVVTVDT
+3410 STPLIVTVDT

-3463 DGGANWVSATQ
+3463 DGGANWVSAAQ

-3492 HTLTVMVTDRAGNTA
+3492 HILTVMVTDRAGNTA

-3621 AIDRIELVNDSGVP
+3621 AIDHIELVNDSGVP
-3635 GDNVTKHVRPQFQI
+3635 GDNITKHVRPQFQI

-3692 HTLTV
+3692 HTLIV

-3707 TETLNF
+3707 TGTLDF

-3740 TSVTQPVFVL
+3740 TSVTQPIFVL

-3838 GDRLTNHDRPVFDIH
+3838 GDRLTNHDRPVFDIR

-3915 FEVRIDTTTT
+3915 LEVRIDTTTT

-3951 IDVPGDVVQVRVT
+3951 IDVPGDVIQVRVT

-4189 GQHTLLVDVTDIA
+4189 GKHTLLVDVTDIA

-4296 TDIAGNTKTSAELRI
+4296 TDIAGNTKTSAELQI

-4534 TTPRFVIGNV
+4534 TKPRFVIGNV

-4559 YSVTANGNNLWEF
+4559 YPVTANGNNLWEF

-4618 SDTGNSNSDNLT
+4618 SDTGSSNSDNLT

-4653 DKSGREVLKQ
+4653 DKSGREVLKH

-4713 PTIRLSDPSIDDQHE
+4713 PTIRLSDPSIDDQYE
-4728 ATSLRPEFKGFA
+4728 ATSLRPEFKGLA

-4825 FTTNNKTPTLIGS
+4825 FTTNNKTPTLVGN
-4838 TLPNTIVSIY
+4838 TLPNAIVSIY

-4968 GNYELTFKVEDV
+4968 GNYVLTFKVEDV

-5082 QKEILIEHDTQ
+5082 QKDILIEHDTQ

-5297 LDDLITNHNKPVLVG
+5297 LDDLITSHNKPVLVG

-5378 STFIDNPAMVAGSD
+5378 STFIDNPVMMAGSD

-5404 TRPTFSIFG
+5404 TRPAFSIYG

-5529 LNVGEVWVNEKGHWQ
+5529 LNVGEVWVNDKGHWQ

-5582 IKVFTSEL
+5582 IQVFTSEL
-5590 DDNKSSSKTEWWSNS
+5590 DDNKSSSKTDWWSNS
-5605 DLITMRGTGEIGATV
+5605 STITMRGMGEIGATV

-5630 TAVVAATGRWELST
+5630 TAVVAANGQWELST
-5644 DKLPEGTYDISL
+5644 DQLPEGKYDITLS
-5656 VIEDSA
+5656 IEDNA
-5662 GNRWEDVREIFIDR
+5662 GNRKEEVHEIFIDR

-5705 LIITDSEGNTYTLT
+5705 LIITDSNGNTYTLT

-5754 LDIMKEV
+5754 LDIMKET

-5782 KQPTFII
+5782 NQPTFII

-5863 ALAAGEDN
+5863 ALAAGEGN
-5871 GASDSDNVTNHTQ
+5871 GASDSDNVTNHNHTQ

-5924 PPAAWNDGNYTLS
+5924 PPAAWNDGTYTLS

-5943 AGNSQQSASLA
+5943 AGNSLQSASLE

-5969 DDASDDATATAVT
+5969 DDASDDATPTAVT

-5995 HLRTEPSAAEESV
+5995 HLRTVPSAAEESV
-6008 VKVTAYSITLLNAD
+6008 VKETAYSITLLNAD

-6049 IMFEGEEFTLPIT
+6049 VMFEGEEFTLPIT

-6081 DVKFIDK
+6081 DVKFLDK
-6088 DNDFL
+6088 DDDFL

-6109 NAMNVRGKTEDD
+6109 NAMNARGKTEDD

>member
-12 DQNSV
+12 DQNSL

-119 KQLDDAENAKKEA
+119 KQLDEAENAKKEA

-157 NSSKQIEEMLQNFL
+157 NSSKQMEEMLQEFL

-448 KNDNITNSTLPT
+448 KNDSITNSTLPT

-540 TNDSGIVGDNVTNNT
+540 TDDSGIVGDNVTNNT

-589 WTFNFTSDSVEGINN
+589 WTFNFTSDSVEGVNN

-623 VIDTIA
+623 VIDTVA

-635 SLEDYVVLPNG
+635 SLEDFVVLPNG

-1037 SDDNLTNIVKPT
+1037 ADDNLTNIVKPT

-1108 NKANSAIFDFT
+1108 NKANSAVFDFT

-1182 NGSWLFIPGNTW
+1182 NGSWLFTPGNTW

-1374 TFDATKGTGGWTFTP
+1374 TFDATKGTGGWSFTP
-1389 PTSWA
+1389 TGAWA

-1438 PDDNLTNNVRPHF
+1438 PNDNLTNNVRPHF

-1477 SATPGVWDYIWPDDV
+1477 SATPGAWDYIWPDDV

-1503 TDEAGN
+1503 TDKAGN
-1509 KATQTLDFT
+1509 KTTQELDFT

-1558 DVSRVIV
+1558 DVSRVTV

-1674 ATQSATSGVWDY
+1674 ATQSATPGVWDY

-1711 TQKLDFTIDTIL
+1711 TQKLDFIIDTML

-2015 TVTIDTQITIDH
+2015 TVTIDTQIAIDH

-2034 GIPDDNLTNN
+2034 GIPDDNLTN
-2044 VRPHFQ
+2044 
-2050 VTVPTDVNVVRLSI
+2050 
-2064 DGGKTWFN
+2064 
-2072 ATQSATPG
+2072 
-2080 VWDYTWLADVGEGK
+2080 
-2094 HTLTV
+2094 
-2099 EATDKAGNK
+2099 EA
-2108 TTQQLDF
+2108 
-2115 IIDTL
+2115 
-2120 LSEPTI
+2120 
-2126 VLDNTDDSGTKGD
+2126 
-2139 HLTNV
+2139 
-2144 NKPTFLLGNIDA
+2144 
-2156 DARYVTVEVQHGG
+2156 
-2169 TKEVL
+2169 
-2174 TATKDATGNWSVT
+2174 
-2187 PTGTWADGDYTLT
+2187 
-2200 VRVEDEAGNEKH
+2200 
-2212 SASLT
+2212 
-2217 VTVDTQIT
+2217 
-2225 IDVIELVNDNGIPGD
+2225 
-2240 NMTNDAHP
+2240 
-2248 QFRVTV
+2248 
-2254 PGDVNEVSLSIDGG
+2254 
-2268 VTWVKATQ
+2268 
-2276 SATPGVWNYTWPG
+2276 
-2289 TVPDG
+2289 
-2294 DYTLN
+2294 
-2299 VKATDNAG
+2299 
-2307 NTVTET
+2307 
-2313 LHFTIDTTLSTPVIV
+2313 
-2328 LDSADDS
+2328 
-2335 GVHGDNMTNH
+2335 
-2345 TQPTFALQHIDDDA
+2345 
-2359 VRVTVSVEHGGVTTT
+2359 
-2374 FDATKDAGGWT
+2374 
-2385 FTPTGAWADG
+2385 
-2395 DYTLSVSVEDKA
+2395 
-2407 GNTSHSASLT
+2407 
-2417 VTVDTQIA
+2417 
-2425 INNIELVNDSG
+2425 
-2436 IPDDNLTNNV
+2436 
-2446 RPHFQVTVPTDVNVV
+2446 
-2461 RLSID
+2461 
-2466 GGKTWFNATQ
+2466 
-2476 SATPGVWDYIWPDD
+2476 
-2490 VADGGYTLTV
+2490 
-2500 EATDEAGN
+2500 
-2508 KATQTLDFTIDTTL
+2508 
-2522 SVPTL
+2522 
-2527 SLDSADD
+2527 
-2534 SGIAGDNIT
+2534 
-2543 NVKTPGFTLN
+2543 
-2553 NIDTDVSRVIV
+2553 
-2564 EVMHNGIKQE
+2564 
-2574 VPLVQT
+2574 
-2580 GGQWRFAPTSDW
+2580 
-2592 ADGDYILTVKVED
+2592 
-2605 RAGNVKQ
+2605 
-2612 SAPLTVTVDTHIAID
+2612 
-2627 RIELVND
+2627 
-2634 SGIPGDNL
+2634 
-2642 TNEARPHFQVTV
+2642 
-2654 PADVN
+2654 
-2659 GVRLSIDGGKTWF
+2659 
-2672 DATQSATS
+2672 
-2680 GVWDYTW
+2680 
-2687 LTNVANGPHTL
+2687 
-2698 MVEAS
+2698 
-2703 DKAGNKTTQKL
+2703 
-2714 DFTIDTILSEP
+2714 
-2725 TITLDSADDSAAGD
+2725 
-2739 NITNVKMPGFTLG
+2739 
-2752 NIDADVTKV
+2752 
-2761 VVTVAHD
+2761 
-2768 GKNQQIELIKNGGV
+2768 
-2782 WRFTPGAAWTDG
+2782 
-2794 DYTLT
+2794 
-2799 VKVED
+2799 
-2804 KAGNTNYSAPLT
+2804 
-2816 VTIDTQ
+2816 
-2822 TSIDRIELLNDTG
+2822 
-2835 IVGDNLT
+2835 
-2842 NEARPQFHI
+2842 
-2851 TVPTDVN
+2851 
-2858 SVQLSLDGG
+2858 
-2867 INWVNATL
+2867 
-2875 TSDGVWEYI
+2875 
-2884 WPTDLVENTYTLT
+2884 
-2897 VKATDVAGNTAT
+2897 
-2909 ETLNFIIDTT
+2909 
-2919 LSTPTITLDSADDSG
+2919 
-2934 TANDNKTNVKTPGF
+2934 
-2948 IIGGIDSD
+2948 
-2956 VTQVVVQ
+2956 
-2963 VMRDGHS
+2963 
-2970 EEVELT
+2970 
-2976 QTNGQWR
+2976 
-2983 FVPGSAWTDGDY
+2983 
-2995 TLTVTV
+2995 
-3001 KDEAGNIRHSAPLT
+3001 
-3015 VTIDTQITID
+3015 
-3025 HIELVNDSGIPDDN
+3025 
-3039 LTNNVRPHFQ
+3039 RPHFQ

-3165 HGGTKEVLTATKG
+3165 HGGTKEVLTATKDATGNWSVTPTGTWADGDYTLTVRVEDEAGNEKHSASLTVTVDTQITIDAIELVNDNGIPGDNMTNDAHPQFRVTVPGDVNEVSLSIDGGVTWVKATQSATPGVWNYTWPGTVPDGDYTLNVKATDNAGNTVTETLHFTIDTTLSTPVIVLDSADDTGIQGDNMTNRTQPTFNLQHIDDDAVRVTVSVEHGGVTTTFDATKGVGGWTFTPPTSWGAGDYTLSVSVEDKAGNTSHSASLTVTVDTQIAINNIELVNDSGIPDDNLTNNVRPQFQVKVPTDVNEVRLSIDGGKTWFNATQSATPGVWDYTWLADVGEGKHTLTVEATDKAGNQTTQKLDFIIDTLLSEPTIVLDSTDDSGTKGDNLTNANKPTFLLGNIDADARYVTVEVQHGSTKEVLTATKG

-3194 DYTLTVRVEDDAG
+3194 DYTLTVRVEDEAG

-3218 VDTQITIDVI
+3218 VDTQITIDAI

-3321 TPTIAMDSRDDTG
+3321 TPTITMDSRDDTG

-3348 TIGNIDADAHS
+3348 TIGNIDSDAQS

-3410 STPLVVTVDT
+3410 STPLIVTVDT

-3463 DGGANWVSATQ
+3463 DGGANWVSAAQ

-3492 HTLTVMVTDRAGNTA
+3492 HILTVMVTDRAGNTA

-3621 AIDRIELVNDSGVP
+3621 AIDHIELVNDSGVP

-3692 HTLTV
+3692 HTLIV

-3707 TETLNF
+3707 TGTLDF

-3740 TSVTQPVFVL
+3740 TSVTQPIFVL

-3838 GDRLTNHDRPVFDIH
+3838 GDRLTNHDRPVFDIR

-3951 IDVPGDVVQVRVT
+3951 IDVPGDVIQVRVT

-4001 TDEAG
+4001 TDQAG

-4189 GQHTLLVDVTDIA
+4189 GKHTLLVDVTDIA

-4296 TDIAGNTKTSAELRI
+4296 TDIAGNTKTSAELQI

-4534 TTPRFVIGNV
+4534 TKPRFVIGNV

-4559 YSVTANGNNLWEF
+4559 YPVTANGNNLWEF

-4618 SDTGNSNSDNLT
+4618 SDTGSSNSDNLT

-4653 DKSGREVLKQ
+4653 DKSGREVLKH

-4713 PTIRLSDPSIDDQHE
+4713 PTIRLSDPSIDDQYE
-4728 ATSLRPEFKGFA
+4728 ATSLRPEFKGLA

-4825 FTTNNKTPTLIGS
+4825 FTTNNKTPTLVGN
-4838 TLPNTIVSIY
+4838 TLPNAIVSIY

-4968 GNYELTFKVEDV
+4968 GNYVLTFKVEDV

-5082 QKEILIEHDTQ
+5082 QKDILIEHDTQ

-5297 LDDLITNHNKPVLVG
+5297 LDDLITSHNKPVLVG

-5378 STFIDNPAMVAGSD
+5378 STFIDNPVMMAGSD

-5404 TRPTFSIFG
+5404 TRPAFSIYG

-5529 LNVGEVWVNEKGHWQ
+5529 LNVGEVWVNDKGHWQ

-5582 IKVFTSEL
+5582 IQVFTSEL
-5590 DDNKSSSKTEWWSNS
+5590 DDNKSSSKTDWWSNS
-5605 DLITMRGTGEIGATV
+5605 STITMRGMGEIGATV

-5630 TAVVAATGRWELST
+5630 TAVVAANGQWELST
-5644 DKLPEGTYDISL
+5644 DQLPEGKYDITLS
-5656 VIEDSA
+5656 IEDNA
-5662 GNRWEDVREIFIDR
+5662 GNRKEEVHEIFIDR

-5705 LIITDSEGNTYTLT
+5705 LIITDSNGNTYTLT

-5754 LDIMKEV
+5754 LDIMKET

-5782 KQPTFII
+5782 NQPTFII

-5863 ALAAGEDN
+5863 ALAAGEGN
-5871 GASDSDNVTNHTQ
+5871 GASDSDNVTNHNHTQ

-5924 PPAAWNDGNYTLS
+5924 PPAAWNDGTYTLS

-5943 AGNSQQSASLA
+5943 AGNSLQSASLE

-5995 HLRTEPSAAEESV
+5995 HLRTVPSAAEESV
-6008 VKVTAYSITLLNAD
+6008 VKETAYSITLLNAD

-6049 IMFEGEEFTLPIT
+6049 VMFEGEEFTLPIT

-6088 DNDFL
+6088 DDDFL

-6109 NAMNVRGKTEDD
+6109 NAMNARGKTEDD

>member
-2126 VLDNTDDSGTKGD
+2126 VLDSTDDSGTKGD

-2425 INNIELVNDSG
+2425 INN
-2436 IPDDNLTNNV
+2436 
-2446 RPHFQVTVPTDVNVV
+2446 
-2461 RLSID
+2461 
-2466 GGKTWFNATQ
+2466 
-2476 SATPGVWDYIWPDD
+2476 
-2490 VADGGYTLTV
+2490 
-2500 EATDEAGN
+2500 
-2508 KATQTLDFTIDTTL
+2508 
-2522 SVPTL
+2522 
-2527 SLDSADD
+2527 
-2534 SGIAGDNIT
+2534 
-2543 NVKTPGFTLN
+2543 
-2553 NIDTDVSRVIV
+2553 
-2564 EVMHNGIKQE
+2564 
-2574 VPLVQT
+2574 
-2580 GGQWRFAPTSDW
+2580 
-2592 ADGDYILTVKVED
+2592 
-2605 RAGNVKQ
+2605 
-2612 SAPLTVTVDTHIAID
+2612 
-2627 RIELVND
+2627 
-2634 SGIPGDNL
+2634 
-2642 TNEARPHFQVTV
+2642 
-2654 PADVN
+2654 
-2659 GVRLSIDGGKTWF
+2659 
-2672 DATQSATS
+2672 
-2680 GVWDYTW
+2680 
-2687 LTNVANGPHTL
+2687 
-2698 MVEAS
+2698 
-2703 DKAGNKTTQKL
+2703 
-2714 DFTIDTILSEP
+2714 
-2725 TITLDSADDSAAGD
+2725 
-2739 NITNVKMPGFTLG
+2739 
-2752 NIDADVTKV
+2752 
-2761 VVTVAHD
+2761 
-2768 GKNQQIELIKNGGV
+2768 
-2782 WRFTPGAAWTDG
+2782 
-2794 DYTLT
+2794 
-2799 VKVED
+2799 
-2804 KAGNTNYSAPLT
+2804 
-2816 VTIDTQ
+2816 
-2822 TSIDRIELLNDTG
+2822 
-2835 IVGDNLT
+2835 
-2842 NEARPQFHI
+2842 
-2851 TVPTDVN
+2851 
-2858 SVQLSLDGG
+2858 
-2867 INWVNATL
+2867 
-2875 TSDGVWEYI
+2875 
-2884 WPTDLVENTYTLT
+2884 
-2897 VKATDVAGNTAT
+2897 
-2909 ETLNFIIDTT
+2909 
-2919 LSTPTITLDSADDSG
+2919 
-2934 TANDNKTNVKTPGF
+2934 
-2948 IIGGIDSD
+2948 
-2956 VTQVVVQ
+2956 
-2963 VMRDGHS
+2963 
-2970 EEVELT
+2970 
-2976 QTNGQWR
+2976 
-2983 FVPGSAWTDGDY
+2983 
-2995 TLTVTV
+2995 
-3001 KDEAGNIRHSAPLT
+3001 
-3015 VTIDTQITID
+3015 
-3025 HIELVNDSGIPDDN
+3025 IELVNDSGIPDDN

-4269 IENTGGNLTFTPDQ
+4269 IENTGENLTFTPDQ

-4559 YSVTANGNNLWEF
+4559 YPVTANGNNLWEF

-6088 DNDFL
+6088 GNDFL

>member
-418 KNETTDSIITDTIAP
+418 KNETTDSIITDTIPP

-589 WTFNFTSDSVEGINN
+589 WTFNFTSDSVEGVNN

-623 VIDTIA
+623 VIDTVA

-635 SLEDYVVLPNG
+635 SLEDFVVLPNG

-660 AEPKSTILLMR
+660 AEPKSIILLMR

-1023 IPIVSLSPDSDSGI
+1023 IPIVSLSPDSDSGV

-1064 WDAMS
+1064 WDAAS

-1108 NKANSAIFDFT
+1108 NKANSAVFDFT

-1374 TFDATKGTGGWTFTP
+1374 TFDATKGTGGWSFTP
-1389 PTSWA
+1389 TGAWA

-1438 PDDNLTNNVRPHF
+1438 PNDNLTNNVRPHF

-1477 SATPGVWDYIWPDDV
+1477 SATPGAWDYIWPDDV

-1503 TDEAGN
+1503 TDKAGN
-1509 KATQTLDFT
+1509 KTTQELDFT

-1697 TLMVEASDKAGNKT
+1697 TLMVEATDKAGNKT

-2015 TVTIDTQITIDH
+2015 TVTIDTQI
-2027 IELVNDS
+2027 
-2034 GIPDDNLTNN
+2034 
-2044 VRPHFQ
+2044 
-2050 VTVPTDVNVVRLSI
+2050 
-2064 DGGKTWFN
+2064 
-2072 ATQSATPG
+2072 A
-2080 VWDYTWLADVGEGK
+2080 
-2094 HTLTV
+2094 
-2099 EATDKAGNK
+2099 
-2108 TTQQLDF
+2108 
-2115 IIDTL
+2115 
-2120 LSEPTI
+2120 
-2126 VLDNTDDSGTKGD
+2126 
-2139 HLTNV
+2139 
-2144 NKPTFLLGNIDA
+2144 
-2156 DARYVTVEVQHGG
+2156 
-2169 TKEVL
+2169 
-2174 TATKDATGNWSVT
+2174 
-2187 PTGTWADGDYTLT
+2187 
-2200 VRVEDEAGNEKH
+2200 
-2212 SASLT
+2212 
-2217 VTVDTQIT
+2217 
-2225 IDVIELVNDNGIPGD
+2225 
-2240 NMTNDAHP
+2240 
-2248 QFRVTV
+2248 
-2254 PGDVNEVSLSIDGG
+2254 
-2268 VTWVKATQ
+2268 
-2276 SATPGVWNYTWPG
+2276 
-2289 TVPDG
+2289 
-2294 DYTLN
+2294 
-2299 VKATDNAG
+2299 
-2307 NTVTET
+2307 
-2313 LHFTIDTTLSTPVIV
+2313 
-2328 LDSADDS
+2328 
-2335 GVHGDNMTNH
+2335 
-2345 TQPTFALQHIDDDA
+2345 
-2359 VRVTVSVEHGGVTTT
+2359 
-2374 FDATKDAGGWT
+2374 
-2385 FTPTGAWADG
+2385 
-2395 DYTLSVSVEDKA
+2395 
-2407 GNTSHSASLT
+2407 
-2417 VTVDTQIA
+2417 
-2425 INNIELVNDSG
+2425 
-2436 IPDDNLTNNV
+2436 
-2446 RPHFQVTVPTDVNVV
+2446 
-2461 RLSID
+2461 
-2466 GGKTWFNATQ
+2466 
-2476 SATPGVWDYIWPDD
+2476 
-2490 VADGGYTLTV
+2490 
-2500 EATDEAGN
+2500 
-2508 KATQTLDFTIDTTL
+2508 
-2522 SVPTL
+2522 
-2527 SLDSADD
+2527 
-2534 SGIAGDNIT
+2534 
-2543 NVKTPGFTLN
+2543 
-2553 NIDTDVSRVIV
+2553 
-2564 EVMHNGIKQE
+2564 
-2574 VPLVQT
+2574 
-2580 GGQWRFAPTSDW
+2580 
-2592 ADGDYILTVKVED
+2592 
-2605 RAGNVKQ
+2605 
-2612 SAPLTVTVDTHIAID
+2612 
-2627 RIELVND
+2627 
-2634 SGIPGDNL
+2634 
-2642 TNEARPHFQVTV
+2642 
-2654 PADVN
+2654 
-2659 GVRLSIDGGKTWF
+2659 
-2672 DATQSATS
+2672 
-2680 GVWDYTW
+2680 
-2687 LTNVANGPHTL
+2687 
-2698 MVEAS
+2698 
-2703 DKAGNKTTQKL
+2703 
-2714 DFTIDTILSEP
+2714 
-2725 TITLDSADDSAAGD
+2725 
-2739 NITNVKMPGFTLG
+2739 
-2752 NIDADVTKV
+2752 
-2761 VVTVAHD
+2761 
-2768 GKNQQIELIKNGGV
+2768 
-2782 WRFTPGAAWTDG
+2782 
-2794 DYTLT
+2794 
-2799 VKVED
+2799 
-2804 KAGNTNYSAPLT
+2804 
-2816 VTIDTQ
+2816 
-2822 TSIDRIELLNDTG
+2822 
-2835 IVGDNLT
+2835 
-2842 NEARPQFHI
+2842 
-2851 TVPTDVN
+2851 
-2858 SVQLSLDGG
+2858 
-2867 INWVNATL
+2867 
-2875 TSDGVWEYI
+2875 
-2884 WPTDLVENTYTLT
+2884 
-2897 VKATDVAGNTAT
+2897 
-2909 ETLNFIIDTT
+2909 
-2919 LSTPTITLDSADDSG
+2919 
-2934 TANDNKTNVKTPGF
+2934 
-2948 IIGGIDSD
+2948 
-2956 VTQVVVQ
+2956 
-2963 VMRDGHS
+2963 
-2970 EEVELT
+2970 
-2976 QTNGQWR
+2976 
-2983 FVPGSAWTDGDY
+2983 
-2995 TLTVTV
+2995 
-3001 KDEAGNIRHSAPLT
+3001 
-3015 VTIDTQITID
+3015 ID

-3165 HGGTKEVLTATKG
+3165 HGGTKEVLTATKDATGNWSVTPTGTWADGDYTLTVRVEDEAGNEKHSASLTVTVDTQITIDAIELVNDNGIPGDNMTNDAHPQFRVTVPGDVNEVSLSIDGGVTWVKATQSATPGVWNYTWPGTVPDGDYTLNVKATDNAGNTVTETLHFTIDTTLSVPVIVLNSADDTGVQGDNMTNRTQPTFALQHIDDDAVRVTVSVEHGGVTTTFDATKGTGGWSFTPTGAWADGDYTLSVSVEDKAGNTSHSASLTVTVDTQIAINNIELVNDSGIPDDNLTNNVRPHFQVTVPTDVNVVRLSIDGGKTWFNATQSATPGVWDYTWLADVGEGKHTLTVEATDKAGNQTTQKLDFIIDTMLSEPTIVLDSTDDSGTKGDNLTNANKPTFILGNIDADARYVTVEVQYGGTKEVLTATKG

-3194 DYTLTVRVEDDAG
+3194 DYMLTVRVEDDAG

-3321 TPTIAMDSRDDTG
+3321 TPTITMDSRDDTG

-3348 TIGNIDADAHS
+3348 TIGNIDSDAQS

-3410 STPLVVTVDT
+3410 STPLIVTVDT

-3463 DGGANWVSATQ
+3463 DGGANWVSAAQ

-3621 AIDRIELVNDSGVP
+3621 AIDHIELVNDSGVP

-3713 TIDITLLTPTI
+3713 TIDITLMTPTI

-3838 GDRLTNHDRPVFDIH
+3838 GDRLTNHDRPVFDIR

-4296 TDIAGNTKTSAELRI
+4296 TDIAGNTKTSAELKI

-4534 TTPRFVIGNV
+4534 TKPRFVIGNV

-4559 YSVTANGNNLWEF
+4559 YPVTANGNNLWEF

-4618 SDTGNSNSDNLT
+4618 SDTGSSNSDNLT

-4713 PTIRLSDPSIDDQHE
+4713 PTIRLSDPSIDDQYE
-4728 ATSLRPEFKGFA
+4728 ATSLRPEFKGLA

-4825 FTTNNKTPTLIGS
+4825 FTTNNKTPTLIGN
-4838 TLPNTIVSIY
+4838 TLPNAIVSIY

-5043 VVIAT
+5043 GVIAT

-5252 GTFNIHFSIT
+5252 GKFNIHFSIT

-5276 DVDSSTDFPTL
+5276 DVDSSTDLPTL

-5297 LDDLITNHNKPVLVG
+5297 LDDLITSHNKPVLVG

-5378 STFIDNPAMVAGSD
+5378 STFIDNPVMIAGSD

-5404 TRPTFSIFG
+5404 TRPAFSIFG

-5474 DTFNT
+5474 DTLNT

-5529 LNVGEVWVNEKGHWQ
+5529 LNVGEVWVNDKGHWQ

-5582 IKVFTSEL
+5582 IQVFTSEL
-5590 DDNKSSSKTEWWSNS
+5590 DDNKSSSKTDWWSNS
-5605 DLITMRGTGEIGATV
+5605 STITMRGMGEIGATV

-5630 TAVVAATGRWELST
+5630 TAVVAANGQWELST
-5644 DKLPEGTYDISL
+5644 DQLPEGKYDITLS
-5656 VIEDSA
+5656 IEDNA
-5662 GNRWEDVREIFIDR
+5662 GNRKEEVHEIFIDR

-5705 LIITDSEGNTYTLT
+5705 LIITDSNGNTYTLT

-5754 LDIMKEV
+5754 LDIMKET

-5773 TVGDNITRD
+5773 TAGDNITRD
-5782 KQPTFII
+5782 NQPTFII

-5871 GASDSDNVTNHTQ
+5871 GASDSDNVTNHNHTQ

-5904 HNGVTDIYQATQ
+5904 HNGVTDTYQATQ

-5969 DDASDDATATAVT
+5969 NDASDDATAIAVT

-5995 HLRTEPSAAEESV
+5995 HLRTVPSVAEESV
-6008 VKVTAYSITLLNAD
+6008 VKETAYSITLLNAD

-6049 IMFEGEEFTLPIT
+6049 VMFEGEEFTLPII

-6081 DVKFIDK
+6081 DVKYLDK
-6088 DNDFL
+6088 DDDFL

-6109 NAMNVRGKTEDD
+6109 NAMNARGKTEDD

>member
-418 KNETTDSIITDTIAP
+418 KNETTDSIITDTIPP

-957 STVKLYIDGALIA
+957 STVKLYVDGALIA

-1037 SDDNLTNIVKPT
+1037 ADDNLTNIVNPT

-1064 WDAMS
+1064 WDAAS

-1108 NKANSAIFDFT
+1108 NKANSAVFDFT

-1182 NGSWLFIPGNTW
+1182 NGSWLFTPGNTW

-1207 KAGNTNYS
+1207 KAGNTSYS

-1374 TFDATKGTGGWTFTP
+1374 TFDATKGTGGWSFTP
-1389 PTSWA
+1389 TGAWA

-1438 PDDNLTNNVRPHF
+1438 PNDNLTNNVRPHF

-1503 TDEAGN
+1503 TDKAGN
-1509 KATQTLDFT
+1509 KTTQELDFT

-1631 LVNDSGIPGDN
+1631 LVNDSGIPDDN

-2126 VLDNTDDSGTKGD
+2126 VLDSTDDSGTKGD
-2139 HLTNV
+2139 NLTNV

-2174 TATKDATGNWSVT
+2174 TATKGATGNWSVT

-2276 SATPGVWNYTWPG
+2276 SATPGVW
-2289 TVPDG
+2289 
-2294 DYTLN
+2294 
-2299 VKATDNAG
+2299 
-2307 NTVTET
+2307 
-2313 LHFTIDTTLSTPVIV
+2313 
-2328 LDSADDS
+2328 
-2335 GVHGDNMTNH
+2335 
-2345 TQPTFALQHIDDDA
+2345 
-2359 VRVTVSVEHGGVTTT
+2359 
-2374 FDATKDAGGWT
+2374 
-2385 FTPTGAWADG
+2385 
-2395 DYTLSVSVEDKA
+2395 
-2407 GNTSHSASLT
+2407 
-2417 VTVDTQIA
+2417 
-2425 INNIELVNDSG
+2425 
-2436 IPDDNLTNNV
+2436 
-2446 RPHFQVTVPTDVNVV
+2446 
-2461 RLSID
+2461 
-2466 GGKTWFNATQ
+2466 
-2476 SATPGVWDYIWPDD
+2476 
-2490 VADGGYTLTV
+2490 
-2500 EATDEAGN
+2500 
-2508 KATQTLDFTIDTTL
+2508 
-2522 SVPTL
+2522 
-2527 SLDSADD
+2527 
-2534 SGIAGDNIT
+2534 
-2543 NVKTPGFTLN
+2543 
-2553 NIDTDVSRVIV
+2553 
-2564 EVMHNGIKQE
+2564 
-2574 VPLVQT
+2574 
-2580 GGQWRFAPTSDW
+2580 
-2592 ADGDYILTVKVED
+2592 
-2605 RAGNVKQ
+2605 
-2612 SAPLTVTVDTHIAID
+2612 
-2627 RIELVND
+2627 
-2634 SGIPGDNL
+2634 
-2642 TNEARPHFQVTV
+2642 
-2654 PADVN
+2654 
-2659 GVRLSIDGGKTWF
+2659 
-2672 DATQSATS
+2672 
-2680 GVWDYTW
+2680 
-2687 LTNVANGPHTL
+2687 
-2698 MVEAS
+2698 
-2703 DKAGNKTTQKL
+2703 
-2714 DFTIDTILSEP
+2714 
-2725 TITLDSADDSAAGD
+2725 
-2739 NITNVKMPGFTLG
+2739 
-2752 NIDADVTKV
+2752 
-2761 VVTVAHD
+2761 
-2768 GKNQQIELIKNGGV
+2768 
-2782 WRFTPGAAWTDG
+2782 
-2794 DYTLT
+2794 
-2799 VKVED
+2799 
-2804 KAGNTNYSAPLT
+2804 
-2816 VTIDTQ
+2816 
-2822 TSIDRIELLNDTG
+2822 
-2835 IVGDNLT
+2835 
-2842 NEARPQFHI
+2842 
-2851 TVPTDVN
+2851 
-2858 SVQLSLDGG
+2858 
-2867 INWVNATL
+2867 
-2875 TSDGVWEYI
+2875 
-2884 WPTDLVENTYTLT
+2884 
-2897 VKATDVAGNTAT
+2897 
-2909 ETLNFIIDTT
+2909 
-2919 LSTPTITLDSADDSG
+2919 
-2934 TANDNKTNVKTPGF
+2934 
-2948 IIGGIDSD
+2948 
-2956 VTQVVVQ
+2956 
-2963 VMRDGHS
+2963 
-2970 EEVELT
+2970 
-2976 QTNGQWR
+2976 
-2983 FVPGSAWTDGDY
+2983 
-2995 TLTVTV
+2995 
-3001 KDEAGNIRHSAPLT
+3001 
-3015 VTIDTQITID
+3015 
-3025 HIELVNDSGIPDDN
+3025 
-3039 LTNNVRPHFQ
+3039 
-3049 VTVPTDV
+3049 
-3056 NVVRL
+3056 
-3061 SIDGGKTWFNATQ
+3061 
-3074 SATPG
+3074 
-3079 VWDYTWLADV
+3079 DYTWLADV

-3103 AGNKTTQQLD
+3103 AGNQTTQKLD
-3113 FIIDTLLSEPT
+3113 FIIDTMLSEPT
-3124 IVLDNTDDSGTKG
+3124 IVLDSTDDSGTKG
-3137 DNLTNVNKP
+3137 DNLTNANKP
-3146 TFLLGNIDADARYV
+3146 TFILGNIDADARYV

-3279 IWDYTWPKD
+3279 TWDYTWPKD

-3348 TIGNIDADAHS
+3348 TIGNIDSDAQS

-3410 STPLVVTVDT
+3410 STPLIVTVDT

-3621 AIDRIELVNDSGVP
+3621 AIDHIELVNDSGVP

-3692 HTLTV
+3692 HTLIV

-3707 TETLNF
+3707 TGTLDF

-3838 GDRLTNHDRPVFDIH
+3838 GDRLTNHDRPVFDIR
-3853 QVDSDVTRVMVKV
+3853 QIDSDVTRVMVKV

-3915 FEVRIDTTTT
+3915 LEVRIDTTTT

-4254 DVSHIVVHIDGRDYT
+4254 DVSHIVVHLDGRDYT
-4269 IENTGGNLTFTPDQ
+4269 IENKGGNLTFTPDQ

-4296 TDIAGNTKTSAELRI
+4296 TDIAGNTKTSAELKI

-4375 EFTAG
+4375 QFTAG

-4443 SAREPLQSVTVIL
+4443 SAREQLQSVTVIL

-4534 TTPRFVIGNV
+4534 TKPRFVIGNV

-4559 YSVTANGNNLWEF
+4559 YPVTANGNNLWEF

-4618 SDTGNSNSDNLT
+4618 SDTGSSNSDNLT

-4653 DKSGREVLKQ
+4653 DKSGREVLKH

-4713 PTIRLSDPSIDDQHE
+4713 PTIRLSDPSIDDQYE
-4728 ATSLRPEFKGFA
+4728 ATSLRPEFKGLA

-5082 QKEILIEHDTQ
+5082 QKDILIEHDTQ

-5238 ADGTWRAPILLQDD
+5238 ADGSWRAPILLQDD

-5262 DVAGNTEV
+5262 DVAGNTQV
-5270 SKDYSV
+5270 SKNYSV

-5582 IKVFTSEL
+5582 IQVFTSEL
-5590 DDNKSSSKTEWWSNS
+5590 DDNKSSSKTDWWSNS
-5605 DLITMRGTGEIGATV
+5605 STITMRGMGEIGATV

-5630 TAVVAATGRWELST
+5630 TAVVAANGQWELST
-5644 DKLPEGTYDISL
+5644 DQLPEGKYDITLS
-5656 VIEDSA
+5656 IEDHA
-5662 GNRWEDVREIFIDR
+5662 GNRKEEVHEIFIDR

-5705 LIITDSEGNTYTLT
+5705 LIITDSNGNTYTLT

-5871 GASDSDNVTNHTQ
+5871 GVSDSDNVTNHTQ

-5904 HNGVTDIYQATQ
+5904 HNGVTDTYQATQ

-5924 PPAAWNDGNYTLS
+5924 PPAAWNDGTYTLS

-5969 DDASDDATATAVT
+5969 DDASDDATPTAVT
-5982 PPESETVNAESAT
+5982 PPESETVNAESDT
-5995 HLRTEPSAAEESV
+5995 HLRTVPSAAEESV
-6008 VKVTAYSITLLNAD
+6008 VKETAYSITLLNAN

-6049 IMFEGEEFTLPIT
+6049 VMFEGEEFTLPIT

-6088 DNDFL
+6088 DDDFL

-6109 NAMNVRGKTEDD
+6109 NAMNARGKTEDD

>member
-418 KNETTDSIITDTIAP
+418 KNETTDSIITDTIPP

-540 TNDSGIVGDNVTNNT
+540 TDDSGIVGDNVTNNT

-589 WTFNFTSDSVEGINN
+589 WTFNFTSDSVEGVNN

-623 VIDTIA
+623 VIDTVA

-635 SLEDYVVLPNG
+635 SLEDFVVLPNG

-1037 SDDNLTNIVKPT
+1037 ADDNLTNIVKPT

-1108 NKANSAIFDFT
+1108 NKANSAVFDFT

-1374 TFDATKGTGGWTFTP
+1374 TFDATKGTGGWSFTP
-1389 PTSWA
+1389 TGAWA

-1438 PDDNLTNNVRPHF
+1438 PNDNLTNNVRPHF

-1477 SATPGVWDYIWPDDV
+1477 SATPGAWDYIWPDDV

-1503 TDEAGN
+1503 TDKAGN
-1509 KATQTLDFT
+1509 KTTQELDFT

-2126 VLDNTDDSGTKGD
+2126 VLDSTDDSGTKGD
-2139 HLTNV
+2139 NLTNV

-2200 VRVEDEAGNEKH
+2200 VRVEDDAGNEKH

-2328 LDSADDS
+2328 LDSADDT
-2335 GVHGDNMTNH
+2335 GIQGDNMTNR
-2345 TQPTFALQHIDDDA
+2345 TQPTFNLQHIDDDA

-2374 FDATKDAGGWT
+2374 FDATKGTGGWT
-2385 FTPTGAWADG
+2385 FTPPTSWGAG

-2446 RPHFQVTVPTDVNVV
+2446 RPHFQVTVPTDVNEV

-2476 SATPGVWDYIWPDD
+2476 SV
-2490 VADGGYTLTV
+2490 
-2500 EATDEAGN
+2500 
-2508 KATQTLDFTIDTTL
+2508 
-2522 SVPTL
+2522 
-2527 SLDSADD
+2527 
-2534 SGIAGDNIT
+2534 
-2543 NVKTPGFTLN
+2543 
-2553 NIDTDVSRVIV
+2553 
-2564 EVMHNGIKQE
+2564 
-2574 VPLVQT
+2574 
-2580 GGQWRFAPTSDW
+2580 
-2592 ADGDYILTVKVED
+2592 
-2605 RAGNVKQ
+2605 
-2612 SAPLTVTVDTHIAID
+2612 
-2627 RIELVND
+2627 
-2634 SGIPGDNL
+2634 
-2642 TNEARPHFQVTV
+2642 
-2654 PADVN
+2654 
-2659 GVRLSIDGGKTWF
+2659 
-2672 DATQSATS
+2672 
-2680 GVWDYTW
+2680 
-2687 LTNVANGPHTL
+2687 
-2698 MVEAS
+2698 
-2703 DKAGNKTTQKL
+2703 
-2714 DFTIDTILSEP
+2714 
-2725 TITLDSADDSAAGD
+2725 
-2739 NITNVKMPGFTLG
+2739 
-2752 NIDADVTKV
+2752 
-2761 VVTVAHD
+2761 
-2768 GKNQQIELIKNGGV
+2768 
-2782 WRFTPGAAWTDG
+2782 
-2794 DYTLT
+2794 
-2799 VKVED
+2799 
-2804 KAGNTNYSAPLT
+2804 
-2816 VTIDTQ
+2816 
-2822 TSIDRIELLNDTG
+2822 
-2835 IVGDNLT
+2835 
-2842 NEARPQFHI
+2842 
-2851 TVPTDVN
+2851 
-2858 SVQLSLDGG
+2858 
-2867 INWVNATL
+2867 
-2875 TSDGVWEYI
+2875 
-2884 WPTDLVENTYTLT
+2884 
-2897 VKATDVAGNTAT
+2897 
-2909 ETLNFIIDTT
+2909 
-2919 LSTPTITLDSADDSG
+2919 
-2934 TANDNKTNVKTPGF
+2934 
-2948 IIGGIDSD
+2948 
-2956 VTQVVVQ
+2956 
-2963 VMRDGHS
+2963 
-2970 EEVELT
+2970 
-2976 QTNGQWR
+2976 
-2983 FVPGSAWTDGDY
+2983 
-2995 TLTVTV
+2995 
-3001 KDEAGNIRHSAPLT
+3001 
-3015 VTIDTQITID
+3015 
-3025 HIELVNDSGIPDDN
+3025 
-3039 LTNNVRPHFQ
+3039 
-3049 VTVPTDV
+3049 
-3056 NVVRL
+3056 
-3061 SIDGGKTWFNATQ
+3061 
-3074 SATPG
+3074 TPG

-3103 AGNKTTQQLD
+3103 AGNQTTQKLD

-3124 IVLDNTDDSGTKG
+3124 IVLDSTDDSGTKG
-3137 DNLTNVNKP
+3137 DNLTNANKP
-3146 TFLLGNIDADARYV
+3146 TFILGNIDADARYV

-3279 IWDYTWPKD
+3279 TWDYTWPKD

-3321 TPTIAMDSRDDTG
+3321 TPTITMDSRDDTG

-3410 STPLVVTVDT
+3410 STPLIVTVDT

-3463 DGGANWVSATQ
+3463 DGGANWVSAAQ

-3838 GDRLTNHDRPVFDIH
+3838 GDRLTNHDRPVFDIR

-4254 DVSHIVVHIDGRDYT
+4254 DVSQIVVHIDGRDYT

-4296 TDIAGNTKTSAELRI
+4296 TDIAGNTKTSAELKI

-4534 TTPRFVIGNV
+4534 TKPRFVIGNV

-4559 YSVTANGNNLWEF
+4559 YPVTANGNNLWEF

-4895 AVDVT
+4895 AVDLT

-5297 LDDLITNHNKPVLVG
+5297 LDDLITSHNKPVLVG

-5378 STFIDNPAMVAGSD
+5378 STFIDNPVMMAGSD

-5404 TRPTFSIFG
+5404 TRPAFSIYG

-5474 DTFNT
+5474 DTLNT

-5529 LNVGEVWVNEKGHWQ
+5529 LNVGEVWVNDKGHWQ

-5582 IKVFTSEL
+5582 IQVFTSEL
-5590 DDNKSSSKTEWWSNS
+5590 DDNKSSSKTDWWSNS
-5605 DLITMRGTGEIGATV
+5605 STITMRGMGEIGATV

-5630 TAVVAATGRWELST
+5630 TAVVAANGQWELST
-5644 DKLPEGTYDISL
+5644 DQLPEGKYDITLS
-5656 VIEDSA
+5656 IEDNA
-5662 GNRWEDVREIFIDR
+5662 GNRKEEVHEIFIDR

-5705 LIITDSEGNTYTLT
+5705 LIITDSNGNTYTLT

-5924 PPAAWNDGNYTLS
+5924 PPAAWNDGTYTLS

-5969 DDASDDATATAVT
+5969 NDASDDATATAVT

-5995 HLRTEPSAAEESV
+5995 HLRTVPSVAEESV
-6008 VKVTAYSITLLNAD
+6008 VKETAYSITLLNAD

-6049 IMFEGEEFTLPIT
+6049 VMFEGEEFTLPIT

-6088 DNDFL
+6088 DDDFL

-6109 NAMNVRGKTEDD
+6109 NAMNARGKTEDD

>member
-35 PDMNITTPRGSV
+35 PDMNITTPHGSV

-119 KQLDDAENAKKEA
+119 KQLDEAENAKKEA

-323 SAKLVITIDSVT
+323 STKLVITIDSVT

-448 KNDNITNSTLPT
+448 KNDSITNSTLPT

-540 TNDSGIVGDNVTNNT
+540 TDDSGIVGDNVTNNT

-589 WTFNFTSDSVEGINN
+589 WTFNFTSDSVEGVNN

-623 VIDTIA
+623 VIDTVA

-635 SLEDYVVLPNG
+635 SLEDFVVLPNG

-1064 WDAMS
+1064 WDAAS

-1108 NKANSAIFDFT
+1108 NKANSAVFDFT

-1182 NGSWLFIPGNTW
+1182 NGSWLFTPGNTW

-1323 SVPVIVLD
+1323 SVPVIVLN
-1331 SADDTGIQGDNM
+1331 SADDTGVQGDNM

-1374 TFDATKGTGGWTFTP
+1374 TFDATKGVGGWSFTP
-1389 PTSWA
+1389 TGAWA

-1438 PDDNLTNNVRPHF
+1438 PNDNLTNNVRPHF

-1477 SATPGVWDYIWPDDV
+1477 NATPGVWDYIWPDDV

-1509 KATQTLDFT
+1509 KTTQTLDFT

-1558 DVSRVIV
+1558 DVSRVTV

-1711 TQKLDFTIDTIL
+1711 TQKLDFIIDTML

-2015 TVTIDTQITIDH
+2015 TVTIDTQIAIDH

-2034 GIPDDNLTNN
+2034 GIPNDNLTNN

-2115 IIDTL
+2115 IIDTM

-2139 HLTNV
+2139 NLTNV

-2225 IDVIELVNDNGIPGD
+2225 IDAIELVNDNGIPGD

-2328 LDSADDS
+2328 LDSADDT
-2335 GVHGDNMTNH
+2335 GIQGDNMTNR
-2345 TQPTFALQHIDDDA
+2345 TQPTFNLQHIDDDA

-2374 FDATKDAGGWT
+2374 FDATKGVGGWT
-2385 FTPTGAWADG
+2385 FTPPTSWGAG

-2446 RPHFQVTVPTDVNVV
+2446 RPHFQVKVPTDVN
-2461 RLSID
+2461 
-2466 GGKTWFNATQ
+2466 
-2476 SATPGVWDYIWPDD
+2476 
-2490 VADGGYTLTV
+2490 
-2500 EATDEAGN
+2500 E
-2508 KATQTLDFTIDTTL
+2508 
-2522 SVPTL
+2522 
-2527 SLDSADD
+2527 
-2534 SGIAGDNIT
+2534 
-2543 NVKTPGFTLN
+2543 
-2553 NIDTDVSRVIV
+2553 
-2564 EVMHNGIKQE
+2564 
-2574 VPLVQT
+2574 
-2580 GGQWRFAPTSDW
+2580 
-2592 ADGDYILTVKVED
+2592 
-2605 RAGNVKQ
+2605 
-2612 SAPLTVTVDTHIAID
+2612 
-2627 RIELVND
+2627 
-2634 SGIPGDNL
+2634 
-2642 TNEARPHFQVTV
+2642 
-2654 PADVN
+2654 
-2659 GVRLSIDGGKTWF
+2659 
-2672 DATQSATS
+2672 
-2680 GVWDYTW
+2680 
-2687 LTNVANGPHTL
+2687 
-2698 MVEAS
+2698 
-2703 DKAGNKTTQKL
+2703 
-2714 DFTIDTILSEP
+2714 
-2725 TITLDSADDSAAGD
+2725 
-2739 NITNVKMPGFTLG
+2739 
-2752 NIDADVTKV
+2752 
-2761 VVTVAHD
+2761 
-2768 GKNQQIELIKNGGV
+2768 
-2782 WRFTPGAAWTDG
+2782 
-2794 DYTLT
+2794 
-2799 VKVED
+2799 
-2804 KAGNTNYSAPLT
+2804 
-2816 VTIDTQ
+2816 
-2822 TSIDRIELLNDTG
+2822 
-2835 IVGDNLT
+2835 
-2842 NEARPQFHI
+2842 
-2851 TVPTDVN
+2851 
-2858 SVQLSLDGG
+2858 
-2867 INWVNATL
+2867 
-2875 TSDGVWEYI
+2875 
-2884 WPTDLVENTYTLT
+2884 
-2897 VKATDVAGNTAT
+2897 
-2909 ETLNFIIDTT
+2909 
-2919 LSTPTITLDSADDSG
+2919 
-2934 TANDNKTNVKTPGF
+2934 
-2948 IIGGIDSD
+2948 
-2956 VTQVVVQ
+2956 
-2963 VMRDGHS
+2963 
-2970 EEVELT
+2970 
-2976 QTNGQWR
+2976 
-2983 FVPGSAWTDGDY
+2983 
-2995 TLTVTV
+2995 
-3001 KDEAGNIRHSAPLT
+3001 
-3015 VTIDTQITID
+3015 
-3025 HIELVNDSGIPDDN
+3025 
-3039 LTNNVRPHFQ
+3039 
-3049 VTVPTDV
+3049 
-3056 NVVRL
+3056 VRL

-3103 AGNKTTQQLD
+3103 AGNQTTQKLD
-3113 FIIDTLLSEPT
+3113 FIIDTMLSEPT
-3124 IVLDNTDDSGTKG
+3124 IVLDSTDDSGTKG
-3137 DNLTNVNKP
+3137 DNLTNANKP
-3146 TFLLGNIDADARYV
+3146 TFILGNIDADARYV

-3194 DYTLTVRVEDDAG
+3194 DYTLTVRVEDEAG

-3321 TPTIAMDSRDDTG
+3321 TPTITMDSRDDTG

-3348 TIGNIDADAHS
+3348 TIGNIDSDAQS

-3410 STPLVVTVDT
+3410 STPLIVTVDT

-3463 DGGANWVSATQ
+3463 DGGANWVSAAQ

-3621 AIDRIELVNDSGVP
+3621 AIDHIELVNDSGVP
-3635 GDNVTKHVRPQFQI
+3635 GDNITKHVRPQFQI

-3692 HTLTV
+3692 HTLIV

-3707 TETLNF
+3707 TGTLDF

-3838 GDRLTNHDRPVFDIH
+3838 GDRLTNHDRPVFDIR

-3915 FEVRIDTTTT
+3915 LEVRIDTTTT

-3951 IDVPGDVVQVRVT
+3951 IDVPGDVIQVRVT

-4189 GQHTLLVDVTDIA
+4189 GKHTLLVDVTDIA

-4296 TDIAGNTKTSAELRI
+4296 TDIAGNTKTSAELQI

-4534 TTPRFVIGNV
+4534 TKPRFVIGNV

-4559 YSVTANGNNLWEF
+4559 YPVTANGNNLWEF

-4618 SDTGNSNSDNLT
+4618 SDTGSSNSDNLT

-4653 DKSGREVLKQ
+4653 DKSGREVLKH

-4713 PTIRLSDPSIDDQHE
+4713 PTIRLSDPSIDDQYE
-4728 ATSLRPEFKGFA
+4728 ATSLRPEFKGLA

-4825 FTTNNKTPTLIGS
+4825 FTTNNKTPTLVGN
-4838 TLPNTIVSIY
+4838 TLPNAIVSIY

-4968 GNYELTFKVEDV
+4968 GNYVLTFKVEDV

-5082 QKEILIEHDTQ
+5082 QKDILIEHDTQ

-5297 LDDLITNHNKPVLVG
+5297 LDDLITSHNKPVLVG

-5378 STFIDNPAMVAGSD
+5378 STFIDNPVMMAGSD

-5404 TRPTFSIFG
+5404 TRPAFSIYG

-5474 DTFNT
+5474 DTLNT

-5529 LNVGEVWVNEKGHWQ
+5529 LNVGEVWVNDKGHWQ

-5582 IKVFTSEL
+5582 IQVFTSEL
-5590 DDNKSSSKTEWWSNS
+5590 DDNKSSSKTDWWSNS
-5605 DLITMRGTGEIGATV
+5605 STITMRGMGEIGATV

-5630 TAVVAATGRWELST
+5630 TAVVAANGQWELST
-5644 DKLPEGTYDISL
+5644 DQLPEGKYDITLS
-5656 VIEDSA
+5656 IEDNA
-5662 GNRWEDVREIFIDR
+5662 GNRKEEVHEIFIDR

-5705 LIITDSEGNTYTLT
+5705 LIITDSNGNTYTLT

-5754 LDIMKEV
+5754 LDIMKET

-5782 KQPTFII
+5782 NQPTFII

-5863 ALAAGEDN
+5863 ALAAGEGN
-5871 GASDSDNVTNHTQ
+5871 GASDSDNVTNHNHTQ

-5924 PPAAWNDGNYTLS
+5924 PPAAWNDGTYTLS
-5937 VTVVDR
+5937 VTAVDR
-5943 AGNSQQSASLA
+5943 AGNSLQSASLE

-5969 DDASDDATATAVT
+5969 DDASDDATPTAVT

-5995 HLRTEPSAAEESV
+5995 HLRTVPSAAEESV
-6008 VKVTAYSITLLNAD
+6008 VKETAYSITLLNAD

-6049 IMFEGEEFTLPIT
+6049 VMFEGEEFTLPIT

-6081 DVKFIDK
+6081 DVKFLDK
-6088 DNDFL
+6088 DDDFL

-6109 NAMNVRGKTEDD
+6109 NAMNARGKTEDD

-6133 NNNGAID
+6133 NNNGAIE

>member
-2126 VLDNTDDSGTKGD
+2126 VLDSTDDSGTKGD

-2425 INNIELVNDSG
+2425 INN
-2436 IPDDNLTNNV
+2436 
-2446 RPHFQVTVPTDVNVV
+2446 
-2461 RLSID
+2461 
-2466 GGKTWFNATQ
+2466 
-2476 SATPGVWDYIWPDD
+2476 
-2490 VADGGYTLTV
+2490 
-2500 EATDEAGN
+2500 
-2508 KATQTLDFTIDTTL
+2508 
-2522 SVPTL
+2522 
-2527 SLDSADD
+2527 
-2534 SGIAGDNIT
+2534 
-2543 NVKTPGFTLN
+2543 
-2553 NIDTDVSRVIV
+2553 
-2564 EVMHNGIKQE
+2564 
-2574 VPLVQT
+2574 
-2580 GGQWRFAPTSDW
+2580 
-2592 ADGDYILTVKVED
+2592 
-2605 RAGNVKQ
+2605 
-2612 SAPLTVTVDTHIAID
+2612 
-2627 RIELVND
+2627 
-2634 SGIPGDNL
+2634 
-2642 TNEARPHFQVTV
+2642 
-2654 PADVN
+2654 
-2659 GVRLSIDGGKTWF
+2659 
-2672 DATQSATS
+2672 
-2680 GVWDYTW
+2680 
-2687 LTNVANGPHTL
+2687 
-2698 MVEAS
+2698 
-2703 DKAGNKTTQKL
+2703 
-2714 DFTIDTILSEP
+2714 
-2725 TITLDSADDSAAGD
+2725 
-2739 NITNVKMPGFTLG
+2739 
-2752 NIDADVTKV
+2752 
-2761 VVTVAHD
+2761 
-2768 GKNQQIELIKNGGV
+2768 
-2782 WRFTPGAAWTDG
+2782 
-2794 DYTLT
+2794 
-2799 VKVED
+2799 
-2804 KAGNTNYSAPLT
+2804 
-2816 VTIDTQ
+2816 
-2822 TSIDRIELLNDTG
+2822 
-2835 IVGDNLT
+2835 
-2842 NEARPQFHI
+2842 
-2851 TVPTDVN
+2851 
-2858 SVQLSLDGG
+2858 
-2867 INWVNATL
+2867 
-2875 TSDGVWEYI
+2875 
-2884 WPTDLVENTYTLT
+2884 
-2897 VKATDVAGNTAT
+2897 
-2909 ETLNFIIDTT
+2909 
-2919 LSTPTITLDSADDSG
+2919 
-2934 TANDNKTNVKTPGF
+2934 
-2948 IIGGIDSD
+2948 
-2956 VTQVVVQ
+2956 
-2963 VMRDGHS
+2963 
-2970 EEVELT
+2970 
-2976 QTNGQWR
+2976 
-2983 FVPGSAWTDGDY
+2983 
-2995 TLTVTV
+2995 
-3001 KDEAGNIRHSAPLT
+3001 
-3015 VTIDTQITID
+3015 
-3025 HIELVNDSGIPDDN
+3025 IELVNDSGIPDDN

-4559 YSVTANGNNLWEF
+4559 YPVTANGNNLWEF

-4900 IDTEVAELVWNI
+4900 IDTE
-4912 SGMHEGGYIN
+4912 
-4922 TVTPEIGGTSE
+4922 
-4933 PNSKITI
+4933 
-4940 FVNGVEKA
+4940 
-4948 IAYTTGA
+4948 
-4955 GHWGVVLPALGND
+4955 
-4968 GNYELTFKVEDV
+4968 
-4980 AGNIREFGP
+4980 
-4989 QNVILDTVISPL
+4989 
-5001 TVVLREADD
+5001 
-5010 SGKVGDWITNKS
+5010 
-5022 HVTIDGT
+5022 
-5029 AEAGSTLTIRNPQG
+5029 
-5043 VVIAT
+5043 
-5048 LVVGNDGRWSA
+5048 
-5059 ELDLREGSNAFV
+5059 
-5071 VVSEDKAGNSQ
+5071 
-5082 QKEILIEHDTQ
+5082 
-5093 IEISDISL
+5093 
-5101 SRDTNSGD
+5101 
-5109 KYDLITNNKSPVLV
+5109 
-5123 AMTDPGATVQVY
+5123 
-5135 INGVLQGTVE
+5135 
-5145 ASSSGN
+5145 
-5151 ISYTMPANSADG
+5151 
-5163 EYQVQFVATDTAGN
+5163 
-5177 RVESAITTVTIDS
+5177 
-5190 QIAVFDIDE
+5190 
-5199 DSLPALSNNRA
+5199 
-5210 LSVSGVGEAGSQVS
+5210 
-5224 IFVDGKL
+5224 
-5231 VNVVMVE
+5231 
-5238 ADGTWRAPILLQDD
+5238 
-5252 GTFNIHFSIT
+5252 
-5262 DVAGNTEV
+5262 
-5270 SKDYSV
+5270 
-5276 DVDSSTDFPTL
+5276 
-5287 NLEDASNSGS
+5287 
-5297 LDDLITNHNKPVLVG
+5297 
-5312 TAEAGA
+5312 
-5318 TIHIY
+5318 
-5323 VDEKIVANVLVL
+5323 
-5335 EDGTWSYQFDNAL
+5335 
-5348 KDGEYSIRVVAED
+5348 
-5361 PAGNTAESPRL
+5361 
-5372 LVTIDT
+5372 
-5378 STFIDNPAMVAGSD
+5378 
-5392 NGIFS
+5392 
-5397 NDSITSQ
+5397 
-5404 TRPTFSIFG
+5404 
-5413 EMNQS
+5413 
-5418 VQIFIDGVL
+5418 
-5427 VDTITVTDRNQ
+5427 
-5438 VYRPESP
+5438 
-5445 LGDGSHS
+5445 
-5452 IYYVI
+5452 
-5457 TDKAGNTATSK
+5457 
-5468 TLNFTI
+5468 
-5474 DTFNT
+5474 
-5479 TPVAIDS
+5479 
-5486 IGGQTLAEMTGSDG
+5486 
-5500 KIYITDTT
+5500 
-5508 RNLLFSGSA
+5508 
-5517 EPNSK
+5517 
-5522 IEIIING
+5522 
-5529 LNVGEVWVNEKGHWQ
+5529 
-5544 MPVNPLYFTEGQLDI
+5544 
-5559 TVKSTDRAGN
+5559 
-5569 VNQEKYSIWVDTH
+5569 
-5582 IKVFTSEL
+5582 
-5590 DDNKSSSKTEWWSNS
+5590 
-5605 DLITMRGTGEIGATV
+5605 
-5620 SLIVA
+5620 
-5625 GVTLA
+5625 
-5630 TAVVAATGRWELST
+5630 
-5644 DKLPEGTYDISL
+5644 
-5656 VIEDSA
+5656 
-5662 GNRWEDVREIFIDR
+5662 
-5676 TPPNAPVVTYSDIVN
+5676 
-5691 DLIIMQGT
+5691 
-5699 AEAKSQ
+5699 
-5705 LIITDSEGNTYTLT
+5705 
-5719 VPDNGKWSMAI
+5719 
-5730 PYPSEG
+5730 
-5736 KFTITSVDAIGN
+5736 
-5748 RSDDVP
+5748 
-5754 LDIMKEV
+5754 
-5761 PVISLSPDSDSG
+5761 
-5773 TVGDNITRD
+5773 
-5782 KQPTFII
+5782 
-5789 GNLES
+5789 
-5794 DVVVVQV
+5794 
-5801 DINGT
+5801 
-5806 VYNAEKNADGVW
+5806 
-5818 FFTPGTPLADGSYTI
+5818 
-5833 SVIASDAA
+5833 
-5841 GNQKNSLP
+5841 
-5849 ITVTIDSTLTVPEI
+5849 
-5863 ALAAGEDN
+5863 
-5871 GASDSDNVTNHTQ
+5871 
-5884 PKFTLQHID
+5884 
-5893 ADVTGVTVNVT
+5893 
-5904 HNGVTDIYQATQ
+5904 
-5916 GADGWTFT
+5916 
-5924 PPAAWNDGNYTLS
+5924 
-5937 VTVVDR
+5937 
-5943 AGNSQQSASLA
+5943 
-5954 VTVDSTVTVT
+5954 
-5964 ADSQH
+5964 
-5969 DDASDDATATAVT
+5969 
-5982 PPESETVNAESAT
+5982 
-5995 HLRTEPSAAEESV
+5995 
-6008 VKVTAYSITLLNAD
+6008 
-6022 SGDEIDRSISQ
+6022 
-6033 TPSFEISVP
+6033 
-6042 ENIVNVS
+6042 
-6049 IMFEGEEFTLPIT
+6049 
-6062 NQKAIFEVP
+6062 
-6071 LSLEDGEYTM
+6071 
-6081 DVKFIDK
+6081 
-6088 DNDFL
+6088 
-6093 IKEKTFSVD
+6093 
-6102 HSSADIV
+6102 
-6109 NAMNVRGKTEDD
+6109 
-6121 INDSPSTSSVGH
+6121 
-6133 NNNGAID
+6133 
-6140 VFAVNEVTLPV
+6140 
-6151 DNQEEHA
+6151 

>member
-241 VTLALAAESNSGSK
+241 VTLALATESNSGSK

-623 VIDTIA
+623 VIDTVA

-635 SLEDYVVLPNG
+635 SLEDFVVLPNG

-1023 IPIVSLSPDSDSGI
+1023 IPIVSLSPDSDSGV

-1064 WDAMS
+1064 WDAAS

-1108 NKANSAIFDFT
+1108 NKANSAVFDFT

-1207 KAGNTNYS
+1207 KAGNTSYS

-1374 TFDATKGTGGWTFTP
+1374 TFDATKGTGGWSFTP
-1389 PTSWA
+1389 TGAWA

-1438 PDDNLTNNVRPHF
+1438 PNDNLTNNVRPHF

-1477 SATPGVWDYIWPDDV
+1477 SATPGAWDYIWPDDV

-1503 TDEAGN
+1503 TDKAGN
-1509 KATQTLDFT
+1509 KTTQELDFT

-2126 VLDNTDDSGTKGD
+2126 VLDSTDDSGTKGD
-2139 HLTNV
+2139 NLTNV

-2313 LHFTIDTTLSTPVIV
+2313 LHFTIDTTLSVPVIV
-2328 LDSADDS
+2328 LNSADDT
-2335 GVHGDNMTNH
+2335 GVQGDNMTNS

-2374 FDATKDAGGWT
+2374 FDATKGTGGWS

-2446 RPHFQVTVPTDVNVV
+2446 RPHFQVKVPMDVN
-2461 RLSID
+2461 
-2466 GGKTWFNATQ
+2466 
-2476 SATPGVWDYIWPDD
+2476 
-2490 VADGGYTLTV
+2490 
-2500 EATDEAGN
+2500 E
-2508 KATQTLDFTIDTTL
+2508 
-2522 SVPTL
+2522 
-2527 SLDSADD
+2527 
-2534 SGIAGDNIT
+2534 
-2543 NVKTPGFTLN
+2543 
-2553 NIDTDVSRVIV
+2553 
-2564 EVMHNGIKQE
+2564 
-2574 VPLVQT
+2574 
-2580 GGQWRFAPTSDW
+2580 
-2592 ADGDYILTVKVED
+2592 
-2605 RAGNVKQ
+2605 
-2612 SAPLTVTVDTHIAID
+2612 
-2627 RIELVND
+2627 
-2634 SGIPGDNL
+2634 
-2642 TNEARPHFQVTV
+2642 
-2654 PADVN
+2654 
-2659 GVRLSIDGGKTWF
+2659 
-2672 DATQSATS
+2672 
-2680 GVWDYTW
+2680 
-2687 LTNVANGPHTL
+2687 
-2698 MVEAS
+2698 
-2703 DKAGNKTTQKL
+2703 
-2714 DFTIDTILSEP
+2714 
-2725 TITLDSADDSAAGD
+2725 
-2739 NITNVKMPGFTLG
+2739 
-2752 NIDADVTKV
+2752 
-2761 VVTVAHD
+2761 
-2768 GKNQQIELIKNGGV
+2768 
-2782 WRFTPGAAWTDG
+2782 
-2794 DYTLT
+2794 
-2799 VKVED
+2799 
-2804 KAGNTNYSAPLT
+2804 
-2816 VTIDTQ
+2816 
-2822 TSIDRIELLNDTG
+2822 
-2835 IVGDNLT
+2835 
-2842 NEARPQFHI
+2842 
-2851 TVPTDVN
+2851 
-2858 SVQLSLDGG
+2858 
-2867 INWVNATL
+2867 
-2875 TSDGVWEYI
+2875 
-2884 WPTDLVENTYTLT
+2884 
-2897 VKATDVAGNTAT
+2897 
-2909 ETLNFIIDTT
+2909 
-2919 LSTPTITLDSADDSG
+2919 
-2934 TANDNKTNVKTPGF
+2934 
-2948 IIGGIDSD
+2948 
-2956 VTQVVVQ
+2956 
-2963 VMRDGHS
+2963 
-2970 EEVELT
+2970 
-2976 QTNGQWR
+2976 
-2983 FVPGSAWTDGDY
+2983 
-2995 TLTVTV
+2995 
-3001 KDEAGNIRHSAPLT
+3001 
-3015 VTIDTQITID
+3015 
-3025 HIELVNDSGIPDDN
+3025 
-3039 LTNNVRPHFQ
+3039 
-3049 VTVPTDV
+3049 
-3056 NVVRL
+3056 VRL

-3103 AGNKTTQQLD
+3103 AGNQTTQKLD

-3124 IVLDNTDDSGTKG
+3124 IVLDSTDDSGTKG
-3137 DNLTNVNKP
+3137 DNLTNANKP
-3146 TFLLGNIDADARYV
+3146 TFILGNIDADARYV

-3165 HGGTKEVLTATKG
+3165 YGGTKEVLTATKG

-3321 TPTIAMDSRDDTG
+3321 TPTITMDSRDDTG

-3348 TIGNIDADAHS
+3348 TIGNIDSDAQS

-3410 STPLVVTVDT
+3410 STPLIVTVDT

-3463 DGGANWVSATQ
+3463 DGGANWVSAAQ

-3621 AIDRIELVNDSGVP
+3621 AIDHIELVNDSGVP

-3713 TIDITLLTPTI
+3713 TIDITLMTPTI

-3838 GDRLTNHDRPVFDIH
+3838 GDRLTNHDRPVFDIR

-4534 TTPRFVIGNV
+4534 TKPRFVIGNV

-4559 YSVTANGNNLWEF
+4559 YPVTANGNNLWEF

-4825 FTTNNKTPTLIGS
+4825 FTTNNKTPTLVGN
-4838 TLPNTIVSIY
+4838 TLPNAIVSIY

-4968 GNYELTFKVEDV
+4968 GNYVLTFKVEDV

-5043 VVIAT
+5043 VVIAI

-5297 LDDLITNHNKPVLVG
+5297 LDDLITSHNKPVLVG

-5378 STFIDNPAMVAGSD
+5378 STFIDNPVMMAGSD

-5404 TRPTFSIFG
+5404 TRPAFSIYG

-5474 DTFNT
+5474 DTLNT

-5529 LNVGEVWVNEKGHWQ
+5529 LNVGEVWVNDKGHWQ

-5582 IKVFTSEL
+5582 IQVFTSEL
-5590 DDNKSSSKTEWWSNS
+5590 DDNKSSSKTDWWSNS
-5605 DLITMRGTGEIGATV
+5605 STITMRGMGEIGATV

-5630 TAVVAATGRWELST
+5630 TAVVAANGQWELST
-5644 DKLPEGTYDISL
+5644 DQLPEGKYDITLS
-5656 VIEDSA
+5656 IEDNA
-5662 GNRWEDVREIFIDR
+5662 GNRKEEVHEIFIDR

-5705 LIITDSEGNTYTLT
+5705 LIITDSNGNTYTLT

-5748 RSDDVP
+5748 RSDDVS

-5871 GASDSDNVTNHTQ
+5871 GVSDSDNVTNHTQ

-5904 HNGVTDIYQATQ
+5904 HNGVTDTYQATQ

-5924 PPAAWNDGNYTLS
+5924 PPAAWNDGTYTLS

-5995 HLRTEPSAAEESV
+5995 HLRTVPSAAEESV
-6008 VKVTAYSITLLNAD
+6008 VKETAYSITLLNAD

-6109 NAMNVRGKTEDD
+6109 NAMNARGKTEDD

>member
-35 PDMNITTPRGSV
+35 PDMNITTPHGSV

-119 KQLDDAENAKKEA
+119 KQLDEAENAKKEA

-147 KALNEAFEVQ
+147 KTLNEAFEVQ

-418 KNETTDSIITDTIAP
+418 KNETTDSIITDTIPP

-540 TNDSGIVGDNVTNNT
+540 TDDSGIVGDNVTNNT

-589 WTFNFTSDSVEGINN
+589 WTFNFTSDSVEGVNN

-623 VIDTIA
+623 VIDTVA

-635 SLEDYVVLPNG
+635 SLEDFVVLPNG

-765 VNILIDGKTIGVT
+765 INILIDGKTIGVT

-833 DSADSGVKGDM
+833 DSAGSGVKGDM

-957 STVKLYIDGALIA
+957 STVKLYVDGALIA
-970 EVRTNKDG
+970 EVRTNKDS

-1037 SDDNLTNIVKPT
+1037 ADDNLTNIVNPT

-1064 WDAMS
+1064 WDAAS

-1084 AYTFTSDLTEGLH
+1084 TYTFTSDLTEGLH

-1108 NKANSAIFDFT
+1108 NKANSAVFDFT

-1182 NGSWLFIPGNTW
+1182 NGSWLFTPGNTW

-1207 KAGNTNYS
+1207 KAGNTSYS

-1323 SVPVIVLD
+1323 SVPVIVLN
-1331 SADDTGIQGDNM
+1331 SADDTGVQGDNM
-1343 TNSTQPTFAL
+1343 TNRTQPTFAL

-1438 PDDNLTNNVRPHF
+1438 PNDNLTNNVRPHF

-1542 ITNVKTPGFTL
+1542 ITSVKTPGFTL

-1592 WADGDYILT
+1592 WADGGYILT

-1631 LVNDSGIPGDN
+1631 LVNDSSIPDDN

-1697 TLMVEASDKAGNKT
+1697 TLMVEATDKAGNKT
-1711 TQKLDFTIDTIL
+1711 TQK
-1723 SEPTITLDSAD
+1723 
-1734 DSAAGDNITNV
+1734 
-1745 KMPGFTLGNIDADV
+1745 
-1759 TKVVVT
+1759 
-1765 VAHDGKNQ
+1765 
-1773 QIELIK
+1773 
-1779 NGGVWRFTPG
+1779 
-1789 AAWTDGDYT
+1789 
-1798 LTVKVEDKAGNTN
+1798 
-1811 YSAPLT
+1811 
-1817 VTIDT
+1817 
-1822 QTSIDRIELLNDT
+1822 
-1835 GIVGDNLT
+1835 
-1843 NEARPQFHITVPTDV
+1843 
-1858 NSVQLSLDGGINWVN
+1858 
-1873 ATLTSDGV
+1873 
-1881 WEYIWPTD
+1881 
-1889 LVENTYTLT
+1889 
-1898 VKATDVAGN
+1898 
-1907 TATETLNFIID
+1907 
-1918 TTLSTP
+1918 
-1924 TITLD
+1924 
-1929 SADDSGTAN
+1929 
-1938 DNKTNVKTPGFIIG
+1938 
-1952 GIDSDVT
+1952 
-1959 QVVVQ
+1959 
-1964 VMRDG
+1964 
-1969 HSEEV
+1969 
-1974 ELTQTNGQWRF
+1974 
-1985 VPGSAWTD
+1985 
-1993 GDYTLTVTV
+1993 
-2002 KDEAGNIRHSAPL
+2002 
-2015 TVTIDTQITIDH
+2015 
-2027 IELVNDS
+2027 
-2034 GIPDDNLTNN
+2034 
-2044 VRPHFQ
+2044 
-2050 VTVPTDVNVVRLSI
+2050 
-2064 DGGKTWFN
+2064 
-2072 ATQSATPG
+2072 
-2080 VWDYTWLADVGEGK
+2080 
-2094 HTLTV
+2094 
-2099 EATDKAGNK
+2099 
-2108 TTQQLDF
+2108 
-2115 IIDTL
+2115 
-2120 LSEPTI
+2120 
-2126 VLDNTDDSGTKGD
+2126 
-2139 HLTNV
+2139 
-2144 NKPTFLLGNIDA
+2144 
-2156 DARYVTVEVQHGG
+2156 
-2169 TKEVL
+2169 
-2174 TATKDATGNWSVT
+2174 
-2187 PTGTWADGDYTLT
+2187 
-2200 VRVEDEAGNEKH
+2200 
-2212 SASLT
+2212 
-2217 VTVDTQIT
+2217 
-2225 IDVIELVNDNGIPGD
+2225 
-2240 NMTNDAHP
+2240 
-2248 QFRVTV
+2248 
-2254 PGDVNEVSLSIDGG
+2254 
-2268 VTWVKATQ
+2268 
-2276 SATPGVWNYTWPG
+2276 
-2289 TVPDG
+2289 
-2294 DYTLN
+2294 
-2299 VKATDNAG
+2299 
-2307 NTVTET
+2307 
-2313 LHFTIDTTLSTPVIV
+2313 
-2328 LDSADDS
+2328 
-2335 GVHGDNMTNH
+2335 
-2345 TQPTFALQHIDDDA
+2345 
-2359 VRVTVSVEHGGVTTT
+2359 
-2374 FDATKDAGGWT
+2374 
-2385 FTPTGAWADG
+2385 
-2395 DYTLSVSVEDKA
+2395 
-2407 GNTSHSASLT
+2407 
-2417 VTVDTQIA
+2417 
-2425 INNIELVNDSG
+2425 
-2436 IPDDNLTNNV
+2436 
-2446 RPHFQVTVPTDVNVV
+2446 
-2461 RLSID
+2461 
-2466 GGKTWFNATQ
+2466 
-2476 SATPGVWDYIWPDD
+2476 
-2490 VADGGYTLTV
+2490 
-2500 EATDEAGN
+2500 
-2508 KATQTLDFTIDTTL
+2508 
-2522 SVPTL
+2522 
-2527 SLDSADD
+2527 
-2534 SGIAGDNIT
+2534 
-2543 NVKTPGFTLN
+2543 
-2553 NIDTDVSRVIV
+2553 
-2564 EVMHNGIKQE
+2564 
-2574 VPLVQT
+2574 
-2580 GGQWRFAPTSDW
+2580 
-2592 ADGDYILTVKVED
+2592 
-2605 RAGNVKQ
+2605 
-2612 SAPLTVTVDTHIAID
+2612 
-2627 RIELVND
+2627 
-2634 SGIPGDNL
+2634 
-2642 TNEARPHFQVTV
+2642 
-2654 PADVN
+2654 
-2659 GVRLSIDGGKTWF
+2659 
-2672 DATQSATS
+2672 
-2680 GVWDYTW
+2680 
-2687 LTNVANGPHTL
+2687 
-2698 MVEAS
+2698 
-2703 DKAGNKTTQKL
+2703 
-2714 DFTIDTILSEP
+2714 
-2725 TITLDSADDSAAGD
+2725 
-2739 NITNVKMPGFTLG
+2739 
-2752 NIDADVTKV
+2752 
-2761 VVTVAHD
+2761 
-2768 GKNQQIELIKNGGV
+2768 
-2782 WRFTPGAAWTDG
+2782 
-2794 DYTLT
+2794 
-2799 VKVED
+2799 
-2804 KAGNTNYSAPLT
+2804 
-2816 VTIDTQ
+2816 
-2822 TSIDRIELLNDTG
+2822 
-2835 IVGDNLT
+2835 
-2842 NEARPQFHI
+2842 
-2851 TVPTDVN
+2851 
-2858 SVQLSLDGG
+2858 
-2867 INWVNATL
+2867 
-2875 TSDGVWEYI
+2875 
-2884 WPTDLVENTYTLT
+2884 
-2897 VKATDVAGNTAT
+2897 
-2909 ETLNFIIDTT
+2909 
-2919 LSTPTITLDSADDSG
+2919 
-2934 TANDNKTNVKTPGF
+2934 
-2948 IIGGIDSD
+2948 
-2956 VTQVVVQ
+2956 
-2963 VMRDGHS
+2963 
-2970 EEVELT
+2970 
-2976 QTNGQWR
+2976 
-2983 FVPGSAWTDGDY
+2983 
-2995 TLTVTV
+2995 
-3001 KDEAGNIRHSAPLT
+3001 
-3015 VTIDTQITID
+3015 
-3025 HIELVNDSGIPDDN
+3025 
-3039 LTNNVRPHFQ
+3039 
-3049 VTVPTDV
+3049 
-3056 NVVRL
+3056 
-3061 SIDGGKTWFNATQ
+3061 
-3074 SATPG
+3074 
-3079 VWDYTWLADV
+3079 
-3089 GEGKHTLTVEATDK
+3089 
-3103 AGNKTTQQLD
+3103 LD

-3621 AIDRIELVNDSGVP
+3621 AIDHIELVNDSGVP

-3671 IKSSTAG
+3671 IKSSTVG

-3692 HTLTV
+3692 HTLIV

-3707 TETLNF
+3707 TGTLDF

-3838 GDRLTNHDRPVFDIH
+3838 GDRLTNHDRPVFDIR
-3853 QVDSDVTRVMVKV
+3853 QIDSDVTRVMVKV

-3875 AAVFTNGQWRF
+3875 AAVFTNG
-3886 TPSASWA
+3886 
-3893 DGSYQLAVVVEDLA
+3893 
-3907 GNVKESAP
+3907 
-3915 FEVRIDTTTT
+3915 
-3925 INNIVLLNDTGV
+3925 
-3937 QNDQLTNVAKPSFR
+3937 
-3951 IDVPGDVVQVRVT
+3951 
-3964 LDGGANWN
+3964 
-3972 VIRKN
+3972 
-3977 ADGQWIFDS
+3977 
-3986 PNTLVDGTY
+3986 
-3995 TLRVEA
+3995 
-4001 TDEAG
+4001 
-4006 NIANK
+4006 
-4011 DLVFN
+4011 
-4016 IDTNIQVPT
+4016 
-4025 IALDAGQDTGA
+4025 
-4036 NTADNITNISRP
+4036 
-4048 TFTIGNVDPDVI
+4048 
-4060 KVVVTID
+4060 
-4067 GHDYNATKVG
+4067 
-4077 AGWQF
+4077 
-4082 TPGNAIPDGSYNIT
+4082 
-4096 VTVEDKA
+4096 
-4103 GNTATSKP
+4103 
-4111 LPVVIDTT
+4111 
-4119 AEIES
+4119 
-4124 VTLVTDSGD
+4124 
-4133 SDVDNITKVDKPQF
+4133 
-4147 SIVTADDITHVRVK
+4147 
-4161 IDNAANWIELTKGGD
+4161 
-4176 GRWIF
+4176 
-4181 NVGSALPD
+4181 
-4189 GQHTLLVDVTDIA
+4189 
-4202 GNVAQETL
+4202 
-4210 QFTID
+4210 
-4215 TTLREPT
+4215 
-4222 IVLDPT
+4222 
-4228 HDTGDDTNDNLTR
+4228 
-4241 INKPVFI
+4241 
-4248 IGNVDN
+4248 
-4254 DVSHIVVHIDGRDYT
+4254 
-4269 IENTGGNLTFTPDQ
+4269 
-4283 PLSDGQHTISVTV
+4283 
-4296 TDIAGNTKTSAELRI
+4296 
-4311 EIDTQVQIDS
+4311 
-4321 VTLTTDSG
+4321 
-4329 VNDHDNVTNATRPSF
+4329 
-4344 EIATPDDVTSV
+4344 
-4355 LVSFDGVNWTPISK
+4355 
-4369 NAAGQW
+4369 
-4375 EFTAG
+4375 
-4380 SALPDGHY
+4380 
-4388 TLHVQATDRAG
+4388 
-4399 NTANSTLGFT
+4399 
-4409 VDTQIDGLSVVM
+4409 
-4421 LDDAG
+4421 
-4426 KDSTDG
+4426 
-4432 ITNITSPRFEI
+4432 
-4443 SAREPLQSVTVIL
+4443 
-4456 NGKSSTLTQGAGNKW
+4456 
-4471 LFTPD
+4471 
-4476 TPLVD
+4476 
-4481 GTYKI
+4481 
-4486 EIVAED
+4486 
-4492 IAGNKISKEVSF
+4492 
-4504 TIDTIVS
+4504 
-4511 DPSIDLLD
+4511 
-4519 ADDTGE
+4519 
-4525 SAVDNITSV
+4525 
-4534 TTPRFVIGNV
+4534 
-4544 PADIDTVVIRINGVS
+4544 
-4559 YSVTANGNNLWEF
+4559 
-4572 QVPVALN
+4572 
-4579 DGVYEAVVVFRDIAG
+4579 
-4594 NTSETKLPF
+4594 
-4603 TIDTTTS
+4603 
-4610 VSVRMEPA
+4610 
-4618 SDTGNSNSDNLT
+4618 
-4630 NKQNPK
+4630 
-4636 FEGTAEPNAKLV
+4636 
-4648 ITIVD
+4648 
-4653 DKSGREVLKQ
+4653 
-4663 TITVGADGNWS
+4663 
-4674 VTPNILPD
+4674 
-4682 GMYTINVVATDVA
+4682 
-4695 GNTAQTQERFTID
+4695 
-4708 TVTID
+4708 
-4713 PTIRLSDPSIDDQHE
+4713 
-4728 ATSLRPEFKGFA
+4728 
-4740 EAFSTIMI
+4740 
-4748 QWDGKVVGSANANAN
+4748 
-4763 GEWSWTPPSVLAPGS
+4763 
-4778 YVVSIVAKDKAGN
+4778 
-4791 ESSQVDFPVV
+4791 
-4801 IPVIDVT
+4801 
-4808 PPTIKLSEESD
+4808 
-4819 SGALGD
+4819 
-4825 FTTNNKTPTLIGS
+4825 
-4838 TLPNTIVSIY
+4838 
-4848 VDGVKVGEATADTA
+4848 
-4862 GRYTFQLSEMKDGH
+4862 
-4876 YVVQVGIVNP
+4876 
-4886 RDNSELRST
+4886 
-4895 AVDVT
+4895 
-4900 IDTEVAELVWNI
+4900 
-4912 SGMHEGGYIN
+4912 
-4922 TVTPEIGGTSE
+4922 
-4933 PNSKITI
+4933 
-4940 FVNGVEKA
+4940 
-4948 IAYTTGA
+4948 
-4955 GHWGVVLPALGND
+4955 
-4968 GNYELTFKVEDV
+4968 
-4980 AGNIREFGP
+4980 
-4989 QNVILDTVISPL
+4989 
-5001 TVVLREADD
+5001 
-5010 SGKVGDWITNKS
+5010 
-5022 HVTIDGT
+5022 
-5029 AEAGSTLTIRNPQG
+5029 
-5043 VVIAT
+5043 
-5048 LVVGNDGRWSA
+5048 
-5059 ELDLREGSNAFV
+5059 
-5071 VVSEDKAGNSQ
+5071 
-5082 QKEILIEHDTQ
+5082 
-5093 IEISDISL
+5093 
-5101 SRDTNSGD
+5101 
-5109 KYDLITNNKSPVLV
+5109 
-5123 AMTDPGATVQVY
+5123 
-5135 INGVLQGTVE
+5135 
-5145 ASSSGN
+5145 
-5151 ISYTMPANSADG
+5151 
-5163 EYQVQFVATDTAGN
+5163 
-5177 RVESAITTVTIDS
+5177 
-5190 QIAVFDIDE
+5190 
-5199 DSLPALSNNRA
+5199 
-5210 LSVSGVGEAGSQVS
+5210 
-5224 IFVDGKL
+5224 
-5231 VNVVMVE
+5231 
-5238 ADGTWRAPILLQDD
+5238 
-5252 GTFNIHFSIT
+5252 
-5262 DVAGNTEV
+5262 
-5270 SKDYSV
+5270 
-5276 DVDSSTDFPTL
+5276 
-5287 NLEDASNSGS
+5287 
-5297 LDDLITNHNKPVLVG
+5297 
-5312 TAEAGA
+5312 
-5318 TIHIY
+5318 
-5323 VDEKIVANVLVL
+5323 
-5335 EDGTWSYQFDNAL
+5335 
-5348 KDGEYSIRVVAED
+5348 
-5361 PAGNTAESPRL
+5361 
-5372 LVTIDT
+5372 
-5378 STFIDNPAMVAGSD
+5378 
-5392 NGIFS
+5392 
-5397 NDSITSQ
+5397 
-5404 TRPTFSIFG
+5404 
-5413 EMNQS
+5413 
-5418 VQIFIDGVL
+5418 
-5427 VDTITVTDRNQ
+5427 
-5438 VYRPESP
+5438 
-5445 LGDGSHS
+5445 
-5452 IYYVI
+5452 
-5457 TDKAGNTATSK
+5457 
-5468 TLNFTI
+5468 
-5474 DTFNT
+5474 
-5479 TPVAIDS
+5479 
-5486 IGGQTLAEMTGSDG
+5486 
-5500 KIYITDTT
+5500 
-5508 RNLLFSGSA
+5508 
-5517 EPNSK
+5517 
-5522 IEIIING
+5522 
-5529 LNVGEVWVNEKGHWQ
+5529 
-5544 MPVNPLYFTEGQLDI
+5544 
-5559 TVKSTDRAGN
+5559 
-5569 VNQEKYSIWVDTH
+5569 
-5582 IKVFTSEL
+5582 
-5590 DDNKSSSKTEWWSNS
+5590 
-5605 DLITMRGTGEIGATV
+5605 
-5620 SLIVA
+5620 
-5625 GVTLA
+5625 
-5630 TAVVAATGRWELST
+5630 
-5644 DKLPEGTYDISL
+5644 
-5656 VIEDSA
+5656 
-5662 GNRWEDVREIFIDR
+5662 
-5676 TPPNAPVVTYSDIVN
+5676 
-5691 DLIIMQGT
+5691 
-5699 AEAKSQ
+5699 
-5705 LIITDSEGNTYTLT
+5705 
-5719 VPDNGKWSMAI
+5719 
-5730 PYPSEG
+5730 
-5736 KFTITSVDAIGN
+5736 
-5748 RSDDVP
+5748 
-5754 LDIMKEV
+5754 
-5761 PVISLSPDSDSG
+5761 
-5773 TVGDNITRD
+5773 
-5782 KQPTFII
+5782 
-5789 GNLES
+5789 
-5794 DVVVVQV
+5794 
-5801 DINGT
+5801 
-5806 VYNAEKNADGVW
+5806 
-5818 FFTPGTPLADGSYTI
+5818 
-5833 SVIASDAA
+5833 
-5841 GNQKNSLP
+5841 
-5849 ITVTIDSTLTVPEI
+5849 
-5863 ALAAGEDN
+5863 
-5871 GASDSDNVTNHTQ
+5871 
-5884 PKFTLQHID
+5884 
-5893 ADVTGVTVNVT
+5893 
-5904 HNGVTDIYQATQ
+5904 
-5916 GADGWTFT
+5916 
-5924 PPAAWNDGNYTLS
+5924 
-5937 VTVVDR
+5937 
-5943 AGNSQQSASLA
+5943 
-5954 VTVDSTVTVT
+5954 
-5964 ADSQH
+5964 
-5969 DDASDDATATAVT
+5969 
-5982 PPESETVNAESAT
+5982 
-5995 HLRTEPSAAEESV
+5995 
-6008 VKVTAYSITLLNAD
+6008 
-6022 SGDEIDRSISQ
+6022 
-6033 TPSFEISVP
+6033 
-6042 ENIVNVS
+6042 
-6049 IMFEGEEFTLPIT
+6049 
-6062 NQKAIFEVP
+6062 
-6071 LSLEDGEYTM
+6071 
-6081 DVKFIDK
+6081 
-6088 DNDFL
+6088 
-6093 IKEKTFSVD
+6093 
-6102 HSSADIV
+6102 
-6109 NAMNVRGKTEDD
+6109 
-6121 INDSPSTSSVGH
+6121 
-6133 NNNGAID
+6133 
-6140 VFAVNEVTLPV
+6140 
-6151 DNQEEHA
+6151 

>member
-418 KNETTDSIITDTIAP
+418 KNETTDSIITDTIPP

-540 TNDSGIVGDNVTNNT
+540 TDDSGIVGDNVTNNT

-589 WTFNFTSDSVEGINN
+589 WTFNFTSDSVEGVNN

-623 VIDTIA
+623 VIDTVA

-1037 SDDNLTNIVKPT
+1037 ADDNLTNIVKPT

-1064 WDAMS
+1064 WDAAS

-1108 NKANSAIFDFT
+1108 NKANSAVFDFT

-1438 PDDNLTNNVRPHF
+1438 PNDNLTNNVRPHF

-1477 SATPGVWDYIWPDDV
+1477 SATPGAWDYIWPDDV

-1503 TDEAGN
+1503 TDKAGN
-1509 KATQTLDFT
+1509 KTTQELDFT

-1711 TQKLDFTIDTIL
+1711 TQKLDF
-1723 SEPTITLDSAD
+1723 
-1734 DSAAGDNITNV
+1734 
-1745 KMPGFTLGNIDADV
+1745 
-1759 TKVVVT
+1759 
-1765 VAHDGKNQ
+1765 
-1773 QIELIK
+1773 
-1779 NGGVWRFTPG
+1779 
-1789 AAWTDGDYT
+1789 
-1798 LTVKVEDKAGNTN
+1798 
-1811 YSAPLT
+1811 
-1817 VTIDT
+1817 
-1822 QTSIDRIELLNDT
+1822 
-1835 GIVGDNLT
+1835 
-1843 NEARPQFHITVPTDV
+1843 
-1858 NSVQLSLDGGINWVN
+1858 
-1873 ATLTSDGV
+1873 
-1881 WEYIWPTD
+1881 
-1889 LVENTYTLT
+1889 
-1898 VKATDVAGN
+1898 
-1907 TATETLNFIID
+1907 
-1918 TTLSTP
+1918 
-1924 TITLD
+1924 
-1929 SADDSGTAN
+1929 
-1938 DNKTNVKTPGFIIG
+1938 
-1952 GIDSDVT
+1952 
-1959 QVVVQ
+1959 
-1964 VMRDG
+1964 
-1969 HSEEV
+1969 
-1974 ELTQTNGQWRF
+1974 
-1985 VPGSAWTD
+1985 
-1993 GDYTLTVTV
+1993 
-2002 KDEAGNIRHSAPL
+2002 
-2015 TVTIDTQITIDH
+2015 
-2027 IELVNDS
+2027 
-2034 GIPDDNLTNN
+2034 
-2044 VRPHFQ
+2044 
-2050 VTVPTDVNVVRLSI
+2050 
-2064 DGGKTWFN
+2064 
-2072 ATQSATPG
+2072 
-2080 VWDYTWLADVGEGK
+2080 
-2094 HTLTV
+2094 
-2099 EATDKAGNK
+2099 
-2108 TTQQLDF
+2108 

-2120 LSEPTI
+2120 
-2126 VLDNTDDSGTKGD
+2126 
-2139 HLTNV
+2139 
-2144 NKPTFLLGNIDA
+2144 
-2156 DARYVTVEVQHGG
+2156 
-2169 TKEVL
+2169 
-2174 TATKDATGNWSVT
+2174 
-2187 PTGTWADGDYTLT
+2187 
-2200 VRVEDEAGNEKH
+2200 
-2212 SASLT
+2212 
-2217 VTVDTQIT
+2217 
-2225 IDVIELVNDNGIPGD
+2225 
-2240 NMTNDAHP
+2240 
-2248 QFRVTV
+2248 
-2254 PGDVNEVSLSIDGG
+2254 
-2268 VTWVKATQ
+2268 
-2276 SATPGVWNYTWPG
+2276 
-2289 TVPDG
+2289 
-2294 DYTLN
+2294 
-2299 VKATDNAG
+2299 
-2307 NTVTET
+2307 
-2313 LHFTIDTTLSTPVIV
+2313 
-2328 LDSADDS
+2328 
-2335 GVHGDNMTNH
+2335 
-2345 TQPTFALQHIDDDA
+2345 
-2359 VRVTVSVEHGGVTTT
+2359 
-2374 FDATKDAGGWT
+2374 
-2385 FTPTGAWADG
+2385 
-2395 DYTLSVSVEDKA
+2395 
-2407 GNTSHSASLT
+2407 
-2417 VTVDTQIA
+2417 
-2425 INNIELVNDSG
+2425 
-2436 IPDDNLTNNV
+2436 
-2446 RPHFQVTVPTDVNVV
+2446 
-2461 RLSID
+2461 
-2466 GGKTWFNATQ
+2466 
-2476 SATPGVWDYIWPDD
+2476 
-2490 VADGGYTLTV
+2490 
-2500 EATDEAGN
+2500 
-2508 KATQTLDFTIDTTL
+2508 
-2522 SVPTL
+2522 
-2527 SLDSADD
+2527 
-2534 SGIAGDNIT
+2534 
-2543 NVKTPGFTLN
+2543 
-2553 NIDTDVSRVIV
+2553 
-2564 EVMHNGIKQE
+2564 
-2574 VPLVQT
+2574 
-2580 GGQWRFAPTSDW
+2580 
-2592 ADGDYILTVKVED
+2592 
-2605 RAGNVKQ
+2605 
-2612 SAPLTVTVDTHIAID
+2612 
-2627 RIELVND
+2627 
-2634 SGIPGDNL
+2634 
-2642 TNEARPHFQVTV
+2642 
-2654 PADVN
+2654 
-2659 GVRLSIDGGKTWF
+2659 
-2672 DATQSATS
+2672 
-2680 GVWDYTW
+2680 
-2687 LTNVANGPHTL
+2687 
-2698 MVEAS
+2698 
-2703 DKAGNKTTQKL
+2703 
-2714 DFTIDTILSEP
+2714 LSEP

-3165 HGGTKEVLTATKG
+3165 HGGTKEVLTATKDATGNWSVTPTGTWADGDYTLTVRVEDEAGNEKHSASLTVTVDTQITIDAIELVNDNGIPGDNMTNDAHPQFRVTVPGDVNEVSLSIDGGVTWVKATQSATPGVWNYTWPGTVPDGDYTLNVKATDNAGNTVTETLHFTIDTTLSVPVIVLNSADDTGVQGDNMTNSTQPTFALQHIDDDAVRVTVSVEHGGVTTTFDATKGTGGWTFTPPTSWADGDYTLSVSVEDKAGNTSHSASLTVTVDTQIAINNIELVNDSGIPDDNLTNNVRPHFQVKVPTDVNEVRLSIDGGKTWFNATQSATPGVWDYTWLADVGEGKHTLTVEATDKAGNQTTQKLDFIIDTLLSEPTIVLDSTDDSGTKGDNLTNANKPTFILGNIDADARYVTVEVQYGGTKEVLTATKG

-3194 DYTLTVRVEDDAG
+3194 DYMLTVRVEDDAG

-3321 TPTIAMDSRDDTG
+3321 TPTITMDSRDDTG

-3348 TIGNIDADAHS
+3348 TIGNIDSDAQS

-3410 STPLVVTVDT
+3410 STPLIVTVDT

-3463 DGGANWVSATQ
+3463 DGGANWVSAAQ

-3621 AIDRIELVNDSGVP
+3621 AIDHIELVNDSGVP

-3713 TIDITLLTPTI
+3713 TIDITLMTPTI

-3838 GDRLTNHDRPVFDIH
+3838 GDRLTNHDRPVFDIR

-4296 TDIAGNTKTSAELRI
+4296 TDIAGNTKTSAELKI

-4534 TTPRFVIGNV
+4534 TKPRFVIGNV

-4559 YSVTANGNNLWEF
+4559 YPVTANGNNLWEF

-4895 AVDVT
+4895 AVDLT

-5082 QKEILIEHDTQ
+5082 QKDILIEHDTQ

-5404 TRPTFSIFG
+5404 TRPTFSISG

-5582 IKVFTSEL
+5582 IQVFTSEL
-5590 DDNKSSSKTEWWSNS
+5590 DDNKSSSKTDWWSNS
-5605 DLITMRGTGEIGATV
+5605 STITMRGMGEIGATV

-5630 TAVVAATGRWELST
+5630 TAVVAANGQWELST
-5644 DKLPEGTYDISL
+5644 DQLPEGKYDITLS
-5656 VIEDSA
+5656 IEDNA
-5662 GNRWEDVREIFIDR
+5662 GNRKEEVHEIFIDR

-5705 LIITDSEGNTYTLT
+5705 LIITDSNGNTYTLT

-5995 HLRTEPSAAEESV
+5995 HLRTVPSAAEESV

>member
-2126 VLDNTDDSGTKGD
+2126 VLDSTDDSGTKGD

-2425 INNIELVNDSG
+2425 INN
-2436 IPDDNLTNNV
+2436 
-2446 RPHFQVTVPTDVNVV
+2446 
-2461 RLSID
+2461 
-2466 GGKTWFNATQ
+2466 
-2476 SATPGVWDYIWPDD
+2476 
-2490 VADGGYTLTV
+2490 
-2500 EATDEAGN
+2500 
-2508 KATQTLDFTIDTTL
+2508 
-2522 SVPTL
+2522 
-2527 SLDSADD
+2527 
-2534 SGIAGDNIT
+2534 
-2543 NVKTPGFTLN
+2543 
-2553 NIDTDVSRVIV
+2553 
-2564 EVMHNGIKQE
+2564 
-2574 VPLVQT
+2574 
-2580 GGQWRFAPTSDW
+2580 
-2592 ADGDYILTVKVED
+2592 
-2605 RAGNVKQ
+2605 
-2612 SAPLTVTVDTHIAID
+2612 
-2627 RIELVND
+2627 
-2634 SGIPGDNL
+2634 
-2642 TNEARPHFQVTV
+2642 
-2654 PADVN
+2654 
-2659 GVRLSIDGGKTWF
+2659 
-2672 DATQSATS
+2672 
-2680 GVWDYTW
+2680 
-2687 LTNVANGPHTL
+2687 
-2698 MVEAS
+2698 
-2703 DKAGNKTTQKL
+2703 
-2714 DFTIDTILSEP
+2714 
-2725 TITLDSADDSAAGD
+2725 
-2739 NITNVKMPGFTLG
+2739 
-2752 NIDADVTKV
+2752 
-2761 VVTVAHD
+2761 
-2768 GKNQQIELIKNGGV
+2768 
-2782 WRFTPGAAWTDG
+2782 
-2794 DYTLT
+2794 
-2799 VKVED
+2799 
-2804 KAGNTNYSAPLT
+2804 
-2816 VTIDTQ
+2816 
-2822 TSIDRIELLNDTG
+2822 
-2835 IVGDNLT
+2835 
-2842 NEARPQFHI
+2842 
-2851 TVPTDVN
+2851 
-2858 SVQLSLDGG
+2858 
-2867 INWVNATL
+2867 
-2875 TSDGVWEYI
+2875 
-2884 WPTDLVENTYTLT
+2884 
-2897 VKATDVAGNTAT
+2897 
-2909 ETLNFIIDTT
+2909 
-2919 LSTPTITLDSADDSG
+2919 
-2934 TANDNKTNVKTPGF
+2934 
-2948 IIGGIDSD
+2948 
-2956 VTQVVVQ
+2956 
-2963 VMRDGHS
+2963 
-2970 EEVELT
+2970 
-2976 QTNGQWR
+2976 
-2983 FVPGSAWTDGDY
+2983 
-2995 TLTVTV
+2995 
-3001 KDEAGNIRHSAPLT
+3001 
-3015 VTIDTQITID
+3015 
-3025 HIELVNDSGIPDDN
+3025 IELVNDSGIPDDN

-4254 DVSHIVVHIDGRDYT
+4254 DISHIVVHIDGRDYT

-4559 YSVTANGNNLWEF
+4559 YPVTANGNNLWEF

>member
-2126 VLDNTDDSGTKGD
+2126 VLDSTDDSGTKGD

-2425 INNIELVNDSG
+2425 INN
-2436 IPDDNLTNNV
+2436 
-2446 RPHFQVTVPTDVNVV
+2446 
-2461 RLSID
+2461 
-2466 GGKTWFNATQ
+2466 
-2476 SATPGVWDYIWPDD
+2476 
-2490 VADGGYTLTV
+2490 
-2500 EATDEAGN
+2500 
-2508 KATQTLDFTIDTTL
+2508 
-2522 SVPTL
+2522 
-2527 SLDSADD
+2527 
-2534 SGIAGDNIT
+2534 
-2543 NVKTPGFTLN
+2543 
-2553 NIDTDVSRVIV
+2553 
-2564 EVMHNGIKQE
+2564 
-2574 VPLVQT
+2574 
-2580 GGQWRFAPTSDW
+2580 
-2592 ADGDYILTVKVED
+2592 
-2605 RAGNVKQ
+2605 
-2612 SAPLTVTVDTHIAID
+2612 
-2627 RIELVND
+2627 
-2634 SGIPGDNL
+2634 
-2642 TNEARPHFQVTV
+2642 
-2654 PADVN
+2654 
-2659 GVRLSIDGGKTWF
+2659 
-2672 DATQSATS
+2672 
-2680 GVWDYTW
+2680 
-2687 LTNVANGPHTL
+2687 
-2698 MVEAS
+2698 
-2703 DKAGNKTTQKL
+2703 
-2714 DFTIDTILSEP
+2714 
-2725 TITLDSADDSAAGD
+2725 
-2739 NITNVKMPGFTLG
+2739 
-2752 NIDADVTKV
+2752 
-2761 VVTVAHD
+2761 
-2768 GKNQQIELIKNGGV
+2768 
-2782 WRFTPGAAWTDG
+2782 
-2794 DYTLT
+2794 
-2799 VKVED
+2799 
-2804 KAGNTNYSAPLT
+2804 
-2816 VTIDTQ
+2816 
-2822 TSIDRIELLNDTG
+2822 
-2835 IVGDNLT
+2835 
-2842 NEARPQFHI
+2842 
-2851 TVPTDVN
+2851 
-2858 SVQLSLDGG
+2858 
-2867 INWVNATL
+2867 
-2875 TSDGVWEYI
+2875 
-2884 WPTDLVENTYTLT
+2884 
-2897 VKATDVAGNTAT
+2897 
-2909 ETLNFIIDTT
+2909 
-2919 LSTPTITLDSADDSG
+2919 
-2934 TANDNKTNVKTPGF
+2934 
-2948 IIGGIDSD
+2948 
-2956 VTQVVVQ
+2956 
-2963 VMRDGHS
+2963 
-2970 EEVELT
+2970 
-2976 QTNGQWR
+2976 
-2983 FVPGSAWTDGDY
+2983 
-2995 TLTVTV
+2995 
-3001 KDEAGNIRHSAPLT
+3001 
-3015 VTIDTQITID
+3015 
-3025 HIELVNDSGIPDDN
+3025 IELVNDSGIPDDN

-4559 YSVTANGNNLWEF
+4559 YPVTANGNNLWEF

-5625 GVTLA
+5625 GVTLV

>member
-2126 VLDNTDDSGTKGD
+2126 VLDSTDDSGTKGD

-2425 INNIELVNDSG
+2425 INN
-2436 IPDDNLTNNV
+2436 
-2446 RPHFQVTVPTDVNVV
+2446 
-2461 RLSID
+2461 
-2466 GGKTWFNATQ
+2466 
-2476 SATPGVWDYIWPDD
+2476 
-2490 VADGGYTLTV
+2490 
-2500 EATDEAGN
+2500 
-2508 KATQTLDFTIDTTL
+2508 
-2522 SVPTL
+2522 
-2527 SLDSADD
+2527 
-2534 SGIAGDNIT
+2534 
-2543 NVKTPGFTLN
+2543 
-2553 NIDTDVSRVIV
+2553 
-2564 EVMHNGIKQE
+2564 
-2574 VPLVQT
+2574 
-2580 GGQWRFAPTSDW
+2580 
-2592 ADGDYILTVKVED
+2592 
-2605 RAGNVKQ
+2605 
-2612 SAPLTVTVDTHIAID
+2612 
-2627 RIELVND
+2627 
-2634 SGIPGDNL
+2634 
-2642 TNEARPHFQVTV
+2642 
-2654 PADVN
+2654 
-2659 GVRLSIDGGKTWF
+2659 
-2672 DATQSATS
+2672 
-2680 GVWDYTW
+2680 
-2687 LTNVANGPHTL
+2687 
-2698 MVEAS
+2698 
-2703 DKAGNKTTQKL
+2703 
-2714 DFTIDTILSEP
+2714 
-2725 TITLDSADDSAAGD
+2725 
-2739 NITNVKMPGFTLG
+2739 
-2752 NIDADVTKV
+2752 
-2761 VVTVAHD
+2761 
-2768 GKNQQIELIKNGGV
+2768 
-2782 WRFTPGAAWTDG
+2782 
-2794 DYTLT
+2794 
-2799 VKVED
+2799 
-2804 KAGNTNYSAPLT
+2804 
-2816 VTIDTQ
+2816 
-2822 TSIDRIELLNDTG
+2822 
-2835 IVGDNLT
+2835 
-2842 NEARPQFHI
+2842 
-2851 TVPTDVN
+2851 
-2858 SVQLSLDGG
+2858 
-2867 INWVNATL
+2867 
-2875 TSDGVWEYI
+2875 
-2884 WPTDLVENTYTLT
+2884 
-2897 VKATDVAGNTAT
+2897 
-2909 ETLNFIIDTT
+2909 
-2919 LSTPTITLDSADDSG
+2919 
-2934 TANDNKTNVKTPGF
+2934 
-2948 IIGGIDSD
+2948 
-2956 VTQVVVQ
+2956 
-2963 VMRDGHS
+2963 
-2970 EEVELT
+2970 
-2976 QTNGQWR
+2976 
-2983 FVPGSAWTDGDY
+2983 
-2995 TLTVTV
+2995 
-3001 KDEAGNIRHSAPLT
+3001 
-3015 VTIDTQITID
+3015 
-3025 HIELVNDSGIPDDN
+3025 IELVNDSGIPDDN

-3925 INNIVLLNDTGV
+3925 INNIVLLNDTGE

-4559 YSVTANGNNLWEF
+4559 YPVTANGNNLWEF

-5522 IEIIING
+5522 IETIING

>member
-119 KQLDDAENAKKEA
+119 KQLDEAENAKKEA

-157 NSSKQIEEMLQNFL
+157 NSSKQMEEMLQEFL

-181 QQSDAS
+181 HQSDAS

-448 KNDNITNSTLPT
+448 KNDSITNSTLPT

-540 TNDSGIVGDNVTNNT
+540 TDDSGIVGDNVTNNT

-589 WTFNFTSDSVEGINN
+589 WTFNFTSDSVEGVNN

-623 VIDTIA
+623 VIDTVA

-635 SLEDYVVLPNG
+635 SLEDFVVLPNG

-1037 SDDNLTNIVKPT
+1037 ADDNLTNIVKPT

-1108 NKANSAIFDFT
+1108 NKANSAVFDFT

-1182 NGSWLFIPGNTW
+1182 NGSWLFTPGNTW

-1374 TFDATKGTGGWTFTP
+1374 TFDATKGTGGWSFTP
-1389 PTSWA
+1389 TGAWA

-1438 PDDNLTNNVRPHF
+1438 PNDNLTNNVRPHF

-1477 SATPGVWDYIWPDDV
+1477 SATPGAWDYIWPDDV

-1503 TDEAGN
+1503 TDKAGN
-1509 KATQTLDFT
+1509 KTTQELDFT

-1558 DVSRVIV
+1558 DVSRVTV

-1674 ATQSATSGVWDY
+1674 ATQSATPGVWDY

-1711 TQKLDFTIDTIL
+1711 TQKLDFIIDTML

-2015 TVTIDTQITIDH
+2015 TVTIDTQIAIDH

-2034 GIPDDNLTNN
+2034 GIPDDNLTN
-2044 VRPHFQ
+2044 
-2050 VTVPTDVNVVRLSI
+2050 
-2064 DGGKTWFN
+2064 
-2072 ATQSATPG
+2072 
-2080 VWDYTWLADVGEGK
+2080 
-2094 HTLTV
+2094 
-2099 EATDKAGNK
+2099 EA
-2108 TTQQLDF
+2108 
-2115 IIDTL
+2115 
-2120 LSEPTI
+2120 
-2126 VLDNTDDSGTKGD
+2126 
-2139 HLTNV
+2139 
-2144 NKPTFLLGNIDA
+2144 
-2156 DARYVTVEVQHGG
+2156 
-2169 TKEVL
+2169 
-2174 TATKDATGNWSVT
+2174 
-2187 PTGTWADGDYTLT
+2187 
-2200 VRVEDEAGNEKH
+2200 
-2212 SASLT
+2212 
-2217 VTVDTQIT
+2217 
-2225 IDVIELVNDNGIPGD
+2225 
-2240 NMTNDAHP
+2240 
-2248 QFRVTV
+2248 
-2254 PGDVNEVSLSIDGG
+2254 
-2268 VTWVKATQ
+2268 
-2276 SATPGVWNYTWPG
+2276 
-2289 TVPDG
+2289 
-2294 DYTLN
+2294 
-2299 VKATDNAG
+2299 
-2307 NTVTET
+2307 
-2313 LHFTIDTTLSTPVIV
+2313 
-2328 LDSADDS
+2328 
-2335 GVHGDNMTNH
+2335 
-2345 TQPTFALQHIDDDA
+2345 
-2359 VRVTVSVEHGGVTTT
+2359 
-2374 FDATKDAGGWT
+2374 
-2385 FTPTGAWADG
+2385 
-2395 DYTLSVSVEDKA
+2395 
-2407 GNTSHSASLT
+2407 
-2417 VTVDTQIA
+2417 
-2425 INNIELVNDSG
+2425 
-2436 IPDDNLTNNV
+2436 
-2446 RPHFQVTVPTDVNVV
+2446 
-2461 RLSID
+2461 
-2466 GGKTWFNATQ
+2466 
-2476 SATPGVWDYIWPDD
+2476 
-2490 VADGGYTLTV
+2490 
-2500 EATDEAGN
+2500 
-2508 KATQTLDFTIDTTL
+2508 
-2522 SVPTL
+2522 
-2527 SLDSADD
+2527 
-2534 SGIAGDNIT
+2534 
-2543 NVKTPGFTLN
+2543 
-2553 NIDTDVSRVIV
+2553 
-2564 EVMHNGIKQE
+2564 
-2574 VPLVQT
+2574 
-2580 GGQWRFAPTSDW
+2580 
-2592 ADGDYILTVKVED
+2592 
-2605 RAGNVKQ
+2605 
-2612 SAPLTVTVDTHIAID
+2612 
-2627 RIELVND
+2627 
-2634 SGIPGDNL
+2634 
-2642 TNEARPHFQVTV
+2642 
-2654 PADVN
+2654 
-2659 GVRLSIDGGKTWF
+2659 
-2672 DATQSATS
+2672 
-2680 GVWDYTW
+2680 
-2687 LTNVANGPHTL
+2687 
-2698 MVEAS
+2698 
-2703 DKAGNKTTQKL
+2703 
-2714 DFTIDTILSEP
+2714 
-2725 TITLDSADDSAAGD
+2725 
-2739 NITNVKMPGFTLG
+2739 
-2752 NIDADVTKV
+2752 
-2761 VVTVAHD
+2761 
-2768 GKNQQIELIKNGGV
+2768 
-2782 WRFTPGAAWTDG
+2782 
-2794 DYTLT
+2794 
-2799 VKVED
+2799 
-2804 KAGNTNYSAPLT
+2804 
-2816 VTIDTQ
+2816 
-2822 TSIDRIELLNDTG
+2822 
-2835 IVGDNLT
+2835 
-2842 NEARPQFHI
+2842 
-2851 TVPTDVN
+2851 
-2858 SVQLSLDGG
+2858 
-2867 INWVNATL
+2867 
-2875 TSDGVWEYI
+2875 
-2884 WPTDLVENTYTLT
+2884 
-2897 VKATDVAGNTAT
+2897 
-2909 ETLNFIIDTT
+2909 
-2919 LSTPTITLDSADDSG
+2919 
-2934 TANDNKTNVKTPGF
+2934 
-2948 IIGGIDSD
+2948 
-2956 VTQVVVQ
+2956 
-2963 VMRDGHS
+2963 
-2970 EEVELT
+2970 
-2976 QTNGQWR
+2976 
-2983 FVPGSAWTDGDY
+2983 
-2995 TLTVTV
+2995 
-3001 KDEAGNIRHSAPLT
+3001 
-3015 VTIDTQITID
+3015 
-3025 HIELVNDSGIPDDN
+3025 
-3039 LTNNVRPHFQ
+3039 RPHFQ

-3165 HGGTKEVLTATKG
+3165 HGGTKEVLTATKDATGNWSVTPTGTWADGDYTLTVRVEDEAGNEKHSASLTVTVDTQITIDAIELVNDNGIPGDNMTNDAHPQFRVTVPGDVNEVSLSIDGGVTWVKATQSATPGVWNYTWPGTVPDGDYTLNVKATDNAGNTVTETLHFTIDTTLSTPVIVLDSADDTGIQGDNMTNRTQPTFNLQHIDDDAVRVTVSVEHGGVTTTFDATKGVGGWTFTPPTSWGAGDYTLSVSVEDKAGNTSHSASLTVTVDTQIAINNIELVNDSGIPDDNLTNNVRPQFQVKVPTDVNEVRLSIDGGKTWFNATQSATPGVWDYTWLADVGEGKHTLTVEATDKAGNQTTQKLDFIIDTLLSEPTIVLDSTDDSGTKGDNLTNANKPTFLLGNIDADARYVTVEVQHGSTKEVLTATKG

-3194 DYTLTVRVEDDAG
+3194 DYTLTVRVEDEAG

-3218 VDTQITIDVI
+3218 VDTQITIDAI

-3321 TPTIAMDSRDDTG
+3321 TPTITMDSRDDTG

-3348 TIGNIDADAHS
+3348 TIGNIDSDAQS

-3410 STPLVVTVDT
+3410 STPLIVTVDT

-3463 DGGANWVSATQ
+3463 DGGANWVSAAQ

-3492 HTLTVMVTDRAGNTA
+3492 HILTVMVTDRAGNTA

-3621 AIDRIELVNDSGVP
+3621 AIDHIELVNDSGVP

-3692 HTLTV
+3692 HTLIV

-3707 TETLNF
+3707 TGTLDF

-3740 TSVTQPVFVL
+3740 TSVTQPIFVL

-3838 GDRLTNHDRPVFDIH
+3838 GDRLTNHDRPVFDIR

-3951 IDVPGDVVQVRVT
+3951 IDVPGDVIQVRVT

-4001 TDEAG
+4001 TDQAG

-4189 GQHTLLVDVTDIA
+4189 GKHTLLVDVTDIA

-4296 TDIAGNTKTSAELRI
+4296 TDIAGNTKTSAELQI

-4534 TTPRFVIGNV
+4534 TKPRFVIGNV

-4559 YSVTANGNNLWEF
+4559 YPVTANGNNLWEF

-4618 SDTGNSNSDNLT
+4618 SDTGSSNSDNLT

-4653 DKSGREVLKQ
+4653 DKSGREVLKH

-4713 PTIRLSDPSIDDQHE
+4713 PTIRLSDPSIDDQYE
-4728 ATSLRPEFKGFA
+4728 ATSLRPEFKGLA

-4825 FTTNNKTPTLIGS
+4825 FTTNNKTPTLVGN
-4838 TLPNTIVSIY
+4838 TLPNAIVSIY

-4968 GNYELTFKVEDV
+4968 GNYVLTFKVEDV

-5082 QKEILIEHDTQ
+5082 QKDILIEHDTQ

-5297 LDDLITNHNKPVLVG
+5297 LDDLITSHNKPVLVG

-5378 STFIDNPAMVAGSD
+5378 STFIDNPVMMAGSD

-5404 TRPTFSIFG
+5404 TRPAFSIYG

-5529 LNVGEVWVNEKGHWQ
+5529 LNVGEVWVNDKGHWQ

-5582 IKVFTSEL
+5582 IQVFTSEL
-5590 DDNKSSSKTEWWSNS
+5590 DDNKSSSKTDWWSNS
-5605 DLITMRGTGEIGATV
+5605 STITMRGMGEIGATV

-5630 TAVVAATGRWELST
+5630 TAVVAANGQWELST
-5644 DKLPEGTYDISL
+5644 DQLPEGKYDITLS
-5656 VIEDSA
+5656 IEDNA
-5662 GNRWEDVREIFIDR
+5662 GNRKEEVHEIFIDR

-5705 LIITDSEGNTYTLT
+5705 LIITDSNGNTYTLT

-5754 LDIMKEV
+5754 LDIMKET

-5782 KQPTFII
+5782 NQPTFII

-5863 ALAAGEDN
+5863 ALAAGEGN
-5871 GASDSDNVTNHTQ
+5871 GASDSDNVTNHNHTQ

-5924 PPAAWNDGNYTLS
+5924 PPAAWNDGTYTLS

-5943 AGNSQQSASLA
+5943 AGNSLQSASLE

-5995 HLRTEPSAAEESV
+5995 HLRTVPSAAEESV
-6008 VKVTAYSITLLNAD
+6008 VKETAYSITLLNAD

-6049 IMFEGEEFTLPIT
+6049 VMFEGEEFTLPIT

-6088 DNDFL
+6088 DDDFL

-6109 NAMNVRGKTEDD
+6109 NAMNARGKTEDD

>member
-2126 VLDNTDDSGTKGD
+2126 VLDSTDDSGTKGD

-2476 SATPGVWDYIWPDD
+2476 SATPGVWDY
-2490 VADGGYTLTV
+2490 
-2500 EATDEAGN
+2500 
-2508 KATQTLDFTIDTTL
+2508 
-2522 SVPTL
+2522 
-2527 SLDSADD
+2527 
-2534 SGIAGDNIT
+2534 
-2543 NVKTPGFTLN
+2543 
-2553 NIDTDVSRVIV
+2553 
-2564 EVMHNGIKQE
+2564 
-2574 VPLVQT
+2574 
-2580 GGQWRFAPTSDW
+2580 
-2592 ADGDYILTVKVED
+2592 
-2605 RAGNVKQ
+2605 
-2612 SAPLTVTVDTHIAID
+2612 
-2627 RIELVND
+2627 
-2634 SGIPGDNL
+2634 
-2642 TNEARPHFQVTV
+2642 
-2654 PADVN
+2654 
-2659 GVRLSIDGGKTWF
+2659 
-2672 DATQSATS
+2672 
-2680 GVWDYTW
+2680 
-2687 LTNVANGPHTL
+2687 
-2698 MVEAS
+2698 
-2703 DKAGNKTTQKL
+2703 
-2714 DFTIDTILSEP
+2714 
-2725 TITLDSADDSAAGD
+2725 
-2739 NITNVKMPGFTLG
+2739 
-2752 NIDADVTKV
+2752 
-2761 VVTVAHD
+2761 
-2768 GKNQQIELIKNGGV
+2768 
-2782 WRFTPGAAWTDG
+2782 
-2794 DYTLT
+2794 
-2799 VKVED
+2799 
-2804 KAGNTNYSAPLT
+2804 
-2816 VTIDTQ
+2816 
-2822 TSIDRIELLNDTG
+2822 
-2835 IVGDNLT
+2835 
-2842 NEARPQFHI
+2842 
-2851 TVPTDVN
+2851 
-2858 SVQLSLDGG
+2858 
-2867 INWVNATL
+2867 
-2875 TSDGVWEYI
+2875 
-2884 WPTDLVENTYTLT
+2884 
-2897 VKATDVAGNTAT
+2897 
-2909 ETLNFIIDTT
+2909 
-2919 LSTPTITLDSADDSG
+2919 
-2934 TANDNKTNVKTPGF
+2934 
-2948 IIGGIDSD
+2948 
-2956 VTQVVVQ
+2956 
-2963 VMRDGHS
+2963 
-2970 EEVELT
+2970 
-2976 QTNGQWR
+2976 
-2983 FVPGSAWTDGDY
+2983 
-2995 TLTVTV
+2995 
-3001 KDEAGNIRHSAPLT
+3001 
-3015 VTIDTQITID
+3015 
-3025 HIELVNDSGIPDDN
+3025 
-3039 LTNNVRPHFQ
+3039 
-3049 VTVPTDV
+3049 
-3056 NVVRL
+3056 
-3061 SIDGGKTWFNATQ
+3061 
-3074 SATPG
+3074 
-3079 VWDYTWLADV
+3079 TWLADV

-3279 IWDYTWPKD
+3279 SWDYTWPKD

>member
-35 PDMNITTPRGSV
+35 PDMNITTPHGSV

-540 TNDSGIVGDNVTNNT
+540 TDDSGIVGDNVTNNT

-589 WTFNFTSDSVEGINN
+589 WTFNFTSDSVEGVNN

-623 VIDTIA
+623 VIDTVA

-635 SLEDYVVLPNG
+635 SLEDFVVLPNG

-1037 SDDNLTNIVKPT
+1037 ADDNLTNIVKPT

-1108 NKANSAIFDFT
+1108 NKANSAVFDFT

-1374 TFDATKGTGGWTFTP
+1374 TFDATKGTGGWSFTP
-1389 PTSWA
+1389 TGAWA

-1438 PDDNLTNNVRPHF
+1438 PNDNLTNNVRPHF

-1477 SATPGVWDYIWPDDV
+1477 SATPGAWDYIWPDDV

-1503 TDEAGN
+1503 TDKAGN
-1509 KATQTLDFT
+1509 KTTQELDFT

-2126 VLDNTDDSGTKGD
+2126 VLDSTDDSGTKGD
-2139 HLTNV
+2139 NLTNV

-2313 LHFTIDTTLSTPVIV
+2313 LHFTIDTTLSVPVIV
-2328 LDSADDS
+2328 LNSADDT
-2335 GVHGDNMTNH
+2335 GVQGDNMTNS

-2374 FDATKDAGGWT
+2374 FDATKGVGGWS

-2446 RPHFQVTVPTDVNVV
+2446 RPHFQVKVPTDVN
-2461 RLSID
+2461 
-2466 GGKTWFNATQ
+2466 
-2476 SATPGVWDYIWPDD
+2476 
-2490 VADGGYTLTV
+2490 
-2500 EATDEAGN
+2500 E
-2508 KATQTLDFTIDTTL
+2508 
-2522 SVPTL
+2522 
-2527 SLDSADD
+2527 
-2534 SGIAGDNIT
+2534 
-2543 NVKTPGFTLN
+2543 
-2553 NIDTDVSRVIV
+2553 
-2564 EVMHNGIKQE
+2564 
-2574 VPLVQT
+2574 
-2580 GGQWRFAPTSDW
+2580 
-2592 ADGDYILTVKVED
+2592 
-2605 RAGNVKQ
+2605 
-2612 SAPLTVTVDTHIAID
+2612 
-2627 RIELVND
+2627 
-2634 SGIPGDNL
+2634 
-2642 TNEARPHFQVTV
+2642 
-2654 PADVN
+2654 
-2659 GVRLSIDGGKTWF
+2659 
-2672 DATQSATS
+2672 
-2680 GVWDYTW
+2680 
-2687 LTNVANGPHTL
+2687 
-2698 MVEAS
+2698 
-2703 DKAGNKTTQKL
+2703 
-2714 DFTIDTILSEP
+2714 
-2725 TITLDSADDSAAGD
+2725 
-2739 NITNVKMPGFTLG
+2739 
-2752 NIDADVTKV
+2752 
-2761 VVTVAHD
+2761 
-2768 GKNQQIELIKNGGV
+2768 
-2782 WRFTPGAAWTDG
+2782 
-2794 DYTLT
+2794 
-2799 VKVED
+2799 
-2804 KAGNTNYSAPLT
+2804 
-2816 VTIDTQ
+2816 
-2822 TSIDRIELLNDTG
+2822 
-2835 IVGDNLT
+2835 
-2842 NEARPQFHI
+2842 
-2851 TVPTDVN
+2851 
-2858 SVQLSLDGG
+2858 
-2867 INWVNATL
+2867 
-2875 TSDGVWEYI
+2875 
-2884 WPTDLVENTYTLT
+2884 
-2897 VKATDVAGNTAT
+2897 
-2909 ETLNFIIDTT
+2909 
-2919 LSTPTITLDSADDSG
+2919 
-2934 TANDNKTNVKTPGF
+2934 
-2948 IIGGIDSD
+2948 
-2956 VTQVVVQ
+2956 
-2963 VMRDGHS
+2963 
-2970 EEVELT
+2970 
-2976 QTNGQWR
+2976 
-2983 FVPGSAWTDGDY
+2983 
-2995 TLTVTV
+2995 
-3001 KDEAGNIRHSAPLT
+3001 
-3015 VTIDTQITID
+3015 
-3025 HIELVNDSGIPDDN
+3025 
-3039 LTNNVRPHFQ
+3039 
-3049 VTVPTDV
+3049 
-3056 NVVRL
+3056 VRL

-3089 GEGKHTLTVEATDK
+3089 GEGKHILTVEATDK
-3103 AGNKTTQQLD
+3103 AGNQTTQKLD
-3113 FIIDTLLSEPT
+3113 FIIDTMLSEPT
-3124 IVLDNTDDSGTKG
+3124 IVLDSTDDSGTKG
-3137 DNLTNVNKP
+3137 DNLTNANKP
-3146 TFLLGNIDADARYV
+3146 TFILGNIDADARYV

-3165 HGGTKEVLTATKG
+3165 YGGTKEVLTATKG

-3321 TPTIAMDSRDDTG
+3321 TPTITMDSRDDTG

-3348 TIGNIDADAHS
+3348 TIGNIDSDAQS

-3410 STPLVVTVDT
+3410 STPLIVTVDT

-3463 DGGANWVSATQ
+3463 DGGANWVSAAQ

-3609 STPLTVTVDTQI
+3609 STPLTVTVEDRAGNTRPSTPLTVTVDTQI
-3621 AIDRIELVNDSGVP
+3621 AIDHIELVNDSGVP

-3713 TIDITLLTPTI
+3713 TIDITLMTPTI

-3838 GDRLTNHDRPVFDIH
+3838 GDRLTNHDRPVFDIR

-4269 IENTGGNLTFTPDQ
+4269 IENTGENLTFTPDQ

-4296 TDIAGNTKTSAELRI
+4296 TDIAGNTKTSAELKI

-4534 TTPRFVIGNV
+4534 TKPRFVIGNV

-4559 YSVTANGNNLWEF
+4559 YPVTANGNNLWEF

-4895 AVDVT
+4895 AVDLT

-5297 LDDLITNHNKPVLVG
+5297 LDDLITSHNKPVLVG

-5378 STFIDNPAMVAGSD
+5378 STFIDNPVMMAGSD

-5404 TRPTFSIFG
+5404 TRPAFSIYG

-5474 DTFNT
+5474 DTLNT

-5529 LNVGEVWVNEKGHWQ
+5529 LNVGEVWVNDKGHWQ

-5582 IKVFTSEL
+5582 IQVFTSEL
-5590 DDNKSSSKTEWWSNS
+5590 DDNKSSSKTDWWSNS
-5605 DLITMRGTGEIGATV
+5605 STITMRGMGEIGATV

-5630 TAVVAATGRWELST
+5630 TAVVAANGQWELST
-5644 DKLPEGTYDISL
+5644 DQLPEGKYDITLS
-5656 VIEDSA
+5656 IEDNA
-5662 GNRWEDVREIFIDR
+5662 GNRKEEVHEIFIDR

-5705 LIITDSEGNTYTLT
+5705 LIITDSNGNTYTLT

-5924 PPAAWNDGNYTLS
+5924 PPAAWNDGTYTLS

-5969 DDASDDATATAVT
+5969 NDASDDATATAVT

-5995 HLRTEPSAAEESV
+5995 HLRTVPSVAEESV
-6008 VKVTAYSITLLNAD
+6008 VKETAYSITLLNAD

-6049 IMFEGEEFTLPIT
+6049 VMFEGEEFTLPIT

-6088 DNDFL
+6088 DDDFL

-6109 NAMNVRGKTEDD
+6109 NAMNARGKAEDD

>member
-157 NSSKQIEEMLQNFL
+157 NSSKQMEEMLQEFL

-418 KNETTDSIITDTIAP
+418 KNETTDSIITDTIPP

-540 TNDSGIVGDNVTNNT
+540 TDDSGIVGDNVTNNT

-576 GEEVIFKANDKGE
+576 GEEVVFKANDQGE

-629 PVPPTV
+629 PLPPTV

-957 STVKLYIDGALIA
+957 STVKLYVDGALIA

-1064 WDAMS
+1064 WDAAS

-1108 NKANSAIFDFT
+1108 NKANSAVFDFT

-1182 NGSWLFIPGNTW
+1182 NGSWLFTPGNTW

-1323 SVPVIVLD
+1323 SVPVIVLN
-1331 SADDTGIQGDNM
+1331 SADDTGVQGDNM
-1343 TNSTQPTFAL
+1343 TNRTQPTFAL

-1389 PTSWA
+1389 PALWA

-1459 NVVRLSIDGGKT
+1459 NEVRLSIDGGKT
-1471 WFNATQ
+1471 WVTA
-1477 SATPGVWDYIWPDDV
+1477 ALKAAGVWDYIWPDDV

-1509 KATQTLDFT
+1509 KTTQTLDFT

-1558 DVSRVIV
+1558 DVSRVTV

-1631 LVNDSGIPGDN
+1631 LVNDSGIPDDN

-1674 ATQSATSGVWDY
+1674 ATQSGTSGVWDY

-1711 TQKLDFTIDTIL
+1711 TQKLDFIIDTLL

-1881 WEYIWPTD
+1881 WEYIWPTE

-1907 TATETLNFIID
+1907 TATETLNFTID

-1969 HSEEV
+1969 GSEEV
-1974 ELTQTNGQWRF
+1974 ELTQIGGQWRF
-1985 VPGSAWTD
+1985 VPGSAWAD

-2015 TVTIDTQITIDH
+2015 KVTVDTQIAIDH

-2044 VRPHFQ
+2044 VRPQFQ

-2072 ATQSATPG
+2072 ATQSSTSGVWDYTWLTDVANGSHTLTVEATDAAGNKATQNLEFNIDTLLSEPTIALDSTDDSGTKGDNLTNVNKPTFILGNIDADARYVTVEVQHGGTKEVLTATKGATGIWSVTPTGMWADGSHTLTVRVEDDAGNVKYSAPLTITVDTQITIDDIELVNDSGTKGDNLTNDANPHFRITVPGDVNEVSLSIDGGVTWVKAMQSSKSGVWNYTWPKTLADDDYTLTVKATDNAGNTVTRTLDFTIDTTLSTPVIVLDSADDTGVQGDNMTNRTQPTFNLQHIDDDAVRVTVSVEHGGGVTTFDATKDAGGWTFTPPTSWGAGDYTLSVSVEDKAGNTSHSASLKVTVDTQIGIDNIELVNDSGIPNDNQTNNVRPQFQVTVPTDVNVVRLSIDGGKTWFNATQSSTSG

-2108 TTQQLDF
+2108 ATQQLEF
-2115 IIDTL
+2115 TIDTL

-2126 VLDNTDDSGTKGD
+2126 
-2139 HLTNV
+2139 
-2144 NKPTFLLGNIDA
+2144 A
-2156 DARYVTVEVQHGG
+2156 
-2169 TKEVL
+2169 
-2174 TATKDATGNWSVT
+2174 
-2187 PTGTWADGDYTLT
+2187 
-2200 VRVEDEAGNEKH
+2200 
-2212 SASLT
+2212 
-2217 VTVDTQIT
+2217 
-2225 IDVIELVNDNGIPGD
+2225 
-2240 NMTNDAHP
+2240 
-2248 QFRVTV
+2248 
-2254 PGDVNEVSLSIDGG
+2254 
-2268 VTWVKATQ
+2268 
-2276 SATPGVWNYTWPG
+2276 
-2289 TVPDG
+2289 
-2294 DYTLN
+2294 
-2299 VKATDNAG
+2299 
-2307 NTVTET
+2307 
-2313 LHFTIDTTLSTPVIV
+2313 
-2328 LDSADDS
+2328 LDS
-2335 GVHGDNMTNH
+2335 
-2345 TQPTFALQHIDDDA
+2345 
-2359 VRVTVSVEHGGVTTT
+2359 
-2374 FDATKDAGGWT
+2374 
-2385 FTPTGAWADG
+2385 
-2395 DYTLSVSVEDKA
+2395 
-2407 GNTSHSASLT
+2407 
-2417 VTVDTQIA
+2417 
-2425 INNIELVNDSG
+2425 
-2436 IPDDNLTNNV
+2436 
-2446 RPHFQVTVPTDVNVV
+2446 
-2461 RLSID
+2461 
-2466 GGKTWFNATQ
+2466 
-2476 SATPGVWDYIWPDD
+2476 
-2490 VADGGYTLTV
+2490 
-2500 EATDEAGN
+2500 
-2508 KATQTLDFTIDTTL
+2508 
-2522 SVPTL
+2522 
-2527 SLDSADD
+2527 
-2534 SGIAGDNIT
+2534 
-2543 NVKTPGFTLN
+2543 
-2553 NIDTDVSRVIV
+2553 
-2564 EVMHNGIKQE
+2564 
-2574 VPLVQT
+2574 
-2580 GGQWRFAPTSDW
+2580 
-2592 ADGDYILTVKVED
+2592 
-2605 RAGNVKQ
+2605 
-2612 SAPLTVTVDTHIAID
+2612 
-2627 RIELVND
+2627 
-2634 SGIPGDNL
+2634 
-2642 TNEARPHFQVTV
+2642 
-2654 PADVN
+2654 
-2659 GVRLSIDGGKTWF
+2659 
-2672 DATQSATS
+2672 
-2680 GVWDYTW
+2680 
-2687 LTNVANGPHTL
+2687 
-2698 MVEAS
+2698 
-2703 DKAGNKTTQKL
+2703 
-2714 DFTIDTILSEP
+2714 
-2725 TITLDSADDSAAGD
+2725 
-2739 NITNVKMPGFTLG
+2739 
-2752 NIDADVTKV
+2752 
-2761 VVTVAHD
+2761 
-2768 GKNQQIELIKNGGV
+2768 
-2782 WRFTPGAAWTDG
+2782 
-2794 DYTLT
+2794 
-2799 VKVED
+2799 
-2804 KAGNTNYSAPLT
+2804 
-2816 VTIDTQ
+2816 
-2822 TSIDRIELLNDTG
+2822 
-2835 IVGDNLT
+2835 
-2842 NEARPQFHI
+2842 
-2851 TVPTDVN
+2851 
-2858 SVQLSLDGG
+2858 
-2867 INWVNATL
+2867 
-2875 TSDGVWEYI
+2875 
-2884 WPTDLVENTYTLT
+2884 
-2897 VKATDVAGNTAT
+2897 
-2909 ETLNFIIDTT
+2909 
-2919 LSTPTITLDSADDSG
+2919 
-2934 TANDNKTNVKTPGF
+2934 
-2948 IIGGIDSD
+2948 
-2956 VTQVVVQ
+2956 
-2963 VMRDGHS
+2963 
-2970 EEVELT
+2970 
-2976 QTNGQWR
+2976 
-2983 FVPGSAWTDGDY
+2983 
-2995 TLTVTV
+2995 
-3001 KDEAGNIRHSAPLT
+3001 
-3015 VTIDTQITID
+3015 
-3025 HIELVNDSGIPDDN
+3025 
-3039 LTNNVRPHFQ
+3039 
-3049 VTVPTDV
+3049 
-3056 NVVRL
+3056 
-3061 SIDGGKTWFNATQ
+3061 
-3074 SATPG
+3074 
-3079 VWDYTWLADV
+3079 
-3089 GEGKHTLTVEATDK
+3089 
-3103 AGNKTTQQLD
+3103 
-3113 FIIDTLLSEPT
+3113 
-3124 IVLDNTDDSGTKG
+3124 TDDSGTKG

-3146 TFLLGNIDADARYV
+3146 TFILGNIDADARYV

-3194 DYTLTVRVEDDAG
+3194 SHTLTVRVEDDAG
-3207 NVKYSAPLTVT
+3207 NVKYSSPLTVT
-3218 VDTQITIDVI
+3218 VDTHIAIDDI

-3321 TPTIAMDSRDDTG
+3321 TPTITMDSRDDTG
-3334 AIGDHITSVKRPGF
+3334 AIGDHITSVKTPGF

-3364 TQGGN
+3364 TQGSN
-3369 SQEVTLTQVGGQW
+3369 SQEVKLTQVGGQW

-3396 LTVEVTDN
+3396 LTVEVQDN

-3410 STPLVVTVDT
+3410 STPLIVTVDT

-3463 DGGANWVSATQ
+3463 DGGANWVSAAQ

-3621 AIDRIELVNDSGVP
+3621 AIDHIELVNDSGVP

-3787 SALADG
+3787 AALADG

-3838 GDRLTNHDRPVFDIH
+3838 GDRLTKHDRPVFDIR

-3915 FEVRIDTTTT
+3915 LEVRIDTTTT

-3951 IDVPGDVVQVRVT
+3951 IDVPGDVIQVRVT

-3977 ADGQWIFDS
+3977 ADGQWIFES
-3986 PNTLVDGTY
+3986 PNTLGDGTH

-4067 GHDYNATKVG
+4067 GHNYNATKVG

-4189 GQHTLLVDVTDIA
+4189 GKHTLLVDVTDIA

-4296 TDIAGNTKTSAELRI
+4296 TDIAGNTKTSAELQI

-4375 EFTAG
+4375 QFTAG
-4380 SALPDGHY
+4380 SALSDGHY

-4534 TTPRFVIGNV
+4534 TKPRFVIGNV

-4559 YSVTANGNNLWEF
+4559 YPVTANGNNLWEF

-4603 TIDTTTS
+4603 T
-4610 VSVRMEPA
+4610 
-4618 SDTGNSNSDNLT
+4618 
-4630 NKQNPK
+4630 
-4636 FEGTAEPNAKLV
+4636 
-4648 ITIVD
+4648 
-4653 DKSGREVLKQ
+4653 
-4663 TITVGADGNWS
+4663 
-4674 VTPNILPD
+4674 
-4682 GMYTINVVATDVA
+4682 
-4695 GNTAQTQERFTID
+4695 
-4708 TVTID
+4708 
-4713 PTIRLSDPSIDDQHE
+4713 
-4728 ATSLRPEFKGFA
+4728 
-4740 EAFSTIMI
+4740 
-4748 QWDGKVVGSANANAN
+4748 
-4763 GEWSWTPPSVLAPGS
+4763 
-4778 YVVSIVAKDKAGN
+4778 
-4791 ESSQVDFPVV
+4791 
-4801 IPVIDVT
+4801 
-4808 PPTIKLSEESD
+4808 
-4819 SGALGD
+4819 
-4825 FTTNNKTPTLIGS
+4825 
-4838 TLPNTIVSIY
+4838 
-4848 VDGVKVGEATADTA
+4848 
-4862 GRYTFQLSEMKDGH
+4862 
-4876 YVVQVGIVNP
+4876 
-4886 RDNSELRST
+4886 
-4895 AVDVT
+4895 
-4900 IDTEVAELVWNI
+4900 
-4912 SGMHEGGYIN
+4912 
-4922 TVTPEIGGTSE
+4922 
-4933 PNSKITI
+4933 
-4940 FVNGVEKA
+4940 
-4948 IAYTTGA
+4948 
-4955 GHWGVVLPALGND
+4955 
-4968 GNYELTFKVEDV
+4968 
-4980 AGNIREFGP
+4980 
-4989 QNVILDTVISPL
+4989 
-5001 TVVLREADD
+5001 
-5010 SGKVGDWITNKS
+5010 
-5022 HVTIDGT
+5022 
-5029 AEAGSTLTIRNPQG
+5029 
-5043 VVIAT
+5043 
-5048 LVVGNDGRWSA
+5048 
-5059 ELDLREGSNAFV
+5059 
-5071 VVSEDKAGNSQ
+5071 
-5082 QKEILIEHDTQ
+5082 
-5093 IEISDISL
+5093 
-5101 SRDTNSGD
+5101 
-5109 KYDLITNNKSPVLV
+5109 
-5123 AMTDPGATVQVY
+5123 
-5135 INGVLQGTVE
+5135 
-5145 ASSSGN
+5145 
-5151 ISYTMPANSADG
+5151 
-5163 EYQVQFVATDTAGN
+5163 
-5177 RVESAITTVTIDS
+5177 
-5190 QIAVFDIDE
+5190 
-5199 DSLPALSNNRA
+5199 
-5210 LSVSGVGEAGSQVS
+5210 
-5224 IFVDGKL
+5224 
-5231 VNVVMVE
+5231 
-5238 ADGTWRAPILLQDD
+5238 
-5252 GTFNIHFSIT
+5252 
-5262 DVAGNTEV
+5262 
-5270 SKDYSV
+5270 
-5276 DVDSSTDFPTL
+5276 
-5287 NLEDASNSGS
+5287 
-5297 LDDLITNHNKPVLVG
+5297 
-5312 TAEAGA
+5312 
-5318 TIHIY
+5318 
-5323 VDEKIVANVLVL
+5323 
-5335 EDGTWSYQFDNAL
+5335 
-5348 KDGEYSIRVVAED
+5348 
-5361 PAGNTAESPRL
+5361 
-5372 LVTIDT
+5372 
-5378 STFIDNPAMVAGSD
+5378 
-5392 NGIFS
+5392 
-5397 NDSITSQ
+5397 
-5404 TRPTFSIFG
+5404 
-5413 EMNQS
+5413 
-5418 VQIFIDGVL
+5418 
-5427 VDTITVTDRNQ
+5427 
-5438 VYRPESP
+5438 
-5445 LGDGSHS
+5445 
-5452 IYYVI
+5452 
-5457 TDKAGNTATSK
+5457 
-5468 TLNFTI
+5468 
-5474 DTFNT
+5474 
-5479 TPVAIDS
+5479 
-5486 IGGQTLAEMTGSDG
+5486 
-5500 KIYITDTT
+5500 
-5508 RNLLFSGSA
+5508 
-5517 EPNSK
+5517 
-5522 IEIIING
+5522 
-5529 LNVGEVWVNEKGHWQ
+5529 
-5544 MPVNPLYFTEGQLDI
+5544 
-5559 TVKSTDRAGN
+5559 
-5569 VNQEKYSIWVDTH
+5569 
-5582 IKVFTSEL
+5582 
-5590 DDNKSSSKTEWWSNS
+5590 
-5605 DLITMRGTGEIGATV
+5605 
-5620 SLIVA
+5620 
-5625 GVTLA
+5625 
-5630 TAVVAATGRWELST
+5630 
-5644 DKLPEGTYDISL
+5644 
-5656 VIEDSA
+5656 
-5662 GNRWEDVREIFIDR
+5662 
-5676 TPPNAPVVTYSDIVN
+5676 
-5691 DLIIMQGT
+5691 
-5699 AEAKSQ
+5699 
-5705 LIITDSEGNTYTLT
+5705 
-5719 VPDNGKWSMAI
+5719 
-5730 PYPSEG
+5730 
-5736 KFTITSVDAIGN
+5736 
-5748 RSDDVP
+5748 
-5754 LDIMKEV
+5754 
-5761 PVISLSPDSDSG
+5761 
-5773 TVGDNITRD
+5773 
-5782 KQPTFII
+5782 
-5789 GNLES
+5789 
-5794 DVVVVQV
+5794 
-5801 DINGT
+5801 
-5806 VYNAEKNADGVW
+5806 
-5818 FFTPGTPLADGSYTI
+5818 
-5833 SVIASDAA
+5833 
-5841 GNQKNSLP
+5841 
-5849 ITVTIDSTLTVPEI
+5849 
-5863 ALAAGEDN
+5863 
-5871 GASDSDNVTNHTQ
+5871 
-5884 PKFTLQHID
+5884 
-5893 ADVTGVTVNVT
+5893 
-5904 HNGVTDIYQATQ
+5904 
-5916 GADGWTFT
+5916 
-5924 PPAAWNDGNYTLS
+5924 
-5937 VTVVDR
+5937 
-5943 AGNSQQSASLA
+5943 
-5954 VTVDSTVTVT
+5954 
-5964 ADSQH
+5964 
-5969 DDASDDATATAVT
+5969 
-5982 PPESETVNAESAT
+5982 
-5995 HLRTEPSAAEESV
+5995 
-6008 VKVTAYSITLLNAD
+6008 
-6022 SGDEIDRSISQ
+6022 
-6033 TPSFEISVP
+6033 
-6042 ENIVNVS
+6042 
-6049 IMFEGEEFTLPIT
+6049 
-6062 NQKAIFEVP
+6062 
-6071 LSLEDGEYTM
+6071 
-6081 DVKFIDK
+6081 
-6088 DNDFL
+6088 
-6093 IKEKTFSVD
+6093 
-6102 HSSADIV
+6102 
-6109 NAMNVRGKTEDD
+6109 
-6121 INDSPSTSSVGH
+6121 
-6133 NNNGAID
+6133 
-6140 VFAVNEVTLPV
+6140 
-6151 DNQEEHA
+6151 

>member
-35 PDMNITTPRGSV
+35 PDMNITTPHGSV

-132 DKAKEEAEKAKEAAE
+132 DEAKEEAEKAKEAAE

-418 KNETTDSIITDTIAP
+418 KNETTDSIITDTIPP

-540 TNDSGIVGDNVTNNT
+540 TDDSGIVGDNVTNNT

-589 WTFNFTSDSVEGINN
+589 WTFNFTSDSVEGVNN

-623 VIDTIA
+623 VIDTVA

-635 SLEDYVVLPNG
+635 SLEDFVVLPNG

-957 STVKLYIDGALIA
+957 STVKLYVDGALIA

-978 RWEYTLK
+978 RWEYILK

-1037 SDDNLTNIVKPT
+1037 ADDNLTNIVNPT

-1064 WDAMS
+1064 WDAAS

-1108 NKANSAIFDFT
+1108 NKANSAVFDFT

-1182 NGSWLFIPGNTW
+1182 NGSWLFTPGNTW

-1207 KAGNTNYS
+1207 KAGNTSYS

-1323 SVPVIVLD
+1323 SVPVIVLN
-1331 SADDTGIQGDNM
+1331 SADDTGVQGDNM
-1343 TNSTQPTFAL
+1343 TNRTQPTFAL

-1438 PDDNLTNNVRPHF
+1438 PDDNLTNNVRPHL

-1542 ITNVKTPGFTL
+1542 ITSVKTPGFTL

-1631 LVNDSGIPGDN
+1631 LVNDSGIPDDN

-1697 TLMVEASDKAGNKT
+1697 TLMVEATDKAGNKT
-1711 TQKLDFTIDTIL
+1711 TQKLDFIIDTLL

-2015 TVTIDTQITIDH
+2015 TVTIDTQIAIDH

-2034 GIPDDNLTNN
+2034 GIPNDNLTNNVRPHFQVTVPTDVNVVRLSIDGGKTWFNATQSATPGVWDYTWLADVGEGKHTLTVEAADKAGNKTTQQLDFIIDTLLSEPTIVLDNTDDSGTKGDNLTNVNKPTFLLGNIDADARYVTVEVQHGGTKEVLTATKDATGNWSVTPTGTWADGDYTLTVRVEDDAGNVKYSASLTVTVDTQITIDVIELVNDSGTRGDNLTNDANPHFRITVPGDVNEVSLSIDGGVTWVKAMQSATPGVWNYTWPKTVADGDYTLTVKATDNAGNTVTRTLDFTIDTTLSTPVIVLDSADDSGVHGDNMTNRTQPTFALQHIDDDAVRVTVSVEHGGVTTTFDATKEAGGWTFTPTGAWADGDYTLSVSVEDKAGNTSHSASLTVTVDTQIAINNIELVNDSGIPNDNLTNN

-2099 EATDKAGNK
+2099 EATDKAGN
-2108 TTQQLDF
+2108 Q
-2115 IIDTL
+2115 
-2120 LSEPTI
+2120 
-2126 VLDNTDDSGTKGD
+2126 
-2139 HLTNV
+2139 
-2144 NKPTFLLGNIDA
+2144 
-2156 DARYVTVEVQHGG
+2156 
-2169 TKEVL
+2169 
-2174 TATKDATGNWSVT
+2174 
-2187 PTGTWADGDYTLT
+2187 
-2200 VRVEDEAGNEKH
+2200 
-2212 SASLT
+2212 
-2217 VTVDTQIT
+2217 
-2225 IDVIELVNDNGIPGD
+2225 
-2240 NMTNDAHP
+2240 
-2248 QFRVTV
+2248 
-2254 PGDVNEVSLSIDGG
+2254 
-2268 VTWVKATQ
+2268 
-2276 SATPGVWNYTWPG
+2276 
-2289 TVPDG
+2289 
-2294 DYTLN
+2294 
-2299 VKATDNAG
+2299 
-2307 NTVTET
+2307 
-2313 LHFTIDTTLSTPVIV
+2313 
-2328 LDSADDS
+2328 
-2335 GVHGDNMTNH
+2335 
-2345 TQPTFALQHIDDDA
+2345 
-2359 VRVTVSVEHGGVTTT
+2359 
-2374 FDATKDAGGWT
+2374 
-2385 FTPTGAWADG
+2385 
-2395 DYTLSVSVEDKA
+2395 
-2407 GNTSHSASLT
+2407 
-2417 VTVDTQIA
+2417 
-2425 INNIELVNDSG
+2425 
-2436 IPDDNLTNNV
+2436 
-2446 RPHFQVTVPTDVNVV
+2446 
-2461 RLSID
+2461 
-2466 GGKTWFNATQ
+2466 
-2476 SATPGVWDYIWPDD
+2476 
-2490 VADGGYTLTV
+2490 
-2500 EATDEAGN
+2500 
-2508 KATQTLDFTIDTTL
+2508 
-2522 SVPTL
+2522 
-2527 SLDSADD
+2527 
-2534 SGIAGDNIT
+2534 
-2543 NVKTPGFTLN
+2543 
-2553 NIDTDVSRVIV
+2553 
-2564 EVMHNGIKQE
+2564 
-2574 VPLVQT
+2574 
-2580 GGQWRFAPTSDW
+2580 
-2592 ADGDYILTVKVED
+2592 
-2605 RAGNVKQ
+2605 
-2612 SAPLTVTVDTHIAID
+2612 
-2627 RIELVND
+2627 
-2634 SGIPGDNL
+2634 
-2642 TNEARPHFQVTV
+2642 
-2654 PADVN
+2654 
-2659 GVRLSIDGGKTWF
+2659 
-2672 DATQSATS
+2672 
-2680 GVWDYTW
+2680 
-2687 LTNVANGPHTL
+2687 
-2698 MVEAS
+2698 
-2703 DKAGNKTTQKL
+2703 
-2714 DFTIDTILSEP
+2714 
-2725 TITLDSADDSAAGD
+2725 
-2739 NITNVKMPGFTLG
+2739 
-2752 NIDADVTKV
+2752 
-2761 VVTVAHD
+2761 
-2768 GKNQQIELIKNGGV
+2768 
-2782 WRFTPGAAWTDG
+2782 
-2794 DYTLT
+2794 
-2799 VKVED
+2799 
-2804 KAGNTNYSAPLT
+2804 
-2816 VTIDTQ
+2816 
-2822 TSIDRIELLNDTG
+2822 
-2835 IVGDNLT
+2835 
-2842 NEARPQFHI
+2842 
-2851 TVPTDVN
+2851 
-2858 SVQLSLDGG
+2858 
-2867 INWVNATL
+2867 
-2875 TSDGVWEYI
+2875 
-2884 WPTDLVENTYTLT
+2884 
-2897 VKATDVAGNTAT
+2897 
-2909 ETLNFIIDTT
+2909 
-2919 LSTPTITLDSADDSG
+2919 
-2934 TANDNKTNVKTPGF
+2934 
-2948 IIGGIDSD
+2948 
-2956 VTQVVVQ
+2956 
-2963 VMRDGHS
+2963 
-2970 EEVELT
+2970 
-2976 QTNGQWR
+2976 
-2983 FVPGSAWTDGDY
+2983 
-2995 TLTVTV
+2995 
-3001 KDEAGNIRHSAPLT
+3001 
-3015 VTIDTQITID
+3015 
-3025 HIELVNDSGIPDDN
+3025 
-3039 LTNNVRPHFQ
+3039 
-3049 VTVPTDV
+3049 
-3056 NVVRL
+3056 
-3061 SIDGGKTWFNATQ
+3061 
-3074 SATPG
+3074 
-3079 VWDYTWLADV
+3079 
-3089 GEGKHTLTVEATDK
+3089 
-3103 AGNKTTQQLD
+3103 TTQQLD

-3621 AIDRIELVNDSGVP
+3621 AIDHIELVNDSGVP

-3692 HTLTV
+3692 HTLIV

-3707 TETLNF
+3707 TGTLDF

-3838 GDRLTNHDRPVFDIH
+3838 GDRLTNHDRPVFDIR
-3853 QVDSDVTRVMVKV
+3853 QIDSDVTRVMVKV

-3915 FEVRIDTTTT
+3915 LEVRIDTTTT

-4006 NIANK
+4006 NIANE

-4254 DVSHIVVHIDGRDYT
+4254 DVSHIVVHLDGRDYT
-4269 IENTGGNLTFTPDQ
+4269 IENKGGNLTFTPDQ

-4296 TDIAGNTKTSAELRI
+4296 TDIAGNTKTSAELQI

-4443 SAREPLQSVTVIL
+4443 SAREQLQSVTVIL

-4559 YSVTANGNNLWEF
+4559 YPVTANGNNLWEF

-4618 SDTGNSNSDNLT
+4618 SDTGSSNSDNLT

-4653 DKSGREVLKQ
+4653 DKSGREVLKH

-4713 PTIRLSDPSIDDQHE
+4713 PTIRLSDPSIDDQYE
-4728 ATSLRPEFKGFA
+4728 ATSLRPEFKGLA

-5082 QKEILIEHDTQ
+5082 QKDILIEHDTQ

-5238 ADGTWRAPILLQDD
+5238 ADGSWRAPILLQDD

-5270 SKDYSV
+5270 SKNYSV

-5378 STFIDNPAMVAGSD
+5378 STFIDNPVMMAGSD

-5397 NDSITSQ
+5397 NDSVTSQ
-5404 TRPTFSIFG
+5404 TRPAFSIFG

-5438 VYRPESP
+5438 VYRPASP

-5474 DTFNT
+5474 DTLNT

-5529 LNVGEVWVNEKGHWQ
+5529 LNVGEVWVNDKGHWQ

-5582 IKVFTSEL
+5582 IQVFTSEL
-5590 DDNKSSSKTEWWSNS
+5590 DDNKSSSKTDWWSNS
-5605 DLITMRGTGEIGATV
+5605 STITMRGMGEIGATV

-5630 TAVVAATGRWELST
+5630 TAVVAANGQWELST
-5644 DKLPEGTYDISL
+5644 DQLPEGKYDITLS
-5656 VIEDSA
+5656 IEDNA
-5662 GNRWEDVREIFIDR
+5662 GNRKEEVHEIFIDR

-5705 LIITDSEGNTYTLT
+5705 LIITDSNGNTYTLT

-5871 GASDSDNVTNHTQ
+5871 GVSDSDNVTNHTQ

-5904 HNGVTDIYQATQ
+5904 HNGVTDTYQATQ

-5924 PPAAWNDGNYTLS
+5924 PPAAWNDGTYTLS

-5969 DDASDDATATAVT
+5969 DDASDDATPTAVT
-5982 PPESETVNAESAT
+5982 PPESETVNAESDT
-5995 HLRTEPSAAEESV
+5995 HLRTVPSAAEESV
-6008 VKVTAYSITLLNAD
+6008 VKETAYSITLLNAD

-6049 IMFEGEEFTLPIT
+6049 VMFEGEEFTLPIT

-6088 DNDFL
+6088 DDDFL
-6093 IKEKTFSVD
+6093 IKEKIFSVD

-6109 NAMNVRGKTEDD
+6109 NAMNARGKTEDD

>member
-35 PDMNITTPRGSV
+35 PDMNITTPHGSV

-119 KQLDDAENAKKEA
+119 KQLDEAENAKKEA

-448 KNDNITNSTLPT
+448 KNDSITNSTLPT

-540 TNDSGIVGDNVTNNT
+540 TDDSGIVGDNVTNNT

-589 WTFNFTSDSVEGINN
+589 WTFNFTSDSVEGVNN

-623 VIDTIA
+623 VIDTVA

-635 SLEDYVVLPNG
+635 SLEDFVVLPNG

-1037 SDDNLTNIVKPT
+1037 ADDNLTNIVKPT

-1108 NKANSAIFDFT
+1108 NKANSAVFDFT

-1182 NGSWLFIPGNTW
+1182 NGSWLFTPGNTW

-1207 KAGNTNYS
+1207 KAGNTSYS

-1323 SVPVIVLD
+1323 SVPVIVLN
-1331 SADDTGIQGDNM
+1331 SADDTGVQGDNM
-1343 TNSTQPTFAL
+1343 TNRTQPTFAL

-1438 PDDNLTNNVRPHF
+1438 PNDNLTNNVRPHFQVTVPTDVNVVRLSIDGGKTWFNATQSATPGVWDYTWLADVGEGKHTLTVEATDKAGNKTTQQLDFIIDTLLSEPTIVLDNTDDSGTKGDNLTNVNKPTFLLGNIDADARYVTVEVQHGGTKEVLTATKDATGNWSVTPTGTWADGDYTLTVRVEDDAGNVKYSASLTVTVDTQITIDVIELVNDSGTRGDNLTNDANPHFRITVPGDVNEVSLSIDGGVTWVKAMQSATPGVWNYTWPKTVADGDYTLTVKATDNAGNTVTRTLDFTIDTTLSTPVIVLDSADDSGVHGDNMTNHTQPTFALQHIDDDAVRVTVSVEHGGVTTTFDATKGTGGWSFTPTGAWADGDYTLSVSVEDKAGNTSHSASLTVTVDTQIAINNIELVNDSGIPNDNLTNNVRPHF

-1631 LVNDSGIPGDN
+1631 LVNDSGIPDDN

-1697 TLMVEASDKAGNKT
+1697 TLMVEATDKAGNKT
-1711 TQKLDFTIDTIL
+1711 TQKLDFIIDTLL

-2099 EATDKAGNK
+2099 EATDKAGNQ

-2126 VLDNTDDSGTKGD
+2126 VLDS
-2139 HLTNV
+2139 
-2144 NKPTFLLGNIDA
+2144 
-2156 DARYVTVEVQHGG
+2156 
-2169 TKEVL
+2169 
-2174 TATKDATGNWSVT
+2174 
-2187 PTGTWADGDYTLT
+2187 
-2200 VRVEDEAGNEKH
+2200 
-2212 SASLT
+2212 
-2217 VTVDTQIT
+2217 
-2225 IDVIELVNDNGIPGD
+2225 
-2240 NMTNDAHP
+2240 
-2248 QFRVTV
+2248 
-2254 PGDVNEVSLSIDGG
+2254 
-2268 VTWVKATQ
+2268 
-2276 SATPGVWNYTWPG
+2276 
-2289 TVPDG
+2289 
-2294 DYTLN
+2294 
-2299 VKATDNAG
+2299 
-2307 NTVTET
+2307 
-2313 LHFTIDTTLSTPVIV
+2313 
-2328 LDSADDS
+2328 
-2335 GVHGDNMTNH
+2335 
-2345 TQPTFALQHIDDDA
+2345 
-2359 VRVTVSVEHGGVTTT
+2359 
-2374 FDATKDAGGWT
+2374 
-2385 FTPTGAWADG
+2385 
-2395 DYTLSVSVEDKA
+2395 
-2407 GNTSHSASLT
+2407 
-2417 VTVDTQIA
+2417 
-2425 INNIELVNDSG
+2425 
-2436 IPDDNLTNNV
+2436 
-2446 RPHFQVTVPTDVNVV
+2446 
-2461 RLSID
+2461 
-2466 GGKTWFNATQ
+2466 
-2476 SATPGVWDYIWPDD
+2476 
-2490 VADGGYTLTV
+2490 
-2500 EATDEAGN
+2500 
-2508 KATQTLDFTIDTTL
+2508 
-2522 SVPTL
+2522 
-2527 SLDSADD
+2527 
-2534 SGIAGDNIT
+2534 
-2543 NVKTPGFTLN
+2543 
-2553 NIDTDVSRVIV
+2553 
-2564 EVMHNGIKQE
+2564 
-2574 VPLVQT
+2574 
-2580 GGQWRFAPTSDW
+2580 
-2592 ADGDYILTVKVED
+2592 
-2605 RAGNVKQ
+2605 
-2612 SAPLTVTVDTHIAID
+2612 
-2627 RIELVND
+2627 
-2634 SGIPGDNL
+2634 
-2642 TNEARPHFQVTV
+2642 
-2654 PADVN
+2654 
-2659 GVRLSIDGGKTWF
+2659 
-2672 DATQSATS
+2672 
-2680 GVWDYTW
+2680 
-2687 LTNVANGPHTL
+2687 
-2698 MVEAS
+2698 
-2703 DKAGNKTTQKL
+2703 
-2714 DFTIDTILSEP
+2714 
-2725 TITLDSADDSAAGD
+2725 
-2739 NITNVKMPGFTLG
+2739 
-2752 NIDADVTKV
+2752 
-2761 VVTVAHD
+2761 
-2768 GKNQQIELIKNGGV
+2768 
-2782 WRFTPGAAWTDG
+2782 
-2794 DYTLT
+2794 
-2799 VKVED
+2799 
-2804 KAGNTNYSAPLT
+2804 
-2816 VTIDTQ
+2816 
-2822 TSIDRIELLNDTG
+2822 
-2835 IVGDNLT
+2835 
-2842 NEARPQFHI
+2842 
-2851 TVPTDVN
+2851 
-2858 SVQLSLDGG
+2858 
-2867 INWVNATL
+2867 
-2875 TSDGVWEYI
+2875 
-2884 WPTDLVENTYTLT
+2884 
-2897 VKATDVAGNTAT
+2897 
-2909 ETLNFIIDTT
+2909 
-2919 LSTPTITLDSADDSG
+2919 
-2934 TANDNKTNVKTPGF
+2934 
-2948 IIGGIDSD
+2948 
-2956 VTQVVVQ
+2956 
-2963 VMRDGHS
+2963 
-2970 EEVELT
+2970 
-2976 QTNGQWR
+2976 
-2983 FVPGSAWTDGDY
+2983 
-2995 TLTVTV
+2995 
-3001 KDEAGNIRHSAPLT
+3001 
-3015 VTIDTQITID
+3015 
-3025 HIELVNDSGIPDDN
+3025 
-3039 LTNNVRPHFQ
+3039 
-3049 VTVPTDV
+3049 
-3056 NVVRL
+3056 
-3061 SIDGGKTWFNATQ
+3061 
-3074 SATPG
+3074 
-3079 VWDYTWLADV
+3079 
-3089 GEGKHTLTVEATDK
+3089 
-3103 AGNKTTQQLD
+3103 
-3113 FIIDTLLSEPT
+3113 
-3124 IVLDNTDDSGTKG
+3124 TDDSGTKG
-3137 DNLTNVNKP
+3137 DNLTNANKP
-3146 TFLLGNIDADARYV
+3146 TFILGNIDADARYV

-3279 IWDYTWPKD
+3279 TWDYTWPKD

-3396 LTVEVTDN
+3396 LTVEVQDN

-3410 STPLVVTVDT
+3410 STPLIVTVDT

-3463 DGGANWVSATQ
+3463 DGGANWVSAAQ

-3733 QNKNDNL
+3733 QIKNDNL
-3740 TSVTQPVFVL
+3740 TSVTQPLFVL
-3750 GSIDKDVR
+3750 GHIDKDVQ
-3758 HVELSIEHN
+3758 HVVLNIEHN

-3787 SALADG
+3787 AALGDG
-3793 SYTFTVTVTDVAG
+3793 SYKLTVTVTDVAG

-3811 APLKVTIDGTLT
+3811 APLTVTIDGTLT
-3823 TPVIELAAGEDSGTV
+3823 TPTIELAAGEDSGTV
-3838 GDRLTNHDRPVFDIH
+3838 GDGLTNHTRPVFDIR

-4296 TDIAGNTKTSAELRI
+4296 TDIAGNTKTSAELKI

-4534 TTPRFVIGNV
+4534 TKPRFVIGNV

-4559 YSVTANGNNLWEF
+4559 YPVTANGNNLWEF

-4825 FTTNNKTPTLIGS
+4825 FTTNNKTPTLVGN
-4838 TLPNTIVSIY
+4838 TLPNAIVSIY

-5082 QKEILIEHDTQ
+5082 QKDILIEHDTQ

-5404 TRPTFSIFG
+5404 TRPTFSISG

-5529 LNVGEVWVNEKGHWQ
+5529 LNVGEVWVNDKGHWQ

-5582 IKVFTSEL
+5582 IQVFTSEL
-5590 DDNKSSSKTEWWSNS
+5590 DDNKSSSKTDWWSNS
-5605 DLITMRGTGEIGATV
+5605 STITMRGMGEIGATV

-5630 TAVVAATGRWELST
+5630 TAVVAANGQWELST
-5644 DKLPEGTYDISL
+5644 DQLPEGKYDITLS
-5656 VIEDSA
+5656 IEDNA
-5662 GNRWEDVREIFIDR
+5662 GNRKEEVHEIFIDR

-5705 LIITDSEGNTYTLT
+5705 LIITDSNGNTYTLT

-5904 HNGVTDIYQATQ
+5904 HNGVTDTYQATQ

-5924 PPAAWNDGNYTLS
+5924 PPAAWNDGTYTLS

-5995 HLRTEPSAAEESV
+5995 HLRTVPSAAEESV
-6008 VKVTAYSITLLNAD
+6008 VKETAYSITLLNAD

-6109 NAMNVRGKTEDD
+6109 NAMNARGKTEDD

>member
-418 KNETTDSIITDTIAP
+418 KNETTDSIITDTIPP

-635 SLEDYVVLPNG
+635 SLEDFVVLPNG

-1037 SDDNLTNIVKPT
+1037 ADDNLTNIVKPT

-1108 NKANSAIFDFT
+1108 NKANSAVFDFT
-1119 IDTTVSTPVISLLSK
+1119 IDTTISTPVISLLSK

-1182 NGSWLFIPGNTW
+1182 NGSWLFTPGNTW

-1207 KAGNTNYS
+1207 KAGNTSYS

-1323 SVPVIVLD
+1323 SVPVIVLN
-1331 SADDTGIQGDNM
+1331 SADDTGVQGDNM
-1343 TNSTQPTFAL
+1343 TNRTQPTFAL

-1477 SATPGVWDYIWPDDV
+1477 SATPGAWDYIWPDDV

-1503 TDEAGN
+1503 TDKAGN
-1509 KATQTLDFT
+1509 KTTQELDFT

-1711 TQKLDFTIDTIL
+1711 TQKLDFIIDTLL

-2126 VLDNTDDSGTKGD
+2126 VLDSTDDSGTKGD
-2139 HLTNV
+2139 NLTNV

-2313 LHFTIDTTLSTPVIV
+2313 LHFTIDTTLSVPVIV
-2328 LDSADDS
+2328 LNSADDT
-2335 GVHGDNMTNH
+2335 GVQGDNMTNS

-2374 FDATKDAGGWT
+2374 FDATKGVGGWS

-2446 RPHFQVTVPTDVNVV
+2446 RPHFQVKVPTDVN
-2461 RLSID
+2461 
-2466 GGKTWFNATQ
+2466 
-2476 SATPGVWDYIWPDD
+2476 
-2490 VADGGYTLTV
+2490 
-2500 EATDEAGN
+2500 E
-2508 KATQTLDFTIDTTL
+2508 
-2522 SVPTL
+2522 
-2527 SLDSADD
+2527 
-2534 SGIAGDNIT
+2534 
-2543 NVKTPGFTLN
+2543 
-2553 NIDTDVSRVIV
+2553 
-2564 EVMHNGIKQE
+2564 
-2574 VPLVQT
+2574 
-2580 GGQWRFAPTSDW
+2580 
-2592 ADGDYILTVKVED
+2592 
-2605 RAGNVKQ
+2605 
-2612 SAPLTVTVDTHIAID
+2612 
-2627 RIELVND
+2627 
-2634 SGIPGDNL
+2634 
-2642 TNEARPHFQVTV
+2642 
-2654 PADVN
+2654 
-2659 GVRLSIDGGKTWF
+2659 
-2672 DATQSATS
+2672 
-2680 GVWDYTW
+2680 
-2687 LTNVANGPHTL
+2687 
-2698 MVEAS
+2698 
-2703 DKAGNKTTQKL
+2703 
-2714 DFTIDTILSEP
+2714 
-2725 TITLDSADDSAAGD
+2725 
-2739 NITNVKMPGFTLG
+2739 
-2752 NIDADVTKV
+2752 
-2761 VVTVAHD
+2761 
-2768 GKNQQIELIKNGGV
+2768 
-2782 WRFTPGAAWTDG
+2782 
-2794 DYTLT
+2794 
-2799 VKVED
+2799 
-2804 KAGNTNYSAPLT
+2804 
-2816 VTIDTQ
+2816 
-2822 TSIDRIELLNDTG
+2822 
-2835 IVGDNLT
+2835 
-2842 NEARPQFHI
+2842 
-2851 TVPTDVN
+2851 
-2858 SVQLSLDGG
+2858 
-2867 INWVNATL
+2867 
-2875 TSDGVWEYI
+2875 
-2884 WPTDLVENTYTLT
+2884 
-2897 VKATDVAGNTAT
+2897 
-2909 ETLNFIIDTT
+2909 
-2919 LSTPTITLDSADDSG
+2919 
-2934 TANDNKTNVKTPGF
+2934 
-2948 IIGGIDSD
+2948 
-2956 VTQVVVQ
+2956 
-2963 VMRDGHS
+2963 
-2970 EEVELT
+2970 
-2976 QTNGQWR
+2976 
-2983 FVPGSAWTDGDY
+2983 
-2995 TLTVTV
+2995 
-3001 KDEAGNIRHSAPLT
+3001 
-3015 VTIDTQITID
+3015 
-3025 HIELVNDSGIPDDN
+3025 
-3039 LTNNVRPHFQ
+3039 
-3049 VTVPTDV
+3049 
-3056 NVVRL
+3056 VRL

-3103 AGNKTTQQLD
+3103 AGNQTTQKLD
-3113 FIIDTLLSEPT
+3113 FIIDTMLSEPT
-3124 IVLDNTDDSGTKG
+3124 IVLDSTDDSGTKG
-3137 DNLTNVNKP
+3137 DNLTNANKP
-3146 TFLLGNIDADARYV
+3146 TFILGNIDADARYV

-3165 HGGTKEVLTATKG
+3165 YGGTKEVLTATKG

-3321 TPTIAMDSRDDTG
+3321 TPTITMDSRDDTG

-3348 TIGNIDADAHS
+3348 TIGNIDSDAQS

-3410 STPLVVTVDT
+3410 STPLIVTVDT

-3463 DGGANWVSATQ
+3463 DGGANWVSAAQ

-3621 AIDRIELVNDSGVP
+3621 AIDHIELVNDSGVP

-3713 TIDITLLTPTI
+3713 TIDITLMTPTI

-3838 GDRLTNHDRPVFDIH
+3838 GDRLTNHDRPVFDIR

-4296 TDIAGNTKTSAELRI
+4296 TDIAGNTKTSAELKI

-4534 TTPRFVIGNV
+4534 TKPRFVIGNV

-4559 YSVTANGNNLWEF
+4559 YPVTANGNNLWEF

-4825 FTTNNKTPTLIGS
+4825 FTTNNKTPTLVGN
-4838 TLPNTIVSIY
+4838 TLPNAIVSIY

-4968 GNYELTFKVEDV
+4968 GNYVLTFKVEDV

-5029 AEAGSTLTIRNPQG
+5029 AEAGSTLTIRSPQG

-5082 QKEILIEHDTQ
+5082 QKDILIEHDTQ

-5335 EDGTWSYQFDNAL
+5335 EDGTWSYQFDNVL

-5404 TRPTFSIFG
+5404 TRPTFSISG

-5582 IKVFTSEL
+5582 IQVFTSEL
-5590 DDNKSSSKTEWWSNS
+5590 DDNKSSSKTDWWSNS
-5605 DLITMRGTGEIGATV
+5605 STITMRGMGEIGATV

-5630 TAVVAATGRWELST
+5630 TAVVAANGQWELST
-5644 DKLPEGTYDISL
+5644 DQLPEGKYDITLS
-5656 VIEDSA
+5656 IEDNA
-5662 GNRWEDVREIFIDR
+5662 GNRKEEVHEIFIDR

-5705 LIITDSEGNTYTLT
+5705 LIITDSNGNTYTLT

-5748 RSDDVP
+5748 RSDDVS

-5871 GASDSDNVTNHTQ
+5871 GVSDSDNVTNHTQ

-5904 HNGVTDIYQATQ
+5904 HNGVTDTYQATQ

-5924 PPAAWNDGNYTLS
+5924 PPAAWNDGTYTLS

-5995 HLRTEPSAAEESV
+5995 HLRTVPSAAEESV
-6008 VKVTAYSITLLNAD
+6008 VKETAYSITLLNAD

-6109 NAMNVRGKTEDD
+6109 NAMNARGKTEDD

>member
-35 PDMNITTPRGSV
+35 PDMNITTPHGSV

-635 SLEDYVVLPNG
+635 SLEDFVVLPNG

-1064 WDAMS
+1064 WDAAS

-1108 NKANSAIFDFT
+1108 NKANSAVFDFT

-1182 NGSWLFIPGNTW
+1182 NGSWLFTPGNTW

-1207 KAGNTNYS
+1207 KAGNTSYS

-1323 SVPVIVLD
+1323 SVPVIVLN
-1331 SADDTGIQGDNM
+1331 SADDTGVQGDNM
-1343 TNSTQPTFAL
+1343 TNRTQPTFAL

-1374 TFDATKGTGGWTFTP
+1374 TFDATKGTGGWSFTP
-1389 PTSWA
+1389 TGAWA

-1438 PDDNLTNNVRPHF
+1438 PNDNLTNNVRPHF

-1477 SATPGVWDYIWPDDV
+1477 SATTGVWDYIWPDDV

-1542 ITNVKTPGFTL
+1542 ITSVKTPGFTL

-1631 LVNDSGIPGDN
+1631 LVNDSGIPDDN

-1697 TLMVEASDKAGNKT
+1697 TLMVEATDKAGNKT
-1711 TQKLDFTIDTIL
+1711 TQKLDFIIDTLL

-2126 VLDNTDDSGTKGD
+2126 VLDSTDDSGTKGD
-2139 HLTNV
+2139 NLTNV

-2328 LDSADDS
+2328 LDSADDT
-2335 GVHGDNMTNH
+2335 GIQGDNMTNR
-2345 TQPTFALQHIDDDA
+2345 TQPTFNLQHIDDDA

-2385 FTPTGAWADG
+2385 FTPPTSWGAG

-2446 RPHFQVTVPTDVNVV
+2446 RPHFQVTVPTDVNEV

-2476 SATPGVWDYIWPDD
+2476 SV
-2490 VADGGYTLTV
+2490 
-2500 EATDEAGN
+2500 
-2508 KATQTLDFTIDTTL
+2508 
-2522 SVPTL
+2522 
-2527 SLDSADD
+2527 
-2534 SGIAGDNIT
+2534 
-2543 NVKTPGFTLN
+2543 
-2553 NIDTDVSRVIV
+2553 
-2564 EVMHNGIKQE
+2564 
-2574 VPLVQT
+2574 
-2580 GGQWRFAPTSDW
+2580 
-2592 ADGDYILTVKVED
+2592 
-2605 RAGNVKQ
+2605 
-2612 SAPLTVTVDTHIAID
+2612 
-2627 RIELVND
+2627 
-2634 SGIPGDNL
+2634 
-2642 TNEARPHFQVTV
+2642 
-2654 PADVN
+2654 
-2659 GVRLSIDGGKTWF
+2659 
-2672 DATQSATS
+2672 
-2680 GVWDYTW
+2680 
-2687 LTNVANGPHTL
+2687 
-2698 MVEAS
+2698 
-2703 DKAGNKTTQKL
+2703 
-2714 DFTIDTILSEP
+2714 
-2725 TITLDSADDSAAGD
+2725 
-2739 NITNVKMPGFTLG
+2739 
-2752 NIDADVTKV
+2752 
-2761 VVTVAHD
+2761 
-2768 GKNQQIELIKNGGV
+2768 
-2782 WRFTPGAAWTDG
+2782 
-2794 DYTLT
+2794 
-2799 VKVED
+2799 
-2804 KAGNTNYSAPLT
+2804 
-2816 VTIDTQ
+2816 
-2822 TSIDRIELLNDTG
+2822 
-2835 IVGDNLT
+2835 
-2842 NEARPQFHI
+2842 
-2851 TVPTDVN
+2851 
-2858 SVQLSLDGG
+2858 
-2867 INWVNATL
+2867 
-2875 TSDGVWEYI
+2875 
-2884 WPTDLVENTYTLT
+2884 
-2897 VKATDVAGNTAT
+2897 
-2909 ETLNFIIDTT
+2909 
-2919 LSTPTITLDSADDSG
+2919 
-2934 TANDNKTNVKTPGF
+2934 
-2948 IIGGIDSD
+2948 
-2956 VTQVVVQ
+2956 
-2963 VMRDGHS
+2963 
-2970 EEVELT
+2970 
-2976 QTNGQWR
+2976 
-2983 FVPGSAWTDGDY
+2983 
-2995 TLTVTV
+2995 
-3001 KDEAGNIRHSAPLT
+3001 
-3015 VTIDTQITID
+3015 
-3025 HIELVNDSGIPDDN
+3025 
-3039 LTNNVRPHFQ
+3039 
-3049 VTVPTDV
+3049 
-3056 NVVRL
+3056 
-3061 SIDGGKTWFNATQ
+3061 
-3074 SATPG
+3074 TPG

-3103 AGNKTTQQLD
+3103 AGNQTTQKLD
-3113 FIIDTLLSEPT
+3113 FIIDTMLSEPT
-3124 IVLDNTDDSGTKG
+3124 IVLDSTDDSGTKG
-3137 DNLTNVNKP
+3137 DNLTNANKP
-3146 TFLLGNIDADARYV
+3146 TFILGNIDADARYV

-3279 IWDYTWPKD
+3279 TWDYTWPKD

-3321 TPTIAMDSRDDTG
+3321 TPTITMDSRDDTG

-3348 TIGNIDADAHS
+3348 TIGNIDADAQS

-3410 STPLVVTVDT
+3410 STPLIVTVDT

-3463 DGGANWVSATQ
+3463 DGGANWVSAAQ

-3517 RLSTPTIA
+3517 QLSTPTIA

-3621 AIDRIELVNDSGVP
+3621 AIDHIELVNDSGVP

-3692 HTLTV
+3692 HTLIV

-3707 TETLNF
+3707 TGTLDF

-3838 GDRLTNHDRPVFDIH
+3838 GDRLTNHDRPVFDIR

-4296 TDIAGNTKTSAELRI
+4296 TDIAGNTKTSAELKI

-4534 TTPRFVIGNV
+4534 TKPRFVIGNV

-4559 YSVTANGNNLWEF
+4559 YPVTANGNNLWEF

-4791 ESSQVDFPVV
+4791 ESSQIDFPVV

-4895 AVDVT
+4895 AVDLT

-4968 GNYELTFKVEDV
+4968 GNYVLTFKVEDV

-5297 LDDLITNHNKPVLVG
+5297 LDDLITSHNKPVLVG

-5378 STFIDNPAMVAGSD
+5378 STFIDNPVMMAGSD

-5404 TRPTFSIFG
+5404 TRPAFSIYG

-5529 LNVGEVWVNEKGHWQ
+5529 LNVGEVWANDKGHWQ

-5559 TVKSTDRAGN
+5559 NVKSTDRAGN

-5582 IKVFTSEL
+5582 IQVFTSEL
-5590 DDNKSSSKTEWWSNS
+5590 DDNKSSSKTDWWSNS
-5605 DLITMRGTGEIGATV
+5605 STITMRGMGEIGATV

-5630 TAVVAATGRWELST
+5630 TAVVAANGKWELST
-5644 DKLPEGTYDISL
+5644 DQLPEGKYDITLS
-5656 VIEDSA
+5656 IEDNA
-5662 GNRWEDVREIFIDR
+5662 GNRKEEVHEIFIDR

-5705 LIITDSEGNTYTLT
+5705 LIITDSNGNTYTLT

-5924 PPAAWNDGNYTLS
+5924 PPAAWNDGTYTLS

-5969 DDASDDATATAVT
+5969 NDASDDATAIAVT

-5995 HLRTEPSAAEESV
+5995 HLRTVPSAAEESV
-6008 VKVTAYSITLLNAD
+6008 VKETAYSITLLNAD

-6049 IMFEGEEFTLPIT
+6049 VMFEGEEFTLPIT

-6088 DNDFL
+6088 DDDFL

-6109 NAMNVRGKTEDD
+6109 NAMNARGKTEDD